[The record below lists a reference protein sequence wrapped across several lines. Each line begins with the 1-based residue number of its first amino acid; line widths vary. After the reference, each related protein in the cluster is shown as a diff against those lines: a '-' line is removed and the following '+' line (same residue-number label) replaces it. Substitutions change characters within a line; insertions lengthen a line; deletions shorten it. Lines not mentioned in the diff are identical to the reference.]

1 MSMNEA
7 VKEVDKHLPA
17 SEHDKLWEE
26 MRPTPCGFEVLPSA
40 GTLAPGQ
47 QCHVQVRFSP
57 TEEKCYRG
65 ELQIQICQSSQ
76 RLRVPVLGCGLQ
88 PRLELSP
95 AELELGPL
103 LPQSHGEEG
112 TVVGSLVSLDQDQL
126 SFGAVVRQS
135 YTCRRV
141 VMRNAGNTGVRFLVV
156 IDMLKP
162 ENLESS
168 SVLQGCSYIDV
179 TFLNETTGEYLFH
192 MVTFKVMALGPIGT
206 VEMSTAVRQRVS
218 STVKVDNPLPVPV
231 TFAINCKGPFL
242 IPAGGTTSISFRNVF
257 PRATA
262 FQYAVKHPAFSVRAP
277 EMLRA
282 KSSTTITVSFTG
294 GPAPVTSRLT
304 TRQRLASPREM
315 RRPRA
320 TQLRDMGEVSHQ
332 KFSAVGLDQRLFQ
345 PFPSEVVFENYVPR
359 QFYIAALA
367 LRNIDRVP
375 RLLNVIL
382 GNSPYFEL
390 ISPSNEDYKVAPG
403 MSSTYRILFRPDE
416 DKDYFDELIIITERE
431 KFFVPI
437 RAIGARASLDFPE
450 QLNFSECPVRF
461 STQKTL
467 LVRNVGKREACYSIT
482 TLSPFS
488 VDPSIGTLGIGEA
501 MEVTVEFHPPKTGV
515 YTSPMIVHY
524 DTGEDVHKSL
534 CGTAVNVN
542 IRLDKSSLTVEKTSV
557 TLSKLRSLV
566 IHNQSAITAHFQWK
580 RFVDQEEEERE
591 GDVLPNSS
599 LEISVIFQ
607 PKEARVY
614 QETVYCDISGCET
627 RLPLCISGEGVGPQV
642 QLSCDQLSIGEVTV
656 GSSHSYRVFLLNRGV
671 TETPFSVVSPERALG
686 SCFTFGP
693 REGMLLPF
701 DHQAI
706 WISFNASVVGQFTE
720 EFQFNVK
727 GSPEPLT
734 LTVTGPAFHFNVSS
748 LRFGEVSFGFPRTLC
763 CRLTNTSSV
772 PFNFNL
778 RIPGDGS
785 GAPSVTSIAQV
796 SDSTGPSWR
805 KRAPGA
811 KKPAEFTI
819 RPSTGIICAKGHLDI
834 QVTLCSNTVK
844 RYKLALVVDV
854 DGVGRE
860 VLSLPVRARCII
872 PPLRVLH
879 PALTFGRCS
888 LKVPYQQMLTLV
900 NDSNL
905 PGCYWALPQENKDAA
920 AVWYSSPEPRGI
932 IQPHSSVEIPFT
944 LEVQVT
950 GKQDTVAHVA
960 VFGSKE
966 SPLEIHL
973 LSTGEGPVVHVHPSE
988 INFGSIQVL
997 QDASR
1002 TLHLSNQSVI
1012 PASFSAKMAGAD
1024 SCWTV
1029 GPSQGVI
1036 PAKAEVSLAVTANLD
1051 DTEQFKDEVVLFI
1064 ENSRAYVIPVQA
1076 VGVGT
1081 TIVIDKPFGPELNL
1095 APCFSLDPCCY
1106 RFKMTN
1112 KGRRTHLLY
1121 WTTEGGTTLKQRKRL
1136 PRISKSKGKVSS
1148 CGPVLKLQPLRTELM
1163 PGQTAEVVL
1172 KGSCSTPQVVKEKLL
1187 CHAIVGKEGVKNLI
1201 VQVDVTCEFIAPAL
1215 QISSREITFRV
1226 EKHPGDVLAVM
1237 YKPLSVKNMCSLP
1250 LSVVLALE
1258 QPFSICTADQQPL
1271 PTDAQPM
1278 KLRTGEE
1285 LQLCIG
1291 FNPAYEE
1298 DLLIRAVEKA
1308 LKIKFLEHPHE
1319 EQVTV
1324 RGEVYFPNLQI
1335 QTTAVDL
1342 GCILNDTKDVR
1353 YMEMTNCS
1361 PLVVQYHWAFLKDS
1375 QVNPVCSF
1383 SRFMETEPLALG
1395 VEEVFDILPLHGEL
1409 QPGQSQRV
1417 CFSFFGHA
1425 NTVSQVTA
1433 LCRVEGGPS
1442 YEVALRGEASRI
1454 SYLLDTTEIDCGL
1467 QVFNKVT
1474 EAAVTLQNSGKL
1486 GFAFAVLSP
1495 GTGTAASPLPGVP
1508 LVVPSRGYVEPGK
1521 QQVLKVYYLPGVPG
1535 VFCRAFQI
1543 QLGHLEPEKISLKGE
1558 GTFPRIHLD
1567 LPRNIKGNAKY
1578 EKILLKAK
1586 EKLDK
1591 GSQREEA
1598 IALGEAVAAE
1608 PRVDDSGTVWD
1619 AQLQMQMEE
1628 MLIEE
1633 HALEQQKAL
1642 ASRPPEDTAFHQ
1654 RVHRRLLKLVGTPVA
1669 CLQGPRGAEGV
1680 QTSKPLQTA
1689 QAPPLLTSCE
1699 RGISKPVSL
1708 CREADPTKQ
1717 EEQGMVQIPYVLFQ
1731 VRGGPTFQVRL
1742 RAIVAEPSLCL
1753 SRDRLEFSS
1762 VQCGQWQEETI
1773 QLHNTSQV
1781 PCKWSMSMNEAVKE
1795 VDKHLPASEHDKLWE
1810 EMRPAPCGFEV
1821 LPSAGTLAPG
1831 QQCHV
1836 QVRFSPTEEKCYRG
1850 ELQIQICQSSQRLRV
1865 PVLGCGLQPRL
1876 ELSPA
1881 ELELGPLL
1889 PQSHGEEGTVVVDVV
1904 HPPGKVVKLGN
1915 ICIGQTV
1922 TFSPKR
1928 RMQPFS
1934 GEVLLECRG
1943 LVRSLFAVRG
1953 SCQGSLVSLDQDQ
1966 LSFGAVVR
1974 QSYTCRRIVMRN
1986 AGNTGVRFLWDVES
2000 FQPDFSISP
2009 TKGYIRPGV
2018 DVPFVVTF
2026 RPSKL
2031 SQAVQYEGLRC
2042 FIPGSEALR
2051 LTLSGS
2057 TLTFICNVREK
2068 QSQTILLS
2076 NPSSDSWTLKPIVE
2090 GKYWKG
2096 PEFIHLEARF
2106 LVVIDML
2113 KPENLESS
2121 SVLQGCSY
2129 IDVPSSA
2136 KKDYQLTFFSYKEGV
2151 YRAKVTFLNET
2162 TGEYLFHMVTFKVMA
2177 SGPIG
2182 TVEMSTAVRQRVSS
2196 TVKVDNPL
2204 PVPVTFAINCKVP
2217 GVSVPQCE
2225 WLQDK
2230 PDPAT
2235 DCADFQTAKSIS
2247 AAPASAGGSELNVEG
2262 PFLIPAGGTTSI
2274 SFRNVFPRA
2283 TAFQY
2288 AVKHPAFSV
2297 RAPEMLRAKS
2307 STTIT
2312 VSFTGGPAPVTS
2324 SPFSVDPSIGTLGV
2338 GEAMEVTVEFHPPK
2352 TGVYTSPMI
2361 VHYDTVPYQQ
2371 MLTLVNDSNLPGCYW
2386 ALPQENKDAAAVW
2399 YSSPEPRGIIQPHS
2413 SVEIPFTL
2421 EVQVTGKQDTVAR
2434 VAVFGSK
2441 ESPLAGADSCWT
2453 VGPSQ
2458 GVIPAKAEVSLA
2470 VTANLDDTEQFK
2482 DEVVLFIEN
2491 SRAYVIPVQAV
2502 GVGTT
2507 IVIDKPFG
2515 PELNL
2520 APCFSLD
2527 PCCYRFKM
2535 TNKGRRTHLLYWT
2548 TEGGTTLKQRK
2559 RLPRISKSKGKV
2571 SSCGPVLK
2579 LQPLRTELMPGQTAE
2594 VVLKGS
2600 CSTPQVVKEK
2610 LLCHAIVGKEGVKNL
2625 IVQVDVTCEFIAPAL
2640 QISSREITFRV
2651 EKHPSDVLAVM
2662 YKPLS
2667 VKNMCSLPLSVVLAL
2682 EQPFSICTADQQP
2695 LPADAQPMKLRTGE
2709 ELQLCIGFNPAY
2721 EEDLLIR
2728 AAEKALKI
2736 KFLEHP
2742 HEEQVT
2748 VRGEVYFPNLQ
2759 IQTTAVDFGC
2769 ILNDT
2774 KDVRYMEMTNC
2785 SPLVVQ
2791 YHWAFLKDSQVNPV
2805 RFMETEP
2812 LALGVEEVFDILP
2825 LHGELQP
2832 GQSQRVCFSFFG
2844 HANTVSQVT
2853 ALCGVEGGPSYEVA
2867 LRGEASRISY
2877 LLDTTEIDC
2886 GLQVFN
2892 KVTEAAVTL
2901 QNSGKLGFAFAVLS
2915 PGTGTAA
2922 SPLPG
2927 VPLVVPSRG
2936 YVEPGKQQVL
2946 KVYYLPGV
2954 PGVFC
2959 RAFQIQLGHLEPE
2972 KISLKGEGTFPRIHL
2987 DLPRNI
2993 KGNAKYEKILL
3004 KAKEK
3009 LDKGSQREEAI
3020 ALGEAVAAE
3029 PRVDDSGTVWDA
3041 QLQMQ
3046 MEEMLIEEHA
3056 LEQQKALA
3064 SRPPED
3070 TAFHQR
3076 VHRRLLKLV
3085 GTPVACLQGP
3095 RG

>member
-1 MSMNEA
+1 
-7 VKEVDKHLPA
+7 
-17 SEHDKLWEE
+17 
-26 MRPTPCGFEVLPSA
+26 
-40 GTLAPGQ
+40 
-47 QCHVQVRFSP
+47 
-57 TEEKCYRG
+57 
-65 ELQIQICQSSQ
+65 
-76 RLRVPVLGCGLQ
+76 
-88 PRLELSP
+88 
-95 AELELGPL
+95 
-103 LPQSHGEEG
+103 
-112 TVVGSLVSLDQDQL
+112 
-126 SFGAVVRQS
+126 
-135 YTCRRV
+135 
-141 VMRNAGNTGVRFLVV
+141 
-156 IDMLKP
+156 
-162 ENLESS
+162 
-168 SVLQGCSYIDV
+168 
-179 TFLNETTGEYLFH
+179 
-192 MVTFKVMALGPIGT
+192 
-206 VEMSTAVRQRVS
+206 
-218 STVKVDNPLPVPV
+218 
-231 TFAINCKGPFL
+231 
-242 IPAGGTTSISFRNVF
+242 
-257 PRATA
+257 
-262 FQYAVKHPAFSVRAP
+262 
-277 EMLRA
+277 
-282 KSSTTITVSFTG
+282 
-294 GPAPVTSRLT
+294 T

-488 VDPSIGTLGIGEA
+488 VDPSIGTLGVGEA

-580 RFVDQEEEERE
+580 RFVDQEEEERQE

-599 LEISVIFQ
+599 LEINVIFK

-614 QETVYCDISGCET
+614 QETVYCDIAGCET

-671 TETPFSVVSPERALG
+671 TETPFSVVPPERVLG

-785 GAPSVTSIAQV
+785 GAPSVTSFAQV

-819 RPSTGIICAKGHLDI
+819 RPCTGTICAKGHLDI

-860 VLSLPVRARCII
+860 VLSLPVRARCVI

-932 IQPHSSVEIPFT
+932 IQPQSSVEIPFT

-950 GKQDTVAHVA
+950 GKQDTVARVA

-1250 LSVVLALE
+1250 LSVVLAL
-1258 QPFSICTADQQPL
+1258 D
-1271 PTDAQPM
+1271 
-1278 KLRTGEE
+1278 
-1285 LQLCIG
+1285 
-1291 FNPAYEE
+1291 
-1298 DLLIRAVEKA
+1298 
-1308 LKIKFLEHPHE
+1308 
-1319 EQVTV
+1319 
-1324 RGEVYFPNLQI
+1324 
-1335 QTTAVDL
+1335 
-1342 GCILNDTKDVR
+1342 
-1353 YMEMTNCS
+1353 
-1361 PLVVQYHWAFLKDS
+1361 
-1375 QVNPVCSF
+1375 
-1383 SRFMETEPLALG
+1383 
-1395 VEEVFDILPLHGEL
+1395 
-1409 QPGQSQRV
+1409 
-1417 CFSFFGHA
+1417 
-1425 NTVSQVTA
+1425 
-1433 LCRVEGGPS
+1433 
-1442 YEVALRGEASRI
+1442 
-1454 SYLLDTTEIDCGL
+1454 
-1467 QVFNKVT
+1467 
-1474 EAAVTLQNSGKL
+1474 
-1486 GFAFAVLSP
+1486 
-1495 GTGTAASPLPGVP
+1495 
-1508 LVVPSRGYVEPGK
+1508 
-1521 QQVLKVYYLPGVPG
+1521 
-1535 VFCRAFQI
+1535 
-1543 QLGHLEPEKISLKGE
+1543 
-1558 GTFPRIHLD
+1558 
-1567 LPRNIKGNAKY
+1567 
-1578 EKILLKAK
+1578 
-1586 EKLDK
+1586 
-1591 GSQREEA
+1591 
-1598 IALGEAVAAE
+1598 
-1608 PRVDDSGTVWD
+1608 
-1619 AQLQMQMEE
+1619 
-1628 MLIEE
+1628 
-1633 HALEQQKAL
+1633 
-1642 ASRPPEDTAFHQ
+1642 
-1654 RVHRRLLKLVGTPVA
+1654 
-1669 CLQGPRGAEGV
+1669 
-1680 QTSKPLQTA
+1680 
-1689 QAPPLLTSCE
+1689 
-1699 RGISKPVSL
+1699 
-1708 CREADPTKQ
+1708 
-1717 EEQGMVQIPYVLFQ
+1717 
-1731 VRGGPTFQVRL
+1731 
-1742 RAIVAEPSLCL
+1742 
-1753 SRDRLEFSS
+1753 
-1762 VQCGQWQEETI
+1762 
-1773 QLHNTSQV
+1773 
-1781 PCKWSMSMNEAVKE
+1781 
-1795 VDKHLPASEHDKLWE
+1795 
-1810 EMRPAPCGFEV
+1810 
-1821 LPSAGTLAPG
+1821 
-1831 QQCHV
+1831 
-1836 QVRFSPTEEKCYRG
+1836 
-1850 ELQIQICQSSQRLRV
+1850 
-1865 PVLGCGLQPRL
+1865 
-1876 ELSPA
+1876 
-1881 ELELGPLL
+1881 
-1889 PQSHGEEGTVVVDVV
+1889 
-1904 HPPGKVVKLGN
+1904 
-1915 ICIGQTV
+1915 
-1922 TFSPKR
+1922 
-1928 RMQPFS
+1928 
-1934 GEVLLECRG
+1934 
-1943 LVRSLFAVRG
+1943 
-1953 SCQGSLVSLDQDQ
+1953 
-1966 LSFGAVVR
+1966 
-1974 QSYTCRRIVMRN
+1974 
-1986 AGNTGVRFLWDVES
+1986 
-2000 FQPDFSISP
+2000 
-2009 TKGYIRPGV
+2009 
-2018 DVPFVVTF
+2018 
-2026 RPSKL
+2026 
-2031 SQAVQYEGLRC
+2031 
-2042 FIPGSEALR
+2042 
-2051 LTLSGS
+2051 
-2057 TLTFICNVREK
+2057 
-2068 QSQTILLS
+2068 
-2076 NPSSDSWTLKPIVE
+2076 
-2090 GKYWKG
+2090 
-2096 PEFIHLEARF
+2096 
-2106 LVVIDML
+2106 
-2113 KPENLESS
+2113 
-2121 SVLQGCSY
+2121 
-2129 IDVPSSA
+2129 
-2136 KKDYQLTFFSYKEGV
+2136 
-2151 YRAKVTFLNET
+2151 
-2162 TGEYLFHMVTFKVMA
+2162 
-2177 SGPIG
+2177 
-2182 TVEMSTAVRQRVSS
+2182 
-2196 TVKVDNPL
+2196 
-2204 PVPVTFAINCKVP
+2204 
-2217 GVSVPQCE
+2217 
-2225 WLQDK
+2225 
-2230 PDPAT
+2230 
-2235 DCADFQTAKSIS
+2235 
-2247 AAPASAGGSELNVEG
+2247 
-2262 PFLIPAGGTTSI
+2262 
-2274 SFRNVFPRA
+2274 
-2283 TAFQY
+2283 
-2288 AVKHPAFSV
+2288 
-2297 RAPEMLRAKS
+2297 
-2307 STTIT
+2307 
-2312 VSFTGGPAPVTS
+2312 
-2324 SPFSVDPSIGTLGV
+2324 
-2338 GEAMEVTVEFHPPK
+2338 
-2352 TGVYTSPMI
+2352 
-2361 VHYDTVPYQQ
+2361 
-2371 MLTLVNDSNLPGCYW
+2371 
-2386 ALPQENKDAAAVW
+2386 
-2399 YSSPEPRGIIQPHS
+2399 
-2413 SVEIPFTL
+2413 
-2421 EVQVTGKQDTVAR
+2421 
-2434 VAVFGSK
+2434 
-2441 ESPLAGADSCWT
+2441 
-2453 VGPSQ
+2453 
-2458 GVIPAKAEVSLA
+2458 
-2470 VTANLDDTEQFK
+2470 
-2482 DEVVLFIEN
+2482 
-2491 SRAYVIPVQAV
+2491 
-2502 GVGTT
+2502 
-2507 IVIDKPFG
+2507 
-2515 PELNL
+2515 
-2520 APCFSLD
+2520 
-2527 PCCYRFKM
+2527 
-2535 TNKGRRTHLLYWT
+2535 
-2548 TEGGTTLKQRK
+2548 
-2559 RLPRISKSKGKV
+2559 
-2571 SSCGPVLK
+2571 
-2579 LQPLRTELMPGQTAE
+2579 
-2594 VVLKGS
+2594 
-2600 CSTPQVVKEK
+2600 
-2610 LLCHAIVGKEGVKNL
+2610 
-2625 IVQVDVTCEFIAPAL
+2625 
-2640 QISSREITFRV
+2640 
-2651 EKHPSDVLAVM
+2651 
-2662 YKPLS
+2662 
-2667 VKNMCSLPLSVVLAL
+2667 
-2682 EQPFSICTADQQP
+2682 QPFSICTADQQP

-2844 HANTVSQVT
+2844 HANTVSQVM
-2853 ALCGVEGGPSYEVA
+2853 ALCRVEGGPSYEVA

-2892 KVTEAAVTL
+2892 KVTEAALTL

-3009 LDKGSQREEAI
+3009 LDKGSQREEAF

-3095 RG
+3095 RGAELPEYVLDLGYVVPGDIHTHMVKLTNTGHFPASFKADGYVLYNTGFSVCLDLVKRLPCCETKTFEVCFDPQSASVPLGKVDVLLPIKVRGGPTFQVRLRAIVAEPSLCLSRDRLEFSSVQCGQWQEETIQLHNTSQVPCKWSMSMNEAVKEVDKHLPASERDKLREEMRPAPCGFEVLPSAGTLAPGQQCHVQVRFSPTEEKCYRGELQIQICQSSQRLRVPVLGCGLEPRLELSPAELELGPLLPQSHGEEGTVVVTFSPKRRMQPFSGEVLLECRGLVRSLFAVRGSCQGSLVSLDQDQLSFGAVVRQSYTCRRVVMRNAGDAGVRFLWDVESFQPDFSISPTKGYIRPGVDVPFVVTFRPSKLSQAVQYEGLRCFIPGSEALRLTLSGSCNVREKQSQTILLSNPSSEAWTLQPIVEGKYWKGPEFIHLEARQKEKAYQVTYRPLTMSCGNKKHQGSIFFPLPDGTGLRYQLEGTAEAPRCSGAISRQVPCRNSHTELIPVSNWLQRPQRFLVVIDMLKPENLESSSVLQGCSYIDVPSSAKKDYQLTFFSYKEGVYRAKVTFLNETTGEYLFHMVTFKVMASGPIGTVEMSTAVRQRVSSTVKVDNPLPVPVTFAINCKVPDVSVPQHFTVPAQSKVRVAAGQA

>member
-1 MSMNEA
+1 MA
-7 VKEVDKHLPA
+7 VCPR
-17 SEHDKLWEE
+17 SFG
-26 MRPTPCGFEVLPSA
+26 R
-40 GTLAPGQ
+40 
-47 QCHVQVRFSP
+47 
-57 TEEKCYRG
+57 KCYRG

-112 TVVGSLVSLDQDQL
+112 TVVVDVVHPPGKVVKLGNICIGQTGSLVSLDQDQL

-192 MVTFKVMALGPIGT
+192 MVTFKVMASGPIGTVEMSTAVRQRVSSTVKVDNPLPVPVTFAINCKVPDGPFLIPAGGTTSISFRNVFPRATAFQYAVKHPAFSVRAPEMLRAKSSTTITVSFTGGPAPVTSSPFSVDPSIGTLGIGEAMEVTVEFHPPKTGVYTSPMIVHYDTGTICAKGHLDIQKCYRGELQIQICQSSQRLRVPVLGCGLQPRLELSPAELELGPLLPQSHGEEGTVVVDVVHPPGKVVKLGNICIGQTGSLVSLDQDQLSFGAVVRQSYTCRRVVMRNAGNTGLSQAVQYEGLRCFIPGSEALRLTLSGSCVEAPGTRETVTFSCNVREKQSQTILLSNPSSEAWTLKPIVEGKYWKGPEFIHLEARFLVVIDMLKPENLESSSVLQGCSYIDVTFLNETTGEYLFHMVTFKVMASGPIGT

-294 GPAPVTSRLT
+294 GPAPVTSSPFSVDPSIGTLGVGEAMEVTVEFHPPKTGVYTSPMIVHYDTGPGDEDDTTLGASPACRRPWKCYRGELQIQICQSSQRLRVPVLGCGLQPRLELSPAELELGPLLPQSHGEEGTVVGSLVSLDQDQLSFGAVVRQSYTCRRVVMRNAGNTGLSQAVQYEGLRCFIPGSEALRLTLSGSCVEAPGTRETLTFSCNVREKQSQTILLSNPSSEAWTLKPIVEGKYWKGPEFIHLEARFLVVIDMLKPENLESSSVLQGCSYIDVTFLNETTGEYLFHMVTFKVMASGPIGTVEMSTAVRQRVSSTVKVDNPLPVPVTFAINCKVPDGPFLIPAGGTTSISFRNVFPRATAFQYAVKHPAFSVRAPEMLRAKSSTTITVSFTGGPAPVTSRLLVREAEESLT

-315 RRPRA
+315 RRPQA

-332 KFSAVGLDQRLFQ
+332 KFSAVGLEQRLFQ

-488 VDPSIGTLGIGEA
+488 VDPSIGTLGVGEA

-557 TLSKLRSLV
+557 TLSKLSSLV

-785 GAPSVTSIAQV
+785 GAPSVTSFAQV

-819 RPSTGIICAKGHLDI
+819 RPCTGTICAKGHLDI

-860 VLSLPVRARCII
+860 VLSLPVRARC
-872 PPLRVLH
+872 
-879 PALTFGRCS
+879 
-888 LKVPYQQMLTLV
+888 
-900 NDSNL
+900 
-905 PGCYWALPQENKDAA
+905 ENKDAA

-1095 APCFSLDPCCY
+1095 APCFSSLDPCCY

-1226 EKHPGDVLAVM
+1226 EKHPG
-1237 YKPLSVKNMCSLP
+1237 
-1250 LSVVLALE
+1250 
-1258 QPFSICTADQQPL
+1258 
-1271 PTDAQPM
+1271 
-1278 KLRTGEE
+1278 
-1285 LQLCIG
+1285 
-1291 FNPAYEE
+1291 
-1298 DLLIRAVEKA
+1298 
-1308 LKIKFLEHPHE
+1308 
-1319 EQVTV
+1319 
-1324 RGEVYFPNLQI
+1324 
-1335 QTTAVDL
+1335 
-1342 GCILNDTKDVR
+1342 
-1353 YMEMTNCS
+1353 
-1361 PLVVQYHWAFLKDS
+1361 
-1375 QVNPVCSF
+1375 
-1383 SRFMETEPLALG
+1383 
-1395 VEEVFDILPLHGEL
+1395 
-1409 QPGQSQRV
+1409 
-1417 CFSFFGHA
+1417 
-1425 NTVSQVTA
+1425 
-1433 LCRVEGGPS
+1433 
-1442 YEVALRGEASRI
+1442 
-1454 SYLLDTTEIDCGL
+1454 
-1467 QVFNKVT
+1467 
-1474 EAAVTLQNSGKL
+1474 
-1486 GFAFAVLSP
+1486 
-1495 GTGTAASPLPGVP
+1495 
-1508 LVVPSRGYVEPGK
+1508 
-1521 QQVLKVYYLPGVPG
+1521 
-1535 VFCRAFQI
+1535 
-1543 QLGHLEPEKISLKGE
+1543 
-1558 GTFPRIHLD
+1558 
-1567 LPRNIKGNAKY
+1567 
-1578 EKILLKAK
+1578 
-1586 EKLDK
+1586 
-1591 GSQREEA
+1591 
-1598 IALGEAVAAE
+1598 
-1608 PRVDDSGTVWD
+1608 
-1619 AQLQMQMEE
+1619 
-1628 MLIEE
+1628 
-1633 HALEQQKAL
+1633 
-1642 ASRPPEDTAFHQ
+1642 
-1654 RVHRRLLKLVGTPVA
+1654 
-1669 CLQGPRGAEGV
+1669 
-1680 QTSKPLQTA
+1680 
-1689 QAPPLLTSCE
+1689 
-1699 RGISKPVSL
+1699 
-1708 CREADPTKQ
+1708 
-1717 EEQGMVQIPYVLFQ
+1717 
-1731 VRGGPTFQVRL
+1731 
-1742 RAIVAEPSLCL
+1742 
-1753 SRDRLEFSS
+1753 
-1762 VQCGQWQEETI
+1762 
-1773 QLHNTSQV
+1773 
-1781 PCKWSMSMNEAVKE
+1781 
-1795 VDKHLPASEHDKLWE
+1795 
-1810 EMRPAPCGFEV
+1810 
-1821 LPSAGTLAPG
+1821 
-1831 QQCHV
+1831 
-1836 QVRFSPTEEKCYRG
+1836 
-1850 ELQIQICQSSQRLRV
+1850 
-1865 PVLGCGLQPRL
+1865 
-1876 ELSPA
+1876 
-1881 ELELGPLL
+1881 
-1889 PQSHGEEGTVVVDVV
+1889 
-1904 HPPGKVVKLGN
+1904 
-1915 ICIGQTV
+1915 
-1922 TFSPKR
+1922 
-1928 RMQPFS
+1928 
-1934 GEVLLECRG
+1934 
-1943 LVRSLFAVRG
+1943 
-1953 SCQGSLVSLDQDQ
+1953 
-1966 LSFGAVVR
+1966 
-1974 QSYTCRRIVMRN
+1974 
-1986 AGNTGVRFLWDVES
+1986 
-2000 FQPDFSISP
+2000 
-2009 TKGYIRPGV
+2009 
-2018 DVPFVVTF
+2018 
-2026 RPSKL
+2026 
-2031 SQAVQYEGLRC
+2031 
-2042 FIPGSEALR
+2042 
-2051 LTLSGS
+2051 
-2057 TLTFICNVREK
+2057 
-2068 QSQTILLS
+2068 
-2076 NPSSDSWTLKPIVE
+2076 
-2090 GKYWKG
+2090 
-2096 PEFIHLEARF
+2096 
-2106 LVVIDML
+2106 
-2113 KPENLESS
+2113 
-2121 SVLQGCSY
+2121 
-2129 IDVPSSA
+2129 
-2136 KKDYQLTFFSYKEGV
+2136 
-2151 YRAKVTFLNET
+2151 
-2162 TGEYLFHMVTFKVMA
+2162 
-2177 SGPIG
+2177 
-2182 TVEMSTAVRQRVSS
+2182 
-2196 TVKVDNPL
+2196 
-2204 PVPVTFAINCKVP
+2204 
-2217 GVSVPQCE
+2217 
-2225 WLQDK
+2225 
-2230 PDPAT
+2230 
-2235 DCADFQTAKSIS
+2235 
-2247 AAPASAGGSELNVEG
+2247 
-2262 PFLIPAGGTTSI
+2262 
-2274 SFRNVFPRA
+2274 
-2283 TAFQY
+2283 
-2288 AVKHPAFSV
+2288 
-2297 RAPEMLRAKS
+2297 
-2307 STTIT
+2307 
-2312 VSFTGGPAPVTS
+2312 
-2324 SPFSVDPSIGTLGV
+2324 
-2338 GEAMEVTVEFHPPK
+2338 
-2352 TGVYTSPMI
+2352 
-2361 VHYDTVPYQQ
+2361 
-2371 MLTLVNDSNLPGCYW
+2371 
-2386 ALPQENKDAAAVW
+2386 
-2399 YSSPEPRGIIQPHS
+2399 
-2413 SVEIPFTL
+2413 
-2421 EVQVTGKQDTVAR
+2421 
-2434 VAVFGSK
+2434 
-2441 ESPLAGADSCWT
+2441 
-2453 VGPSQ
+2453 
-2458 GVIPAKAEVSLA
+2458 
-2470 VTANLDDTEQFK
+2470 
-2482 DEVVLFIEN
+2482 
-2491 SRAYVIPVQAV
+2491 
-2502 GVGTT
+2502 
-2507 IVIDKPFG
+2507 
-2515 PELNL
+2515 
-2520 APCFSLD
+2520 
-2527 PCCYRFKM
+2527 
-2535 TNKGRRTHLLYWT
+2535 
-2548 TEGGTTLKQRK
+2548 
-2559 RLPRISKSKGKV
+2559 
-2571 SSCGPVLK
+2571 
-2579 LQPLRTELMPGQTAE
+2579 
-2594 VVLKGS
+2594 
-2600 CSTPQVVKEK
+2600 
-2610 LLCHAIVGKEGVKNL
+2610 
-2625 IVQVDVTCEFIAPAL
+2625 
-2640 QISSREITFRV
+2640 
-2651 EKHPSDVLAVM
+2651 DVLAVM

-3076 VHRRLLKLV
+3076 VHRRLLKAELPEYVLDLGYVFPGDIHTHMVRGGPTFQVHLRAIVAEPSLCLSRDRLEFSSVQCGQWQEGTIQLHNTSQVPCKWSMSMNEAVKEVDKHLPASEHDKLWEEMRPAPCGFEVLPSGGTLAPGQQCHVQVRFSPTEEKCYRGELQIQICQSSQRLRVPVLGCGLQPRLELSPAELELGPLLPQSHGEEGTVVVDVVHPPGKVVKLGNICIGQTVTFSPKRRMQPFSGEVLLECRGLV
-3085 GTPVACLQGP
+3085 RSLFAVRGSCQGSLVSLDQDQLSFGAVVRQSYTCRRVVMRNAGNTGVRFLWDVESFQPDFSISPTKGYIRPGVDVPFVVTFRPSKLSQAVQYEGLRCFIPGSEALRLTLSGSTLTFSCNVREKQSQTILLSNPSSEAWTLKPIVEGKYWKGPEFIHLEARQKEKAYQGSIFFPLPDGTGLRYQLEGTAEAPRCSGAISWQVPCRNSHTELIPVYNWLQRPQRFLVVIDMLKPENLESSSVLQGCSYIDVPSSAKKDYQLTFFSYKEGVYRAKVTFLNETTGEYLFHMVTFKVMASGPIGTIEMSTAVRQRVSSTVKVDNPLPVPVTFAINCKVPDGPFLIPAGGTTSISFRNVFPRATAFQYAVKHPAFSVRAPEMLRAKSSTTITVSFTGGPAPVTSRLATSATWPVARPPGP
-3095 RG
+3095 

>member
-1 MSMNEA
+1 MCSCPSRGGPTFQVHLRAIVAEPSLCLSRDRLEFSSVQCGQWQEETIQLHNTSQVPCKWSMSMNEA

-26 MRPTPCGFEVLPSA
+26 MRPAPCGFEVLPSG

-192 MVTFKVMALGPIGT
+192 MVTFKVMASGPIGT

-231 TFAINCKGPFL
+231 TFAINCKVPDTDCADFQTAKSISAAPASAGGSELNVEGPFL

-320 TQLRDMGEVSHQ
+320 TQLRDMGEVSLQ

-488 VDPSIGTLGIGEA
+488 VDPSIGTLGVGEA

-542 IRLDKSSLTVEKTSV
+542 IKLDKSSLTVEKTSV
-557 TLSKLRSLV
+557 TLSNLRSLV

-580 RFVDQEEEERE
+580 RLVDQEEEER
-591 GDVLPNSS
+591 
-599 LEISVIFQ
+599 Q
-607 PKEARVY
+607 K
-614 QETVYCDISGCET
+614 
-627 RLPLCISGEGVGPQV
+627 
-642 QLSCDQLSIGEVTV
+642 
-656 GSSHSYRVFLLNRGV
+656 
-671 TETPFSVVSPERALG
+671 
-686 SCFTFGP
+686 
-693 REGMLLPF
+693 
-701 DHQAI
+701 
-706 WISFNASVVGQFTE
+706 
-720 EFQFNVK
+720 
-727 GSPEPLT
+727 
-734 LTVTGPAFHFNVSS
+734 
-748 LRFGEVSFGFPRTLC
+748 LRF
-763 CRLTNTSSV
+763 
-772 PFNFNL
+772 
-778 RIPGDGS
+778 
-785 GAPSVTSIAQV
+785 
-796 SDSTGPSWR
+796 
-805 KRAPGA
+805 
-811 KKPAEFTI
+811 
-819 RPSTGIICAKGHLDI
+819 
-834 QVTLCSNTVK
+834 VTLCSNTVK

-860 VLSLPVRARCII
+860 VLSLP
-872 PPLRVLH
+872 
-879 PALTFGRCS
+879 
-888 LKVPYQQMLTLV
+888 
-900 NDSNL
+900 
-905 PGCYWALPQENKDAA
+905 ENKDAA

-950 GKQDTVAHVA
+950 GKQDTVARVA

-1095 APCFSLDPCCY
+1095 APCFSSLDPCCY

-1271 PTDAQPM
+1271 PADAQPM

-1298 DLLIRAVEKA
+1298 DLLIRAAEKA

-1335 QTTAVDL
+1335 QTTAVDF

-1375 QVNPVCSF
+1375 QVNPV
-1383 SRFMETEPLALG
+1383 RFMETEPLALG

-1654 RVHRRLLKLVGTPVA
+1654 RVHRRLLKAELPEYVLDLGYVVPGDIHTHMVKLTNTGHFPASFKADGYVLYNTGFSVCLDLVKRLP
-1669 CLQGPRGAEGV
+1669 
-1680 QTSKPLQTA
+1680 
-1689 QAPPLLTSCE
+1689 SCE
-1699 RGISKPVSL
+1699 TKTFEV
-1708 CREADPTKQ
+1708 CFDPQSANVPLGK
-1717 EEQGMVQIPYVLFQ
+1717 VDVLLPIK

-1795 VDKHLPASEHDKLWE
+1795 VDKHLPASEHDKLRE

-1821 LPSAGTLAPG
+1821 LPSGGTLAPG

-1889 PQSHGEEGTVVVDVV
+1889 PQSHGEEGTVV
-1904 HPPGKVVKLGN
+1904 
-1915 ICIGQTV
+1915 
-1922 TFSPKR
+1922 
-1928 RMQPFS
+1928 
-1934 GEVLLECRG
+1934 
-1943 LVRSLFAVRG
+1943 
-1953 SCQGSLVSLDQDQ
+1953 GSLVSLDQDQ

-1974 QSYTCRRIVMRN
+1974 QSYTCRRVVMRN
-1986 AGNTGVRFLWDVES
+1986 AGNTGVS
-2000 FQPDFSISP
+2000 
-2009 TKGYIRPGV
+2009 
-2018 DVPFVVTF
+2018 
-2026 RPSKL
+2026 
-2031 SQAVQYEGLRC
+2031 
-2042 FIPGSEALR
+2042 
-2051 LTLSGS
+2051 
-2057 TLTFICNVREK
+2057 CNVREK

-2076 NPSSDSWTLKPIVE
+2076 NPSSEAWTLKPIVE

-2096 PEFIHLEARF
+2096 PEFIHLEARQKEKAYQVTYRPLTMSCGNKKHQDGYPMGVLPVDLHCVLLTRRF

-2129 IDVPSSA
+2129 ID
-2136 KKDYQLTFFSYKEGV
+2136 
-2151 YRAKVTFLNET
+2151 VTFLNET

-2217 GVSVPQCE
+2217 DVSVPQHFTV
-2225 WLQDK
+2225 
-2230 PDPAT
+2230 PA
-2235 DCADFQTAKSIS
+2235 QSK
-2247 AAPASAGGSELNVEG
+2247 GS
-2262 PFLIPAGGTTSI
+2262 FLIPAGGTTSI

-2361 VHYDTVPYQQ
+2361 VHYDTDQLRLSQ
-2371 MLTLVNDSNLPGCYW
+2371 WLPLW
-2386 ALPQENKDAAAVW
+2386 KA
-2399 YSSPEPRGIIQPHS
+2399 S
-2413 SVEIPFTL
+2413 T
-2421 EVQVTGKQDTVAR
+2421 
-2434 VAVFGSK
+2434 
-2441 ESPLAGADSCWT
+2441 
-2453 VGPSQ
+2453 
-2458 GVIPAKAEVSLA
+2458 KAEAMSA
-2470 VTANLDDTEQFK
+2470 F
-2482 DEVVLFIEN
+2482 
-2491 SRAYVIPVQAV
+2491 V
-2502 GVGTT
+2502 G
-2507 IVIDKPFG
+2507 
-2515 PELNL
+2515 
-2520 APCFSLD
+2520 
-2527 PCCYRFKM
+2527 
-2535 TNKGRRTHLLYWT
+2535 
-2548 TEGGTTLKQRK
+2548 
-2559 RLPRISKSKGKV
+2559 
-2571 SSCGPVLK
+2571 
-2579 LQPLRTELMPGQTAE
+2579 
-2594 VVLKGS
+2594 
-2600 CSTPQVVKEK
+2600 
-2610 LLCHAIVGKEGVKNL
+2610 
-2625 IVQVDVTCEFIAPAL
+2625 
-2640 QISSREITFRV
+2640 
-2651 EKHPSDVLAVM
+2651 
-2662 YKPLS
+2662 
-2667 VKNMCSLPLSVVLAL
+2667 
-2682 EQPFSICTADQQP
+2682 
-2695 LPADAQPMKLRTGE
+2695 
-2709 ELQLCIGFNPAY
+2709 
-2721 EEDLLIR
+2721 
-2728 AAEKALKI
+2728 
-2736 KFLEHP
+2736 
-2742 HEEQVT
+2742 
-2748 VRGEVYFPNLQ
+2748 
-2759 IQTTAVDFGC
+2759 
-2769 ILNDT
+2769 
-2774 KDVRYMEMTNC
+2774 
-2785 SPLVVQ
+2785 
-2791 YHWAFLKDSQVNPV
+2791 
-2805 RFMETEP
+2805 
-2812 LALGVEEVFDILP
+2812 
-2825 LHGELQP
+2825 
-2832 GQSQRVCFSFFG
+2832 
-2844 HANTVSQVT
+2844 
-2853 ALCGVEGGPSYEVA
+2853 
-2867 LRGEASRISY
+2867 
-2877 LLDTTEIDC
+2877 
-2886 GLQVFN
+2886 
-2892 KVTEAAVTL
+2892 
-2901 QNSGKLGFAFAVLS
+2901 
-2915 PGTGTAA
+2915 
-2922 SPLPG
+2922 
-2927 VPLVVPSRG
+2927 
-2936 YVEPGKQQVL
+2936 
-2946 KVYYLPGV
+2946 
-2954 PGVFC
+2954 
-2959 RAFQIQLGHLEPE
+2959 
-2972 KISLKGEGTFPRIHL
+2972 
-2987 DLPRNI
+2987 
-2993 KGNAKYEKILL
+2993 
-3004 KAKEK
+3004 
-3009 LDKGSQREEAI
+3009 
-3020 ALGEAVAAE
+3020 
-3029 PRVDDSGTVWDA
+3029 
-3041 QLQMQ
+3041 
-3046 MEEMLIEEHA
+3046 
-3056 LEQQKALA
+3056 
-3064 SRPPED
+3064 
-3070 TAFHQR
+3070 
-3076 VHRRLLKLV
+3076 
-3085 GTPVACLQGP
+3085 
-3095 RG
+3095 

>member
-1 MSMNEA
+1 
-7 VKEVDKHLPA
+7 
-17 SEHDKLWEE
+17 
-26 MRPTPCGFEVLPSA
+26 
-40 GTLAPGQ
+40 
-47 QCHVQVRFSP
+47 
-57 TEEKCYRG
+57 
-65 ELQIQICQSSQ
+65 
-76 RLRVPVLGCGLQ
+76 
-88 PRLELSP
+88 
-95 AELELGPL
+95 
-103 LPQSHGEEG
+103 
-112 TVVGSLVSLDQDQL
+112 
-126 SFGAVVRQS
+126 
-135 YTCRRV
+135 
-141 VMRNAGNTGVRFLVV
+141 
-156 IDMLKP
+156 
-162 ENLESS
+162 
-168 SVLQGCSYIDV
+168 
-179 TFLNETTGEYLFH
+179 
-192 MVTFKVMALGPIGT
+192 
-206 VEMSTAVRQRVS
+206 
-218 STVKVDNPLPVPV
+218 
-231 TFAINCKGPFL
+231 
-242 IPAGGTTSISFRNVF
+242 
-257 PRATA
+257 
-262 FQYAVKHPAFSVRAP
+262 
-277 EMLRA
+277 
-282 KSSTTITVSFTG
+282 
-294 GPAPVTSRLT
+294 T

-488 VDPSIGTLGIGEA
+488 VDPSIGTLGVGEA

-580 RFVDQEEEERE
+580 RFVDLEEEER
-591 GDVLPNSS
+591 
-599 LEISVIFQ
+599 Q
-607 PKEARVY
+607 
-614 QETVYCDISGCET
+614 
-627 RLPLCISGEGVGPQV
+627 
-642 QLSCDQLSIGEVTV
+642 
-656 GSSHSYRVFLLNRGV
+656 
-671 TETPFSVVSPERALG
+671 
-686 SCFTFGP
+686 
-693 REGMLLPF
+693 
-701 DHQAI
+701 
-706 WISFNASVVGQFTE
+706 
-720 EFQFNVK
+720 
-727 GSPEPLT
+727 
-734 LTVTGPAFHFNVSS
+734 
-748 LRFGEVSFGFPRTLC
+748 
-763 CRLTNTSSV
+763 
-772 PFNFNL
+772 
-778 RIPGDGS
+778 IPGDGS
-785 GAPSVTSIAQV
+785 GAPSVTSFAQV

-819 RPSTGIICAKGHLDI
+819 RPCTGTICAKGHLDI

-844 RYKLALVVDV
+844 RYKLALVADV

-860 VLSLPVRARCII
+860 VLSLPVRARCVI

-905 PGCYWALPQENKDAA
+905 PGCYWALPQENKDTA

-932 IQPHSSVEIPFT
+932 IQPQSSVEIPFT

-950 GKQDTVAHVA
+950 GKQDTVARVA

-1172 KGSCSTPQVVKEKLL
+1172 KGSCSTPHVVKEKLL

-1271 PTDAQPM
+1271 PADAQPM

-1298 DLLIRAVEKA
+1298 DLLIRAAEKA

-1335 QTTAVDL
+1335 QTTAVDF
-1342 GCILNDTKDVR
+1342 GCILNDSKDVR

-1375 QVNPVCSF
+1375 QVNPV
-1383 SRFMETEPLALG
+1383 RFMETEPLALG

-1417 CFSFFGHA
+1417 SFSFFGHA

-1442 YEVALRGEASRI
+1442 YEVALRGEASHI

-1474 EAAVTLQNSGKL
+1474 EAALTLQNSGKL

-1628 MLIEE
+1628 MLVEE

-1654 RVHRRLLKLVGTPVA
+1654 RVHRRLLK
-1669 CLQGPRGAEGV
+1669 AEL
-1680 QTSKPLQTA
+1680 P
-1689 QAPPLLTSCE
+1689 E
-1699 RGISKPVSL
+1699 
-1708 CREADPTKQ
+1708 
-1717 EEQGMVQIPYVLFQ
+1717 YVLDLGYVVPGDIHTHMVKLTNTGHFPASFKADGYVLYNTGFSVCLDLVKRLPCCETKTFEVCFDPQ
-1731 VRGGPTFQVRL
+1731 SANVPLGKVDVLLPIKVRGGPTFQVRL

-1795 VDKHLPASEHDKLWE
+1795 VDKHLPASEHDKLRE

-1865 PVLGCGLQPRL
+1865 PVLGCGLEPRL

-1889 PQSHGEEGTVVVDVV
+1889 PQSHGEEGTVV
-1904 HPPGKVVKLGN
+1904 
-1915 ICIGQTV
+1915 
-1922 TFSPKR
+1922 
-1928 RMQPFS
+1928 
-1934 GEVLLECRG
+1934 
-1943 LVRSLFAVRG
+1943 
-1953 SCQGSLVSLDQDQ
+1953 GSLVSLDQDQ

-1974 QSYTCRRIVMRN
+1974 QSYTCRRVVMRN
-1986 AGNTGVRFLWDVES
+1986 AGDAGVR
-2000 FQPDFSISP
+2000 
-2009 TKGYIRPGV
+2009 
-2018 DVPFVVTF
+2018 
-2026 RPSKL
+2026 
-2031 SQAVQYEGLRC
+2031 
-2042 FIPGSEALR
+2042 
-2051 LTLSGS
+2051 
-2057 TLTFICNVREK
+2057 
-2068 QSQTILLS
+2068 
-2076 NPSSDSWTLKPIVE
+2076 
-2090 GKYWKG
+2090 
-2096 PEFIHLEARF
+2096 
-2106 LVVIDML
+2106 
-2113 KPENLESS
+2113 
-2121 SVLQGCSY
+2121 
-2129 IDVPSSA
+2129 
-2136 KKDYQLTFFSYKEGV
+2136 
-2151 YRAKVTFLNET
+2151 
-2162 TGEYLFHMVTFKVMA
+2162 
-2177 SGPIG
+2177 
-2182 TVEMSTAVRQRVSS
+2182 
-2196 TVKVDNPL
+2196 
-2204 PVPVTFAINCKVP
+2204 
-2217 GVSVPQCE
+2217 
-2225 WLQDK
+2225 
-2230 PDPAT
+2230 
-2235 DCADFQTAKSIS
+2235 
-2247 AAPASAGGSELNVEG
+2247 
-2262 PFLIPAGGTTSI
+2262 
-2274 SFRNVFPRA
+2274 
-2283 TAFQY
+2283 
-2288 AVKHPAFSV
+2288 
-2297 RAPEMLRAKS
+2297 
-2307 STTIT
+2307 
-2312 VSFTGGPAPVTS
+2312 
-2324 SPFSVDPSIGTLGV
+2324 
-2338 GEAMEVTVEFHPPK
+2338 
-2352 TGVYTSPMI
+2352 
-2361 VHYDTVPYQQ
+2361 
-2371 MLTLVNDSNLPGCYW
+2371 
-2386 ALPQENKDAAAVW
+2386 
-2399 YSSPEPRGIIQPHS
+2399 
-2413 SVEIPFTL
+2413 
-2421 EVQVTGKQDTVAR
+2421 
-2434 VAVFGSK
+2434 
-2441 ESPLAGADSCWT
+2441 
-2453 VGPSQ
+2453 
-2458 GVIPAKAEVSLA
+2458 
-2470 VTANLDDTEQFK
+2470 
-2482 DEVVLFIEN
+2482 
-2491 SRAYVIPVQAV
+2491 
-2502 GVGTT
+2502 
-2507 IVIDKPFG
+2507 
-2515 PELNL
+2515 
-2520 APCFSLD
+2520 
-2527 PCCYRFKM
+2527 
-2535 TNKGRRTHLLYWT
+2535 
-2548 TEGGTTLKQRK
+2548 
-2559 RLPRISKSKGKV
+2559 
-2571 SSCGPVLK
+2571 
-2579 LQPLRTELMPGQTAE
+2579 
-2594 VVLKGS
+2594 
-2600 CSTPQVVKEK
+2600 
-2610 LLCHAIVGKEGVKNL
+2610 
-2625 IVQVDVTCEFIAPAL
+2625 
-2640 QISSREITFRV
+2640 
-2651 EKHPSDVLAVM
+2651 
-2662 YKPLS
+2662 
-2667 VKNMCSLPLSVVLAL
+2667 
-2682 EQPFSICTADQQP
+2682 
-2695 LPADAQPMKLRTGE
+2695 
-2709 ELQLCIGFNPAY
+2709 
-2721 EEDLLIR
+2721 
-2728 AAEKALKI
+2728 
-2736 KFLEHP
+2736 
-2742 HEEQVT
+2742 
-2748 VRGEVYFPNLQ
+2748 
-2759 IQTTAVDFGC
+2759 
-2769 ILNDT
+2769 
-2774 KDVRYMEMTNC
+2774 
-2785 SPLVVQ
+2785 
-2791 YHWAFLKDSQVNPV
+2791 
-2805 RFMETEP
+2805 
-2812 LALGVEEVFDILP
+2812 
-2825 LHGELQP
+2825 
-2832 GQSQRVCFSFFG
+2832 
-2844 HANTVSQVT
+2844 
-2853 ALCGVEGGPSYEVA
+2853 
-2867 LRGEASRISY
+2867 
-2877 LLDTTEIDC
+2877 
-2886 GLQVFN
+2886 
-2892 KVTEAAVTL
+2892 
-2901 QNSGKLGFAFAVLS
+2901 
-2915 PGTGTAA
+2915 
-2922 SPLPG
+2922 
-2927 VPLVVPSRG
+2927 
-2936 YVEPGKQQVL
+2936 
-2946 KVYYLPGV
+2946 
-2954 PGVFC
+2954 
-2959 RAFQIQLGHLEPE
+2959 
-2972 KISLKGEGTFPRIHL
+2972 
-2987 DLPRNI
+2987 
-2993 KGNAKYEKILL
+2993 
-3004 KAKEK
+3004 
-3009 LDKGSQREEAI
+3009 
-3020 ALGEAVAAE
+3020 
-3029 PRVDDSGTVWDA
+3029 
-3041 QLQMQ
+3041 
-3046 MEEMLIEEHA
+3046 
-3056 LEQQKALA
+3056 
-3064 SRPPED
+3064 
-3070 TAFHQR
+3070 
-3076 VHRRLLKLV
+3076 
-3085 GTPVACLQGP
+3085 
-3095 RG
+3095 

>member
-1 MSMNEA
+1 CNVREKQSQTILLSNPSSEA
-7 VKEVDKHLPA
+7 
-17 SEHDKLWEE
+17 W
-26 MRPTPCGFEVLPSA
+26 T
-40 GTLAPGQ
+40 
-47 QCHVQVRFSP
+47 
-57 TEEKCYRG
+57 
-65 ELQIQICQSSQ
+65 
-76 RLRVPVLGCGLQ
+76 LQ
-88 PRLELSP
+88 PIVEGKYWKGPEFIHLE
-95 AELELGPL
+95 ARQKEKAYQVTYRPL
-103 LPQSHGEEG
+103 TMSCGNKKHQGSIFFPLPDGTGLRYQLEG
-112 TVVGSLVSLDQDQL
+112 TAEAPRCSGAISRQVACRNSHTELIPVSNWLQRPQ
-126 SFGAVVRQS
+126 
-135 YTCRRV
+135 
-141 VMRNAGNTGVRFLVV
+141 RFLVV

-179 TFLNETTGEYLFH
+179 PSSAKKDYQLTFFSYKEGVYRAKVTFLNETTGEYLFH
-192 MVTFKVMALGPIGT
+192 MVTFKVMASGPIGT
-206 VEMSTAVRQRVS
+206 VEMSTAVRQRAF

-231 TFAINCKGPFL
+231 TFAINCKVPDVSVPHHFTVPAQSKQPLKTGESTGHLVLQSSDLGSLSYNLQLKATSSRPEKPVYFRTTLGSRQTITTKIRNFAQQETEYLLQTDCADFRTAKSISAAPASAGGSELNVEVTFEPCHLGKAKATLQLSSALGGQYCIPLIGLALPPEPQGPFL

-294 GPAPVTSRLT
+294 GPAPVTSRLLVREAEESLT

-488 VDPSIGTLGIGEA
+488 VDPSIGTLGVGEA

-580 RFVDQEEEERE
+580 RFVDQEEEERQKLRFE

-599 LEISVIFQ
+599 LEINVIFK

-671 TETPFSVVSPERALG
+671 TETPFSVVPPERALG

-785 GAPSVTSIAQV
+785 GAPSVTSFAQV

-819 RPSTGIICAKGHLDI
+819 RPCTGTICAKGHLDI

-860 VLSLPVRARCII
+860 VLSLPVRARCVI

-932 IQPHSSVEIPFT
+932 IQPQSLVEIPFT

-950 GKQDTVAHVA
+950 GKQDTVARVA

-1051 DTEQFKDEVVLFI
+1051 DTEQLKDEVVLFI

-1271 PTDAQPM
+1271 PADAQPV

-1298 DLLIRAVEKA
+1298 DLLIRAAEKA

-1335 QTTAVDL
+1335 QSTAVDF

-1375 QVNPVCSF
+1375 QVNPV
-1383 SRFMETEPLALG
+1383 RFMETEPLALG

-1417 CFSFFGHA
+1417 SFSFFGHA

-1474 EAAVTLQNSGKL
+1474 EAALTLQNSGKL

-1495 GTGTAASPLPGVP
+1495 GTGSAASPLPGVP

-1567 LPRNIKGNAKY
+1567 LPRNI
-1578 EKILLKAK
+1578 K

-1669 CLQGPRGAEGV
+1669 CLQGPRGAEL
-1680 QTSKPLQTA
+1680 P
-1689 QAPPLLTSCE
+1689 E
-1699 RGISKPVSL
+1699 
-1708 CREADPTKQ
+1708 
-1717 EEQGMVQIPYVLFQ
+1717 YVLDLGYVVPGDIHTHMVKLTNTGHFPASFKADGYVLYNTGFSVCLDLVKRLPCCETKTFEVCFDPQ
-1731 VRGGPTFQVRL
+1731 SANVPLGKVDVLLPIKVRGGPTFQVRL

-1795 VDKHLPASEHDKLWE
+1795 VDKHLPASEHDKLRE

-1865 PVLGCGLQPRL
+1865 PVLGCGLEPRL

-1889 PQSHGEEGTVVVDVV
+1889 PQSHGEEGTVV
-1904 HPPGKVVKLGN
+1904 
-1915 ICIGQTV
+1915 V

-1974 QSYTCRRIVMRN
+1974 QSYTCRRVVMRN
-1986 AGNTGVRFLWDVES
+1986 AGDAGVRFLWDVES

-2057 TLTFICNVREK
+2057 
-2068 QSQTILLS
+2068 
-2076 NPSSDSWTLKPIVE
+2076 P
-2090 GKYWKG
+2090 
-2096 PEFIHLEARF
+2096 AF

-2217 GVSVPQCE
+2217 DVSVPQH
-2225 WLQDK
+2225 
-2230 PDPAT
+2230 
-2235 DCADFQTAKSIS
+2235 F
-2247 AAPASAGGSELNVEG
+2247 
-2262 PFLIPAGGTTSI
+2262 
-2274 SFRNVFPRA
+2274 
-2283 TAFQY
+2283 
-2288 AVKHPAFSV
+2288 
-2297 RAPEMLRAKS
+2297 
-2307 STTIT
+2307 
-2312 VSFTGGPAPVTS
+2312 
-2324 SPFSVDPSIGTLGV
+2324 
-2338 GEAMEVTVEFHPPK
+2338 
-2352 TGVYTSPMI
+2352 
-2361 VHYDTVPYQQ
+2361 TVPAQSKVGAKLLR
-2371 MLTLVNDSNLPGCYW
+2371 LTLLSL
-2386 ALPQENKDAAAVW
+2386 L
-2399 YSSPEPRGIIQPHS
+2399 
-2413 SVEIPFTL
+2413 
-2421 EVQVTGKQDTVAR
+2421 VAR
-2434 VAVFGSK
+2434 
-2441 ESPLAGADSCWT
+2441 
-2453 VGPSQ
+2453 
-2458 GVIPAKAEVSLA
+2458 
-2470 VTANLDDTEQFK
+2470 
-2482 DEVVLFIEN
+2482 
-2491 SRAYVIPVQAV
+2491 
-2502 GVGTT
+2502 
-2507 IVIDKPFG
+2507 
-2515 PELNL
+2515 
-2520 APCFSLD
+2520 
-2527 PCCYRFKM
+2527 
-2535 TNKGRRTHLLYWT
+2535 
-2548 TEGGTTLKQRK
+2548 GG
-2559 RLPRISKSKGKV
+2559 
-2571 SSCGPVLK
+2571 
-2579 LQPLRTELMPGQTAE
+2579 
-2594 VVLKGS
+2594 
-2600 CSTPQVVKEK
+2600 
-2610 LLCHAIVGKEGVKNL
+2610 
-2625 IVQVDVTCEFIAPAL
+2625 
-2640 QISSREITFRV
+2640 
-2651 EKHPSDVLAVM
+2651 
-2662 YKPLS
+2662 
-2667 VKNMCSLPLSVVLAL
+2667 
-2682 EQPFSICTADQQP
+2682 
-2695 LPADAQPMKLRTGE
+2695 
-2709 ELQLCIGFNPAY
+2709 
-2721 EEDLLIR
+2721 
-2728 AAEKALKI
+2728 
-2736 KFLEHP
+2736 
-2742 HEEQVT
+2742 
-2748 VRGEVYFPNLQ
+2748 
-2759 IQTTAVDFGC
+2759 
-2769 ILNDT
+2769 
-2774 KDVRYMEMTNC
+2774 
-2785 SPLVVQ
+2785 
-2791 YHWAFLKDSQVNPV
+2791 
-2805 RFMETEP
+2805 
-2812 LALGVEEVFDILP
+2812 ALG
-2825 LHGELQP
+2825 G
-2832 GQSQRVCFSFFG
+2832 
-2844 HANTVSQVT
+2844 
-2853 ALCGVEGGPSYEVA
+2853 
-2867 LRGEASRISY
+2867 
-2877 LLDTTEIDC
+2877 
-2886 GLQVFN
+2886 
-2892 KVTEAAVTL
+2892 
-2901 QNSGKLGFAFAVLS
+2901 
-2915 PGTGTAA
+2915 
-2922 SPLPG
+2922 
-2927 VPLVVPSRG
+2927 
-2936 YVEPGKQQVL
+2936 
-2946 KVYYLPGV
+2946 
-2954 PGVFC
+2954 
-2959 RAFQIQLGHLEPE
+2959 
-2972 KISLKGEGTFPRIHL
+2972 
-2987 DLPRNI
+2987 
-2993 KGNAKYEKILL
+2993 
-3004 KAKEK
+3004 
-3009 LDKGSQREEAI
+3009 
-3020 ALGEAVAAE
+3020 
-3029 PRVDDSGTVWDA
+3029 
-3041 QLQMQ
+3041 
-3046 MEEMLIEEHA
+3046 
-3056 LEQQKALA
+3056 
-3064 SRPPED
+3064 
-3070 TAFHQR
+3070 
-3076 VHRRLLKLV
+3076 
-3085 GTPVACLQGP
+3085 
-3095 RG
+3095 

>member
-1 MSMNEA
+1 
-7 VKEVDKHLPA
+7 
-17 SEHDKLWEE
+17 
-26 MRPTPCGFEVLPSA
+26 
-40 GTLAPGQ
+40 
-47 QCHVQVRFSP
+47 
-57 TEEKCYRG
+57 
-65 ELQIQICQSSQ
+65 
-76 RLRVPVLGCGLQ
+76 
-88 PRLELSP
+88 
-95 AELELGPL
+95 
-103 LPQSHGEEG
+103 
-112 TVVGSLVSLDQDQL
+112 
-126 SFGAVVRQS
+126 
-135 YTCRRV
+135 
-141 VMRNAGNTGVRFLVV
+141 
-156 IDMLKP
+156 
-162 ENLESS
+162 
-168 SVLQGCSYIDV
+168 
-179 TFLNETTGEYLFH
+179 
-192 MVTFKVMALGPIGT
+192 
-206 VEMSTAVRQRVS
+206 
-218 STVKVDNPLPVPV
+218 
-231 TFAINCKGPFL
+231 
-242 IPAGGTTSISFRNVF
+242 
-257 PRATA
+257 
-262 FQYAVKHPAFSVRAP
+262 
-277 EMLRA
+277 
-282 KSSTTITVSFTG
+282 
-294 GPAPVTSRLT
+294 T

-488 VDPSIGTLGIGEA
+488 VDPSIGTLGVGEA

-566 IHNQSAITAHFQWK
+566 IQNQSAITAHFQWK
-580 RFVDQEEEERE
+580 RFVDQEEEERQKLSWVMIVHTALPRFAARGAFPWSPSAVTRWFFMARGLEREGGTAE

-599 LEISVIFQ
+599 LEINVIFK
-607 PKEARVY
+607 PEEARVY

-671 TETPFSVVSPERALG
+671 TETPFSVVPPERALG

-706 WISFNASVVGQFTE
+706 WISFNASVMGQFTE

-785 GAPSVTSIAQV
+785 GAPSVTSFAQV

-819 RPSTGIICAKGHLDI
+819 RPCTGTICAKGHLDI

-844 RYKLALVVDV
+844 RYKLALVADV

-860 VLSLPVRARCII
+860 VLSLPVRARCVI

-950 GKQDTVAHVA
+950 GKQDTVARVA

-1271 PTDAQPM
+1271 PADAQPM

-1298 DLLIRAVEKA
+1298 DLLIRAAEKA

-1335 QTTAVDL
+1335 QTTAVDF
-1342 GCILNDTKDVR
+1342 GCILNDSKDVR

-1375 QVNPVCSF
+1375 QVNPV
-1383 SRFMETEPLALG
+1383 RFMETEPLALG

-1417 CFSFFGHA
+1417 SFSFFGHA

-1474 EAAVTLQNSGKL
+1474 EAALTLQNSGKL
-1486 GFAFAVLSP
+1486 GFAFVVLSP

-1669 CLQGPRGAEGV
+1669 CLQGPRGAEL
-1680 QTSKPLQTA
+1680 P
-1689 QAPPLLTSCE
+1689 E
-1699 RGISKPVSL
+1699 
-1708 CREADPTKQ
+1708 
-1717 EEQGMVQIPYVLFQ
+1717 YVLDLGYVVPGDIHTHMVKLTNTGHFPASFKADGYVLYNTGFSVCLDLVKRLPCCETKTFEVCFDPQ
-1731 VRGGPTFQVRL
+1731 SANVPLGKVDVLLPIKVRGGPTFQVRL

-1795 VDKHLPASEHDKLWE
+1795 VDKHLPASERDKLRE

-1865 PVLGCGLQPRL
+1865 PVLGCGLEPRL

-1889 PQSHGEEGTVVVDVV
+1889 PQSHGEEGTVV
-1904 HPPGKVVKLGN
+1904 
-1915 ICIGQTV
+1915 V

-1974 QSYTCRRIVMRN
+1974 QSYTCRRVVMRN
-1986 AGNTGVRFLWDVES
+1986 AGDAGVRFLWDVES
-2000 FQPDFSISP
+2000 FQPDFAISP

-2057 TLTFICNVREK
+2057 CNVREK

-2076 NPSSDSWTLKPIVE
+2076 NPSSESWTLQPIVE

-2096 PEFIHLEARF
+2096 PEFIHLEARQKEKAYQVTYRPLTTSCGNKKHQGSIFFPLPDGTGLRYQLEGTAEAPRCSGAISRQVPCRNSHTELIPVSNWLQRPQRF

-2217 GVSVPQCE
+2217 DVSV
-2225 WLQDK
+2225 
-2230 PDPAT
+2230 
-2235 DCADFQTAKSIS
+2235 
-2247 AAPASAGGSELNVEG
+2247 
-2262 PFLIPAGGTTSI
+2262 
-2274 SFRNVFPRA
+2274 
-2283 TAFQY
+2283 
-2288 AVKHPAFSV
+2288 
-2297 RAPEMLRAKS
+2297 
-2307 STTIT
+2307 
-2312 VSFTGGPAPVTS
+2312 
-2324 SPFSVDPSIGTLGV
+2324 
-2338 GEAMEVTVEFHPPK
+2338 
-2352 TGVYTSPMI
+2352 
-2361 VHYDTVPYQQ
+2361 
-2371 MLTLVNDSNLPGCYW
+2371 
-2386 ALPQENKDAAAVW
+2386 
-2399 YSSPEPRGIIQPHS
+2399 
-2413 SVEIPFTL
+2413 
-2421 EVQVTGKQDTVAR
+2421 R
-2434 VAVFGSK
+2434 VA
-2441 ESPLAGADSCWT
+2441 AG
-2453 VGPSQ
+2453 
-2458 GVIPAKAEVSLA
+2458 
-2470 VTANLDDTEQFK
+2470 
-2482 DEVVLFIEN
+2482 
-2491 SRAYVIPVQAV
+2491 QA
-2502 GVGTT
+2502 
-2507 IVIDKPFG
+2507 
-2515 PELNL
+2515 
-2520 APCFSLD
+2520 
-2527 PCCYRFKM
+2527 
-2535 TNKGRRTHLLYWT
+2535 
-2548 TEGGTTLKQRK
+2548 
-2559 RLPRISKSKGKV
+2559 
-2571 SSCGPVLK
+2571 
-2579 LQPLRTELMPGQTAE
+2579 
-2594 VVLKGS
+2594 
-2600 CSTPQVVKEK
+2600 
-2610 LLCHAIVGKEGVKNL
+2610 
-2625 IVQVDVTCEFIAPAL
+2625 
-2640 QISSREITFRV
+2640 
-2651 EKHPSDVLAVM
+2651 
-2662 YKPLS
+2662 
-2667 VKNMCSLPLSVVLAL
+2667 
-2682 EQPFSICTADQQP
+2682 
-2695 LPADAQPMKLRTGE
+2695 
-2709 ELQLCIGFNPAY
+2709 
-2721 EEDLLIR
+2721 
-2728 AAEKALKI
+2728 
-2736 KFLEHP
+2736 
-2742 HEEQVT
+2742 
-2748 VRGEVYFPNLQ
+2748 
-2759 IQTTAVDFGC
+2759 
-2769 ILNDT
+2769 
-2774 KDVRYMEMTNC
+2774 
-2785 SPLVVQ
+2785 
-2791 YHWAFLKDSQVNPV
+2791 
-2805 RFMETEP
+2805 
-2812 LALGVEEVFDILP
+2812 
-2825 LHGELQP
+2825 
-2832 GQSQRVCFSFFG
+2832 
-2844 HANTVSQVT
+2844 
-2853 ALCGVEGGPSYEVA
+2853 
-2867 LRGEASRISY
+2867 
-2877 LLDTTEIDC
+2877 
-2886 GLQVFN
+2886 
-2892 KVTEAAVTL
+2892 
-2901 QNSGKLGFAFAVLS
+2901 
-2915 PGTGTAA
+2915 
-2922 SPLPG
+2922 
-2927 VPLVVPSRG
+2927 
-2936 YVEPGKQQVL
+2936 
-2946 KVYYLPGV
+2946 
-2954 PGVFC
+2954 
-2959 RAFQIQLGHLEPE
+2959 
-2972 KISLKGEGTFPRIHL
+2972 
-2987 DLPRNI
+2987 
-2993 KGNAKYEKILL
+2993 
-3004 KAKEK
+3004 
-3009 LDKGSQREEAI
+3009 
-3020 ALGEAVAAE
+3020 
-3029 PRVDDSGTVWDA
+3029 
-3041 QLQMQ
+3041 
-3046 MEEMLIEEHA
+3046 
-3056 LEQQKALA
+3056 
-3064 SRPPED
+3064 
-3070 TAFHQR
+3070 
-3076 VHRRLLKLV
+3076 
-3085 GTPVACLQGP
+3085 
-3095 RG
+3095 

>member
-1 MSMNEA
+1 
-7 VKEVDKHLPA
+7 
-17 SEHDKLWEE
+17 
-26 MRPTPCGFEVLPSA
+26 
-40 GTLAPGQ
+40 
-47 QCHVQVRFSP
+47 
-57 TEEKCYRG
+57 
-65 ELQIQICQSSQ
+65 
-76 RLRVPVLGCGLQ
+76 
-88 PRLELSP
+88 
-95 AELELGPL
+95 
-103 LPQSHGEEG
+103 
-112 TVVGSLVSLDQDQL
+112 
-126 SFGAVVRQS
+126 
-135 YTCRRV
+135 
-141 VMRNAGNTGVRFLVV
+141 
-156 IDMLKP
+156 
-162 ENLESS
+162 
-168 SVLQGCSYIDV
+168 
-179 TFLNETTGEYLFH
+179 
-192 MVTFKVMALGPIGT
+192 
-206 VEMSTAVRQRVS
+206 
-218 STVKVDNPLPVPV
+218 
-231 TFAINCKGPFL
+231 
-242 IPAGGTTSISFRNVF
+242 
-257 PRATA
+257 
-262 FQYAVKHPAFSVRAP
+262 
-277 EMLRA
+277 
-282 KSSTTITVSFTG
+282 
-294 GPAPVTSRLT
+294 T

-488 VDPSIGTLGIGEA
+488 VDPSIGTLGVGEA

-580 RFVDQEEEERE
+580 RFVDLEEEER
-591 GDVLPNSS
+591 
-599 LEISVIFQ
+599 
-607 PKEARVY
+607 
-614 QETVYCDISGCET
+614 
-627 RLPLCISGEGVGPQV
+627 
-642 QLSCDQLSIGEVTV
+642 
-656 GSSHSYRVFLLNRGV
+656 
-671 TETPFSVVSPERALG
+671 
-686 SCFTFGP
+686 
-693 REGMLLPF
+693 
-701 DHQAI
+701 
-706 WISFNASVVGQFTE
+706 
-720 EFQFNVK
+720 
-727 GSPEPLT
+727 
-734 LTVTGPAFHFNVSS
+734 
-748 LRFGEVSFGFPRTLC
+748 
-763 CRLTNTSSV
+763 
-772 PFNFNL
+772 
-778 RIPGDGS
+778 
-785 GAPSVTSIAQV
+785 
-796 SDSTGPSWR
+796 
-805 KRAPGA
+805 
-811 KKPAEFTI
+811 
-819 RPSTGIICAKGHLDI
+819 
-834 QVTLCSNTVK
+834 VTLCSNTVK

-860 VLSLPVRARCII
+860 VLSLP
-872 PPLRVLH
+872 
-879 PALTFGRCS
+879 
-888 LKVPYQQMLTLV
+888 
-900 NDSNL
+900 
-905 PGCYWALPQENKDAA
+905 ENKDAA

-932 IQPHSSVEIPFT
+932 IQPQSSVEIPFT

-950 GKQDTVAHVA
+950 GKQDTVARVA

-1271 PTDAQPM
+1271 PADAQPM

-1298 DLLIRAVEKA
+1298 DLLIRAAEKA

-1335 QTTAVDL
+1335 QSTAVDF

-1375 QVNPVCSF
+1375 QVNPV
-1383 SRFMETEPLALG
+1383 RFMETEPLALG

-1417 CFSFFGHA
+1417 SFSFFGHA

-1474 EAAVTLQNSGKL
+1474 EAALTLQNSGKL

-1495 GTGTAASPLPGVP
+1495 GTGTAANPLPGVP

-1567 LPRNIKGNAKY
+1567 LPRNI
-1578 EKILLKAK
+1578 K

-1654 RVHRRLLKLVGTPVA
+1654 RVHRRLLK
-1669 CLQGPRGAEGV
+1669 AEL
-1680 QTSKPLQTA
+1680 P
-1689 QAPPLLTSCE
+1689 E
-1699 RGISKPVSL
+1699 
-1708 CREADPTKQ
+1708 
-1717 EEQGMVQIPYVLFQ
+1717 YVLDLGYVVPGDIHTHMVKLTNTGHFPASFKADGYVLYNTGFSVCLDLVKRLPCCETKTFEVCFDPQ
-1731 VRGGPTFQVRL
+1731 SASVPLGNVDVLLPIKVRGGPTFQVRL

-1795 VDKHLPASEHDKLWE
+1795 VDKHLPASEHDKLRE

-1836 QVRFSPTEEKCYRG
+1836 QLRFSPTEEKCYRG

-1865 PVLGCGLQPRL
+1865 PVLGCGLEPRL

-1889 PQSHGEEGTVVVDVV
+1889 PQSHGEEGTVV
-1904 HPPGKVVKLGN
+1904 
-1915 ICIGQTV
+1915 
-1922 TFSPKR
+1922 
-1928 RMQPFS
+1928 
-1934 GEVLLECRG
+1934 
-1943 LVRSLFAVRG
+1943 
-1953 SCQGSLVSLDQDQ
+1953 GSLVSLDQDQ

-1974 QSYTCRRIVMRN
+1974 QSYTCRRVVMRN
-1986 AGNTGVRFLWDVES
+1986 AGDAGV
-2000 FQPDFSISP
+2000 
-2009 TKGYIRPGV
+2009 
-2018 DVPFVVTF
+2018 
-2026 RPSKL
+2026 
-2031 SQAVQYEGLRC
+2031 
-2042 FIPGSEALR
+2042 
-2051 LTLSGS
+2051 
-2057 TLTFICNVREK
+2057 
-2068 QSQTILLS
+2068 
-2076 NPSSDSWTLKPIVE
+2076 
-2090 GKYWKG
+2090 
-2096 PEFIHLEARF
+2096 RF

-2129 IDVPSSA
+2129 ID
-2136 KKDYQLTFFSYKEGV
+2136 
-2151 YRAKVTFLNET
+2151 VTFLNET

-2217 GVSVPQCE
+2217 GVSVPQHFTV
-2225 WLQDK
+2225 
-2230 PDPAT
+2230 PAQSKT

-2312 VSFTGGPAPVTS
+2312 VSFTGGPAPV
-2324 SPFSVDPSIGTLGV
+2324 
-2338 GEAMEVTVEFHPPK
+2338 A
-2352 TGVYTSPMI
+2352 
-2361 VHYDTVPYQQ
+2361 
-2371 MLTLVNDSNLPGCYW
+2371 
-2386 ALPQENKDAAAVW
+2386 
-2399 YSSPEPRGIIQPHS
+2399 
-2413 SVEIPFTL
+2413 
-2421 EVQVTGKQDTVAR
+2421 
-2434 VAVFGSK
+2434 
-2441 ESPLAGADSCWT
+2441 
-2453 VGPSQ
+2453 
-2458 GVIPAKAEVSLA
+2458 
-2470 VTANLDDTEQFK
+2470 
-2482 DEVVLFIEN
+2482 
-2491 SRAYVIPVQAV
+2491 SR
-2502 GVGTT
+2502 
-2507 IVIDKPFG
+2507 
-2515 PELNL
+2515 
-2520 APCFSLD
+2520 
-2527 PCCYRFKM
+2527 
-2535 TNKGRRTHLLYWT
+2535 
-2548 TEGGTTLKQRK
+2548 
-2559 RLPRISKSKGKV
+2559 
-2571 SSCGPVLK
+2571 
-2579 LQPLRTELMPGQTAE
+2579 
-2594 VVLKGS
+2594 
-2600 CSTPQVVKEK
+2600 
-2610 LLCHAIVGKEGVKNL
+2610 
-2625 IVQVDVTCEFIAPAL
+2625 
-2640 QISSREITFRV
+2640 
-2651 EKHPSDVLAVM
+2651 
-2662 YKPLS
+2662 
-2667 VKNMCSLPLSVVLAL
+2667 
-2682 EQPFSICTADQQP
+2682 
-2695 LPADAQPMKLRTGE
+2695 
-2709 ELQLCIGFNPAY
+2709 
-2721 EEDLLIR
+2721 
-2728 AAEKALKI
+2728 
-2736 KFLEHP
+2736 
-2742 HEEQVT
+2742 
-2748 VRGEVYFPNLQ
+2748 
-2759 IQTTAVDFGC
+2759 
-2769 ILNDT
+2769 
-2774 KDVRYMEMTNC
+2774 
-2785 SPLVVQ
+2785 LVVSCPGGSWI
-2791 YHWAFLKDSQVNPV
+2791 YH
-2805 RFMETEP
+2805 
-2812 LALGVEEVFDILP
+2812 
-2825 LHGELQP
+2825 
-2832 GQSQRVCFSFFG
+2832 
-2844 HANTVSQVT
+2844 
-2853 ALCGVEGGPSYEVA
+2853 
-2867 LRGEASRISY
+2867 LRG
-2877 LLDTTEIDC
+2877 
-2886 GLQVFN
+2886 
-2892 KVTEAAVTL
+2892 
-2901 QNSGKLGFAFAVLS
+2901 
-2915 PGTGTAA
+2915 
-2922 SPLPG
+2922 LP
-2927 VPLVVPSRG
+2927 STR
-2936 YVEPGKQQVL
+2936 K
-2946 KVYYLPGV
+2946 
-2954 PGVFC
+2954 
-2959 RAFQIQLGHLEPE
+2959 
-2972 KISLKGEGTFPRIHL
+2972 
-2987 DLPRNI
+2987 
-2993 KGNAKYEKILL
+2993 
-3004 KAKEK
+3004 
-3009 LDKGSQREEAI
+3009 
-3020 ALGEAVAAE
+3020 
-3029 PRVDDSGTVWDA
+3029 
-3041 QLQMQ
+3041 
-3046 MEEMLIEEHA
+3046 
-3056 LEQQKALA
+3056 
-3064 SRPPED
+3064 
-3070 TAFHQR
+3070 
-3076 VHRRLLKLV
+3076 
-3085 GTPVACLQGP
+3085 
-3095 RG
+3095 

>member
-1 MSMNEA
+1 
-7 VKEVDKHLPA
+7 
-17 SEHDKLWEE
+17 
-26 MRPTPCGFEVLPSA
+26 
-40 GTLAPGQ
+40 
-47 QCHVQVRFSP
+47 
-57 TEEKCYRG
+57 
-65 ELQIQICQSSQ
+65 
-76 RLRVPVLGCGLQ
+76 
-88 PRLELSP
+88 
-95 AELELGPL
+95 
-103 LPQSHGEEG
+103 
-112 TVVGSLVSLDQDQL
+112 
-126 SFGAVVRQS
+126 
-135 YTCRRV
+135 
-141 VMRNAGNTGVRFLVV
+141 
-156 IDMLKP
+156 
-162 ENLESS
+162 
-168 SVLQGCSYIDV
+168 
-179 TFLNETTGEYLFH
+179 
-192 MVTFKVMALGPIGT
+192 
-206 VEMSTAVRQRVS
+206 
-218 STVKVDNPLPVPV
+218 
-231 TFAINCKGPFL
+231 
-242 IPAGGTTSISFRNVF
+242 
-257 PRATA
+257 
-262 FQYAVKHPAFSVRAP
+262 
-277 EMLRA
+277 
-282 KSSTTITVSFTG
+282 
-294 GPAPVTSRLT
+294 T

-488 VDPSIGTLGIGEA
+488 VDPSIGTLGVGEA

-566 IHNQSAITAHFQWK
+566 IQNQSAITAHFQWK
-580 RFVDQEEEERE
+580 RFVDLEEEERQKLSW
-591 GDVLPNSS
+591 VMIVHTALPRFAARGAFPWSPS
-599 LEISVIFQ
+599 AVTRWFFMARGLE
-607 PKEARVY
+607 
-614 QETVYCDISGCET
+614 
-627 RLPLCISGEGVGPQV
+627 
-642 QLSCDQLSIGEVTV
+642 
-656 GSSHSYRVFLLNRGV
+656 
-671 TETPFSVVSPERALG
+671 
-686 SCFTFGP
+686 
-693 REGMLLPF
+693 REGGT
-701 DHQAI
+701 A
-706 WISFNASVVGQFTE
+706 
-720 EFQFNVK
+720 
-727 GSPEPLT
+727 
-734 LTVTGPAFHFNVSS
+734 
-748 LRFGEVSFGFPRTLC
+748 
-763 CRLTNTSSV
+763 
-772 PFNFNL
+772 
-778 RIPGDGS
+778 
-785 GAPSVTSIAQV
+785 
-796 SDSTGPSWR
+796 
-805 KRAPGA
+805 
-811 KKPAEFTI
+811 
-819 RPSTGIICAKGHLDI
+819 
-834 QVTLCSNTVK
+834 VTLCSNTVK

-860 VLSLPVRARCII
+860 VLSLP
-872 PPLRVLH
+872 
-879 PALTFGRCS
+879 
-888 LKVPYQQMLTLV
+888 
-900 NDSNL
+900 
-905 PGCYWALPQENKDAA
+905 ENKDAA

-932 IQPHSSVEIPFT
+932 IQPQSSVEIPFT

-950 GKQDTVAHVA
+950 GKQDTVARVA

-1012 PASFSAKMAGAD
+1012 PTSFSAKMAGAD

-1271 PTDAQPM
+1271 PADAQPM

-1298 DLLIRAVEKA
+1298 DLLIRAAEKA

-1324 RGEVYFPNLQI
+1324 RGEVCFPNLQI
-1335 QTTAVDL
+1335 QSTAVDF
-1342 GCILNDTKDVR
+1342 GCILNDSKDVR

-1361 PLVVQYHWAFLKDS
+1361 ALVVQYHWAFLKDS
-1375 QVNPVCSF
+1375 QVNPV
-1383 SRFMETEPLALG
+1383 RFMETEPLALG

-1417 CFSFFGHA
+1417 SFSFFGHA

-1474 EAAVTLQNSGKL
+1474 EAALTLQNSGKL

-1495 GTGTAASPLPGVP
+1495 GTGTAANPLPGVP

-1567 LPRNIKGNAKY
+1567 LPRNI
-1578 EKILLKAK
+1578 K

-1669 CLQGPRGAEGV
+1669 CLQGPRGAEL
-1680 QTSKPLQTA
+1680 P
-1689 QAPPLLTSCE
+1689 E
-1699 RGISKPVSL
+1699 
-1708 CREADPTKQ
+1708 
-1717 EEQGMVQIPYVLFQ
+1717 YVLDLGYVIPGDIHTHMVKLTNTGHFPASFKADGYVLYNTGFSVCLDLVKRLPCCETKTFEVCFDPQ
-1731 VRGGPTFQVRL
+1731 SANVPLGKVDVLLPIKVRGGPTFQVRL

-1795 VDKHLPASEHDKLWE
+1795 VDKHLPASERDKLRE

-1865 PVLGCGLQPRL
+1865 PVLGCGLEPRL

-1889 PQSHGEEGTVVVDVV
+1889 PQSHGEEGTVV
-1904 HPPGKVVKLGN
+1904 
-1915 ICIGQTV
+1915 
-1922 TFSPKR
+1922 
-1928 RMQPFS
+1928 
-1934 GEVLLECRG
+1934 
-1943 LVRSLFAVRG
+1943 
-1953 SCQGSLVSLDQDQ
+1953 GSLVSLDQDQ

-1974 QSYTCRRIVMRN
+1974 QSYTCRRVVMRN
-1986 AGNTGVRFLWDVES
+1986 AGDAGVR
-2000 FQPDFSISP
+2000 P
-2009 TKGYIRPGV
+2009 
-2018 DVPFVVTF
+2018 
-2026 RPSKL
+2026 
-2031 SQAVQYEGLRC
+2031 
-2042 FIPGSEALR
+2042 
-2051 LTLSGS
+2051 
-2057 TLTFICNVREK
+2057 
-2068 QSQTILLS
+2068 
-2076 NPSSDSWTLKPIVE
+2076 
-2090 GKYWKG
+2090 
-2096 PEFIHLEARF
+2096 
-2106 LVVIDML
+2106 
-2113 KPENLESS
+2113 
-2121 SVLQGCSY
+2121 
-2129 IDVPSSA
+2129 
-2136 KKDYQLTFFSYKEGV
+2136 
-2151 YRAKVTFLNET
+2151 
-2162 TGEYLFHMVTFKVMA
+2162 
-2177 SGPIG
+2177 
-2182 TVEMSTAVRQRVSS
+2182 
-2196 TVKVDNPL
+2196 
-2204 PVPVTFAINCKVP
+2204 
-2217 GVSVPQCE
+2217 
-2225 WLQDK
+2225 
-2230 PDPAT
+2230 
-2235 DCADFQTAKSIS
+2235 
-2247 AAPASAGGSELNVEG
+2247 
-2262 PFLIPAGGTTSI
+2262 
-2274 SFRNVFPRA
+2274 
-2283 TAFQY
+2283 
-2288 AVKHPAFSV
+2288 
-2297 RAPEMLRAKS
+2297 
-2307 STTIT
+2307 
-2312 VSFTGGPAPVTS
+2312 
-2324 SPFSVDPSIGTLGV
+2324 
-2338 GEAMEVTVEFHPPK
+2338 
-2352 TGVYTSPMI
+2352 
-2361 VHYDTVPYQQ
+2361 
-2371 MLTLVNDSNLPGCYW
+2371 
-2386 ALPQENKDAAAVW
+2386 
-2399 YSSPEPRGIIQPHS
+2399 
-2413 SVEIPFTL
+2413 
-2421 EVQVTGKQDTVAR
+2421 
-2434 VAVFGSK
+2434 
-2441 ESPLAGADSCWT
+2441 
-2453 VGPSQ
+2453 
-2458 GVIPAKAEVSLA
+2458 
-2470 VTANLDDTEQFK
+2470 
-2482 DEVVLFIEN
+2482 
-2491 SRAYVIPVQAV
+2491 
-2502 GVGTT
+2502 
-2507 IVIDKPFG
+2507 
-2515 PELNL
+2515 
-2520 APCFSLD
+2520 
-2527 PCCYRFKM
+2527 
-2535 TNKGRRTHLLYWT
+2535 
-2548 TEGGTTLKQRK
+2548 
-2559 RLPRISKSKGKV
+2559 
-2571 SSCGPVLK
+2571 
-2579 LQPLRTELMPGQTAE
+2579 
-2594 VVLKGS
+2594 
-2600 CSTPQVVKEK
+2600 
-2610 LLCHAIVGKEGVKNL
+2610 
-2625 IVQVDVTCEFIAPAL
+2625 
-2640 QISSREITFRV
+2640 
-2651 EKHPSDVLAVM
+2651 
-2662 YKPLS
+2662 
-2667 VKNMCSLPLSVVLAL
+2667 
-2682 EQPFSICTADQQP
+2682 
-2695 LPADAQPMKLRTGE
+2695 
-2709 ELQLCIGFNPAY
+2709 
-2721 EEDLLIR
+2721 
-2728 AAEKALKI
+2728 
-2736 KFLEHP
+2736 
-2742 HEEQVT
+2742 
-2748 VRGEVYFPNLQ
+2748 
-2759 IQTTAVDFGC
+2759 
-2769 ILNDT
+2769 
-2774 KDVRYMEMTNC
+2774 
-2785 SPLVVQ
+2785 
-2791 YHWAFLKDSQVNPV
+2791 
-2805 RFMETEP
+2805 
-2812 LALGVEEVFDILP
+2812 
-2825 LHGELQP
+2825 
-2832 GQSQRVCFSFFG
+2832 
-2844 HANTVSQVT
+2844 
-2853 ALCGVEGGPSYEVA
+2853 
-2867 LRGEASRISY
+2867 
-2877 LLDTTEIDC
+2877 
-2886 GLQVFN
+2886 
-2892 KVTEAAVTL
+2892 
-2901 QNSGKLGFAFAVLS
+2901 
-2915 PGTGTAA
+2915 
-2922 SPLPG
+2922 
-2927 VPLVVPSRG
+2927 
-2936 YVEPGKQQVL
+2936 
-2946 KVYYLPGV
+2946 
-2954 PGVFC
+2954 
-2959 RAFQIQLGHLEPE
+2959 
-2972 KISLKGEGTFPRIHL
+2972 
-2987 DLPRNI
+2987 
-2993 KGNAKYEKILL
+2993 
-3004 KAKEK
+3004 
-3009 LDKGSQREEAI
+3009 
-3020 ALGEAVAAE
+3020 
-3029 PRVDDSGTVWDA
+3029 
-3041 QLQMQ
+3041 
-3046 MEEMLIEEHA
+3046 
-3056 LEQQKALA
+3056 
-3064 SRPPED
+3064 
-3070 TAFHQR
+3070 
-3076 VHRRLLKLV
+3076 
-3085 GTPVACLQGP
+3085 
-3095 RG
+3095 

>member
-1 MSMNEA
+1 
-7 VKEVDKHLPA
+7 
-17 SEHDKLWEE
+17 
-26 MRPTPCGFEVLPSA
+26 
-40 GTLAPGQ
+40 
-47 QCHVQVRFSP
+47 
-57 TEEKCYRG
+57 
-65 ELQIQICQSSQ
+65 
-76 RLRVPVLGCGLQ
+76 
-88 PRLELSP
+88 
-95 AELELGPL
+95 
-103 LPQSHGEEG
+103 
-112 TVVGSLVSLDQDQL
+112 
-126 SFGAVVRQS
+126 
-135 YTCRRV
+135 
-141 VMRNAGNTGVRFLVV
+141 
-156 IDMLKP
+156 
-162 ENLESS
+162 
-168 SVLQGCSYIDV
+168 
-179 TFLNETTGEYLFH
+179 
-192 MVTFKVMALGPIGT
+192 
-206 VEMSTAVRQRVS
+206 
-218 STVKVDNPLPVPV
+218 
-231 TFAINCKGPFL
+231 
-242 IPAGGTTSISFRNVF
+242 
-257 PRATA
+257 
-262 FQYAVKHPAFSVRAP
+262 
-277 EMLRA
+277 
-282 KSSTTITVSFTG
+282 
-294 GPAPVTSRLT
+294 T

-488 VDPSIGTLGIGEA
+488 VDPSIGTLGVGEA

-580 RFVDQEEEERE
+580 RFVDQEEEERQE

-599 LEISVIFQ
+599 LEINVIFK
-607 PKEARVY
+607 PEEARVY

-671 TETPFSVVSPERALG
+671 TETPFSVVPPERALG

-785 GAPSVTSIAQV
+785 GAPSVTSFAQV

-819 RPSTGIICAKGHLDI
+819 RPCTGTICAKGHLDI

-860 VLSLPVRARCII
+860 VLSLPVRARCVI

-950 GKQDTVAHVA
+950 GKQDTVARVA

-1271 PTDAQPM
+1271 P
-1278 KLRTGEE
+1278 
-1285 LQLCIG
+1285 
-1291 FNPAYEE
+1291 
-1298 DLLIRAVEKA
+1298 
-1308 LKIKFLEHPHE
+1308 
-1319 EQVTV
+1319 
-1324 RGEVYFPNLQI
+1324 
-1335 QTTAVDL
+1335 
-1342 GCILNDTKDVR
+1342 
-1353 YMEMTNCS
+1353 
-1361 PLVVQYHWAFLKDS
+1361 
-1375 QVNPVCSF
+1375 
-1383 SRFMETEPLALG
+1383 
-1395 VEEVFDILPLHGEL
+1395 
-1409 QPGQSQRV
+1409 
-1417 CFSFFGHA
+1417 
-1425 NTVSQVTA
+1425 
-1433 LCRVEGGPS
+1433 
-1442 YEVALRGEASRI
+1442 
-1454 SYLLDTTEIDCGL
+1454 
-1467 QVFNKVT
+1467 
-1474 EAAVTLQNSGKL
+1474 
-1486 GFAFAVLSP
+1486 
-1495 GTGTAASPLPGVP
+1495 
-1508 LVVPSRGYVEPGK
+1508 
-1521 QQVLKVYYLPGVPG
+1521 
-1535 VFCRAFQI
+1535 
-1543 QLGHLEPEKISLKGE
+1543 
-1558 GTFPRIHLD
+1558 
-1567 LPRNIKGNAKY
+1567 
-1578 EKILLKAK
+1578 
-1586 EKLDK
+1586 
-1591 GSQREEA
+1591 
-1598 IALGEAVAAE
+1598 
-1608 PRVDDSGTVWD
+1608 
-1619 AQLQMQMEE
+1619 
-1628 MLIEE
+1628 
-1633 HALEQQKAL
+1633 
-1642 ASRPPEDTAFHQ
+1642 
-1654 RVHRRLLKLVGTPVA
+1654 
-1669 CLQGPRGAEGV
+1669 
-1680 QTSKPLQTA
+1680 
-1689 QAPPLLTSCE
+1689 
-1699 RGISKPVSL
+1699 
-1708 CREADPTKQ
+1708 
-1717 EEQGMVQIPYVLFQ
+1717 
-1731 VRGGPTFQVRL
+1731 
-1742 RAIVAEPSLCL
+1742 
-1753 SRDRLEFSS
+1753 
-1762 VQCGQWQEETI
+1762 
-1773 QLHNTSQV
+1773 
-1781 PCKWSMSMNEAVKE
+1781 
-1795 VDKHLPASEHDKLWE
+1795 
-1810 EMRPAPCGFEV
+1810 
-1821 LPSAGTLAPG
+1821 
-1831 QQCHV
+1831 
-1836 QVRFSPTEEKCYRG
+1836 
-1850 ELQIQICQSSQRLRV
+1850 
-1865 PVLGCGLQPRL
+1865 
-1876 ELSPA
+1876 
-1881 ELELGPLL
+1881 
-1889 PQSHGEEGTVVVDVV
+1889 
-1904 HPPGKVVKLGN
+1904 
-1915 ICIGQTV
+1915 
-1922 TFSPKR
+1922 
-1928 RMQPFS
+1928 
-1934 GEVLLECRG
+1934 
-1943 LVRSLFAVRG
+1943 
-1953 SCQGSLVSLDQDQ
+1953 
-1966 LSFGAVVR
+1966 
-1974 QSYTCRRIVMRN
+1974 
-1986 AGNTGVRFLWDVES
+1986 
-2000 FQPDFSISP
+2000 
-2009 TKGYIRPGV
+2009 
-2018 DVPFVVTF
+2018 
-2026 RPSKL
+2026 
-2031 SQAVQYEGLRC
+2031 
-2042 FIPGSEALR
+2042 
-2051 LTLSGS
+2051 
-2057 TLTFICNVREK
+2057 
-2068 QSQTILLS
+2068 
-2076 NPSSDSWTLKPIVE
+2076 
-2090 GKYWKG
+2090 
-2096 PEFIHLEARF
+2096 
-2106 LVVIDML
+2106 
-2113 KPENLESS
+2113 
-2121 SVLQGCSY
+2121 
-2129 IDVPSSA
+2129 
-2136 KKDYQLTFFSYKEGV
+2136 
-2151 YRAKVTFLNET
+2151 
-2162 TGEYLFHMVTFKVMA
+2162 
-2177 SGPIG
+2177 
-2182 TVEMSTAVRQRVSS
+2182 
-2196 TVKVDNPL
+2196 
-2204 PVPVTFAINCKVP
+2204 
-2217 GVSVPQCE
+2217 
-2225 WLQDK
+2225 
-2230 PDPAT
+2230 
-2235 DCADFQTAKSIS
+2235 
-2247 AAPASAGGSELNVEG
+2247 
-2262 PFLIPAGGTTSI
+2262 
-2274 SFRNVFPRA
+2274 
-2283 TAFQY
+2283 
-2288 AVKHPAFSV
+2288 
-2297 RAPEMLRAKS
+2297 
-2307 STTIT
+2307 
-2312 VSFTGGPAPVTS
+2312 
-2324 SPFSVDPSIGTLGV
+2324 
-2338 GEAMEVTVEFHPPK
+2338 
-2352 TGVYTSPMI
+2352 
-2361 VHYDTVPYQQ
+2361 
-2371 MLTLVNDSNLPGCYW
+2371 
-2386 ALPQENKDAAAVW
+2386 
-2399 YSSPEPRGIIQPHS
+2399 
-2413 SVEIPFTL
+2413 
-2421 EVQVTGKQDTVAR
+2421 
-2434 VAVFGSK
+2434 
-2441 ESPLAGADSCWT
+2441 
-2453 VGPSQ
+2453 
-2458 GVIPAKAEVSLA
+2458 
-2470 VTANLDDTEQFK
+2470 
-2482 DEVVLFIEN
+2482 
-2491 SRAYVIPVQAV
+2491 
-2502 GVGTT
+2502 
-2507 IVIDKPFG
+2507 
-2515 PELNL
+2515 
-2520 APCFSLD
+2520 
-2527 PCCYRFKM
+2527 
-2535 TNKGRRTHLLYWT
+2535 
-2548 TEGGTTLKQRK
+2548 
-2559 RLPRISKSKGKV
+2559 
-2571 SSCGPVLK
+2571 
-2579 LQPLRTELMPGQTAE
+2579 
-2594 VVLKGS
+2594 
-2600 CSTPQVVKEK
+2600 
-2610 LLCHAIVGKEGVKNL
+2610 
-2625 IVQVDVTCEFIAPAL
+2625 
-2640 QISSREITFRV
+2640 
-2651 EKHPSDVLAVM
+2651 
-2662 YKPLS
+2662 
-2667 VKNMCSLPLSVVLAL
+2667 
-2682 EQPFSICTADQQP
+2682 
-2695 LPADAQPMKLRTGE
+2695 ADAQPMKLRTGE

-2832 GQSQRVCFSFFG
+2832 GQSQRVSFSFFG

-2853 ALCGVEGGPSYEVA
+2853 ALCRVEGGPSYEVA

-2892 KVTEAAVTL
+2892 KVTEAALTL
-2901 QNSGKLGFAFAVLS
+2901 QNSGKLGFAFVVLS

-3046 MEEMLIEEHA
+3046 MEEMLVEEHA

-3095 RG
+3095 RGAELPEYVLDLGYVVPGDIHTHMVKLTNTGHFPASFKADGYVLYNTGFSVCLDLVKRLPCCETKTFEVCFDPQSANVPLGKVDVLLPIKVRGGPTFQVRLRAIVAEPSLCLSRDRLEFSSVQCGQWQEETIQLHNTSQVPCKWSMSMNEAVKEVDKHLPASEHDKLREEMRPAPCDFEVLPSAGTLAPGQQCHVQVRFSPTEEKCYRGELQIQICQSSQRLRVPVLGCGLEPRLELSPAELELGPLLPQSHGEEGTVVVTFSPKRRMQPFSGEVLLECRGLVRSLFAVRGSCQGSLVSLDQDQLSFGAVVRQSYTCRRVVMRNAGDAGVRFLWDVESFQPDFAISPTKGYIRPGVDVPFVVTFRPSKLSQAVQYEGLRCFIPGSEALRLTLSGSTLTFSCNVREKQSQTILLSNPSSEAWTLQPIVEGKYWKGPEFIHLEARQKEKAYQVTYRPLTMSCGNKKHQGSIFFPLPDGTGLRYQLEGTAEAPRCSGAISRQVPCRNSHTELIPVSNWLQRPQRFLVVIDMLKPENLESSSVLQGCSYIDVPSSAKKDYQLTFFSYKEGVYRAKVTFLNETTGEYLFHMVTFKVMASGPIGTVEMSTAVRQRVSSTVKVDNPLPVPVTFAINCKVPDVSVRVAAGQA

>member
-1 MSMNEA
+1 
-7 VKEVDKHLPA
+7 
-17 SEHDKLWEE
+17 
-26 MRPTPCGFEVLPSA
+26 
-40 GTLAPGQ
+40 
-47 QCHVQVRFSP
+47 
-57 TEEKCYRG
+57 
-65 ELQIQICQSSQ
+65 
-76 RLRVPVLGCGLQ
+76 
-88 PRLELSP
+88 
-95 AELELGPL
+95 
-103 LPQSHGEEG
+103 
-112 TVVGSLVSLDQDQL
+112 
-126 SFGAVVRQS
+126 
-135 YTCRRV
+135 
-141 VMRNAGNTGVRFLVV
+141 
-156 IDMLKP
+156 
-162 ENLESS
+162 
-168 SVLQGCSYIDV
+168 
-179 TFLNETTGEYLFH
+179 
-192 MVTFKVMALGPIGT
+192 
-206 VEMSTAVRQRVS
+206 
-218 STVKVDNPLPVPV
+218 
-231 TFAINCKGPFL
+231 
-242 IPAGGTTSISFRNVF
+242 
-257 PRATA
+257 
-262 FQYAVKHPAFSVRAP
+262 
-277 EMLRA
+277 
-282 KSSTTITVSFTG
+282 
-294 GPAPVTSRLT
+294 T

-488 VDPSIGTLGIGEA
+488 VDPSIGTLGVGEA

-599 LEISVIFQ
+599 LEINVIFK
-607 PKEARVY
+607 PEEARVY

-671 TETPFSVVSPERALG
+671 TETPFSVVPPERALG

-785 GAPSVTSIAQV
+785 GAPSVTSFAQV

-819 RPSTGIICAKGHLDI
+819 RPCTGTICAKGHLDI

-860 VLSLPVRARCII
+860 VLSLPVRARCVI

-905 PGCYWALPQENKDAA
+905 PGCYWALPQENKDTA

-932 IQPHSSVEIPFT
+932 IQPQRSVEIPFT

-950 GKQDTVAHVA
+950 GKQDTVARVA

-1258 QPFSICTADQQPL
+1258 QPFSICTADQQRL
-1271 PTDAQPM
+1271 PANAQPV

-1298 DLLIRAVEKA
+1298 DLLIRAAEKA

-1335 QTTAVDL
+1335 QSTAVDF
-1342 GCILNDTKDVR
+1342 GCILNDSKDVR

-1375 QVNPVCSF
+1375 QVNPV
-1383 SRFMETEPLALG
+1383 RFMETEPLALG

-1474 EAAVTLQNSGKL
+1474 EAALTLQNSGKL

-1654 RVHRRLLKLVGTPVA
+1654 RVHRRLLK
-1669 CLQGPRGAEGV
+1669 AEL
-1680 QTSKPLQTA
+1680 P
-1689 QAPPLLTSCE
+1689 E
-1699 RGISKPVSL
+1699 
-1708 CREADPTKQ
+1708 
-1717 EEQGMVQIPYVLFQ
+1717 YVLDLGYVVPGDIHTHMVKLTNTGHFPASFKADGYVLYNTGFSVCLDLVKRLPCCETKTFEVCFDPQ
-1731 VRGGPTFQVRL
+1731 SANVPLGKVDVLLPIKVRGGPTFQVRL

-1781 PCKWSMSMNEAVKE
+1781 PCKWSISMNEAVKE
-1795 VDKHLPASEHDKLWE
+1795 VDKHLPASERDKLRE

-1865 PVLGCGLQPRL
+1865 PVLGCGLEPRL

-1889 PQSHGEEGTVVVDVV
+1889 PQSHGEEGTVV
-1904 HPPGKVVKLGN
+1904 
-1915 ICIGQTV
+1915 V

-1966 LSFGAVVR
+1966 LSFGAVVW
-1974 QSYTCRRIVMRN
+1974 QSYTCRRVVMRN
-1986 AGNTGVRFLWDVES
+1986 AGDAGVRFLWDVES

-2057 TLTFICNVREK
+2057 CNVREK

-2076 NPSSDSWTLKPIVE
+2076 NPSSEAWTLQPIVE

-2096 PEFIHLEARF
+2096 PEFIHLEARQKEKAYQVTYRPLTMSCGNKKHQGSIFFPLPDGTGLRYQLEGTAEAPRCSGAISRQVPCRNSHTELIPVSNWLQRPQRF

-2217 GVSVPQCE
+2217 DVSVPQH
-2225 WLQDK
+2225 
-2230 PDPAT
+2230 
-2235 DCADFQTAKSIS
+2235 F
-2247 AAPASAGGSELNVEG
+2247 
-2262 PFLIPAGGTTSI
+2262 
-2274 SFRNVFPRA
+2274 
-2283 TAFQY
+2283 
-2288 AVKHPAFSV
+2288 
-2297 RAPEMLRAKS
+2297 
-2307 STTIT
+2307 
-2312 VSFTGGPAPVTS
+2312 
-2324 SPFSVDPSIGTLGV
+2324 
-2338 GEAMEVTVEFHPPK
+2338 
-2352 TGVYTSPMI
+2352 
-2361 VHYDTVPYQQ
+2361 TVP
-2371 MLTLVNDSNLPGCYW
+2371 
-2386 ALPQENKDAAAVW
+2386 A
-2399 YSSPEPRGIIQPHS
+2399 
-2413 SVEIPFTL
+2413 
-2421 EVQVTGKQDTVAR
+2421 QVR
-2434 VAVFGSK
+2434 VA
-2441 ESPLAGADSCWT
+2441 AG
-2453 VGPSQ
+2453 
-2458 GVIPAKAEVSLA
+2458 
-2470 VTANLDDTEQFK
+2470 
-2482 DEVVLFIEN
+2482 
-2491 SRAYVIPVQAV
+2491 QA
-2502 GVGTT
+2502 
-2507 IVIDKPFG
+2507 
-2515 PELNL
+2515 
-2520 APCFSLD
+2520 
-2527 PCCYRFKM
+2527 
-2535 TNKGRRTHLLYWT
+2535 
-2548 TEGGTTLKQRK
+2548 
-2559 RLPRISKSKGKV
+2559 
-2571 SSCGPVLK
+2571 
-2579 LQPLRTELMPGQTAE
+2579 
-2594 VVLKGS
+2594 
-2600 CSTPQVVKEK
+2600 
-2610 LLCHAIVGKEGVKNL
+2610 
-2625 IVQVDVTCEFIAPAL
+2625 
-2640 QISSREITFRV
+2640 
-2651 EKHPSDVLAVM
+2651 
-2662 YKPLS
+2662 
-2667 VKNMCSLPLSVVLAL
+2667 
-2682 EQPFSICTADQQP
+2682 
-2695 LPADAQPMKLRTGE
+2695 
-2709 ELQLCIGFNPAY
+2709 
-2721 EEDLLIR
+2721 
-2728 AAEKALKI
+2728 
-2736 KFLEHP
+2736 
-2742 HEEQVT
+2742 
-2748 VRGEVYFPNLQ
+2748 
-2759 IQTTAVDFGC
+2759 
-2769 ILNDT
+2769 
-2774 KDVRYMEMTNC
+2774 
-2785 SPLVVQ
+2785 
-2791 YHWAFLKDSQVNPV
+2791 
-2805 RFMETEP
+2805 
-2812 LALGVEEVFDILP
+2812 
-2825 LHGELQP
+2825 
-2832 GQSQRVCFSFFG
+2832 
-2844 HANTVSQVT
+2844 
-2853 ALCGVEGGPSYEVA
+2853 
-2867 LRGEASRISY
+2867 
-2877 LLDTTEIDC
+2877 
-2886 GLQVFN
+2886 
-2892 KVTEAAVTL
+2892 
-2901 QNSGKLGFAFAVLS
+2901 
-2915 PGTGTAA
+2915 
-2922 SPLPG
+2922 
-2927 VPLVVPSRG
+2927 
-2936 YVEPGKQQVL
+2936 
-2946 KVYYLPGV
+2946 
-2954 PGVFC
+2954 
-2959 RAFQIQLGHLEPE
+2959 
-2972 KISLKGEGTFPRIHL
+2972 
-2987 DLPRNI
+2987 
-2993 KGNAKYEKILL
+2993 
-3004 KAKEK
+3004 
-3009 LDKGSQREEAI
+3009 
-3020 ALGEAVAAE
+3020 
-3029 PRVDDSGTVWDA
+3029 
-3041 QLQMQ
+3041 
-3046 MEEMLIEEHA
+3046 
-3056 LEQQKALA
+3056 
-3064 SRPPED
+3064 
-3070 TAFHQR
+3070 
-3076 VHRRLLKLV
+3076 
-3085 GTPVACLQGP
+3085 
-3095 RG
+3095 

>member
-1 MSMNEA
+1 
-7 VKEVDKHLPA
+7 
-17 SEHDKLWEE
+17 
-26 MRPTPCGFEVLPSA
+26 
-40 GTLAPGQ
+40 
-47 QCHVQVRFSP
+47 
-57 TEEKCYRG
+57 
-65 ELQIQICQSSQ
+65 
-76 RLRVPVLGCGLQ
+76 
-88 PRLELSP
+88 
-95 AELELGPL
+95 
-103 LPQSHGEEG
+103 
-112 TVVGSLVSLDQDQL
+112 
-126 SFGAVVRQS
+126 
-135 YTCRRV
+135 
-141 VMRNAGNTGVRFLVV
+141 
-156 IDMLKP
+156 
-162 ENLESS
+162 
-168 SVLQGCSYIDV
+168 
-179 TFLNETTGEYLFH
+179 
-192 MVTFKVMALGPIGT
+192 
-206 VEMSTAVRQRVS
+206 
-218 STVKVDNPLPVPV
+218 
-231 TFAINCKGPFL
+231 
-242 IPAGGTTSISFRNVF
+242 
-257 PRATA
+257 
-262 FQYAVKHPAFSVRAP
+262 
-277 EMLRA
+277 
-282 KSSTTITVSFTG
+282 
-294 GPAPVTSRLT
+294 T

-488 VDPSIGTLGIGEA
+488 VDPSIGTLGVGEA

-524 DTGEDVHKSL
+524 DTGPGDEDD
-534 CGTAVNVN
+534 T
-542 IRLDKSSLTVEKTSV
+542 
-557 TLSKLRSLV
+557 TLGASPACRRP
-566 IHNQSAITAHFQWK
+566 W
-580 RFVDQEEEERE
+580 E

-599 LEISVIFQ
+599 LEINVIFK

-671 TETPFSVVSPERALG
+671 TETPFSVVPPERALG

-785 GAPSVTSIAQV
+785 GAPSVTSFAQV

-819 RPSTGIICAKGHLDI
+819 RPCTGTICAKGHLDI

-860 VLSLPVRARCII
+860 VLSLPVRARC
-872 PPLRVLH
+872 
-879 PALTFGRCS
+879 
-888 LKVPYQQMLTLV
+888 
-900 NDSNL
+900 
-905 PGCYWALPQENKDAA
+905 ENKDAA

-932 IQPHSSVEIPFT
+932 IQPQSSVEIPFT

-950 GKQDTVAHVA
+950 GKQDTVARVA

-966 SPLEIHL
+966 SPL
-973 LSTGEGPVVHVHPSE
+973 
-988 INFGSIQVL
+988 
-997 QDASR
+997 
-1002 TLHLSNQSVI
+1002 
-1012 PASFSAKMAGAD
+1012 
-1024 SCWTV
+1024 
-1029 GPSQGVI
+1029 
-1036 PAKAEVSLAVTANLD
+1036 
-1051 DTEQFKDEVVLFI
+1051 DEVVLFI

-1215 QISSREITFRV
+1215 QISSREITFWV

-1271 PTDAQPM
+1271 PADAQPM

-1298 DLLIRAVEKA
+1298 DLLIRAAEKA

-1335 QTTAVDL
+1335 QSTAVDF
-1342 GCILNDTKDVR
+1342 GCILNDSKDVR

-1375 QVNPVCSF
+1375 QVNPV
-1383 SRFMETEPLALG
+1383 RFMETEPLALG

-1474 EAAVTLQNSGKL
+1474 EAALTLQNSGKL

-1567 LPRNIKGNAKY
+1567 LPRNIK
-1578 EKILLKAK
+1578 

-1642 ASRPPEDTAFHQ
+1642 ASRPAEDTAFHQ

-1669 CLQGPRGAEGV
+1669 CLQGPRGAEL
-1680 QTSKPLQTA
+1680 P
-1689 QAPPLLTSCE
+1689 E
-1699 RGISKPVSL
+1699 
-1708 CREADPTKQ
+1708 
-1717 EEQGMVQIPYVLFQ
+1717 YVLDLGYVVPGDIHTHMVKLTNTGHFPASFKADGYVLYNTGFSVCLDLVKRLPCCETKTFEVCFDPQ
-1731 VRGGPTFQVRL
+1731 SANVPLGKVDVLLPIKVRGGPTFQVRL

-1865 PVLGCGLQPRL
+1865 PVLGCGLEPRL

-1889 PQSHGEEGTVVVDVV
+1889 PQSHGEEGTVV
-1904 HPPGKVVKLGN
+1904 
-1915 ICIGQTV
+1915 V

-1974 QSYTCRRIVMRN
+1974 QSYTCRRVVMRN
-1986 AGNTGVRFLWDVES
+1986 AGDAGVRFLWDVES

-2042 FIPGSEALR
+2042 FIPGSEALH

-2057 TLTFICNVREK
+2057 CNVREK

-2076 NPSSDSWTLKPIVE
+2076 NPSSEAWTLQPIVE

-2096 PEFIHLEARF
+2096 PKFIHLEARQKEKAYQVTYRPLTMSCGNKKHQGSIFFPLPDGTGLRYQLEGTAEAPRCSGAISRQVPCRNSHTELIPVSNWLQRPQRF

-2217 GVSVPQCE
+2217 DVSVPQH
-2225 WLQDK
+2225 
-2230 PDPAT
+2230 
-2235 DCADFQTAKSIS
+2235 F
-2247 AAPASAGGSELNVEG
+2247 
-2262 PFLIPAGGTTSI
+2262 
-2274 SFRNVFPRA
+2274 
-2283 TAFQY
+2283 
-2288 AVKHPAFSV
+2288 
-2297 RAPEMLRAKS
+2297 
-2307 STTIT
+2307 
-2312 VSFTGGPAPVTS
+2312 
-2324 SPFSVDPSIGTLGV
+2324 
-2338 GEAMEVTVEFHPPK
+2338 
-2352 TGVYTSPMI
+2352 
-2361 VHYDTVPYQQ
+2361 TVP
-2371 MLTLVNDSNLPGCYW
+2371 
-2386 ALPQENKDAAAVW
+2386 A
-2399 YSSPEPRGIIQPHS
+2399 
-2413 SVEIPFTL
+2413 
-2421 EVQVTGKQDTVAR
+2421 QVR
-2434 VAVFGSK
+2434 VA
-2441 ESPLAGADSCWT
+2441 AG
-2453 VGPSQ
+2453 
-2458 GVIPAKAEVSLA
+2458 
-2470 VTANLDDTEQFK
+2470 
-2482 DEVVLFIEN
+2482 
-2491 SRAYVIPVQAV
+2491 QA
-2502 GVGTT
+2502 
-2507 IVIDKPFG
+2507 
-2515 PELNL
+2515 
-2520 APCFSLD
+2520 
-2527 PCCYRFKM
+2527 
-2535 TNKGRRTHLLYWT
+2535 
-2548 TEGGTTLKQRK
+2548 
-2559 RLPRISKSKGKV
+2559 
-2571 SSCGPVLK
+2571 
-2579 LQPLRTELMPGQTAE
+2579 
-2594 VVLKGS
+2594 
-2600 CSTPQVVKEK
+2600 
-2610 LLCHAIVGKEGVKNL
+2610 
-2625 IVQVDVTCEFIAPAL
+2625 
-2640 QISSREITFRV
+2640 
-2651 EKHPSDVLAVM
+2651 
-2662 YKPLS
+2662 
-2667 VKNMCSLPLSVVLAL
+2667 
-2682 EQPFSICTADQQP
+2682 
-2695 LPADAQPMKLRTGE
+2695 
-2709 ELQLCIGFNPAY
+2709 
-2721 EEDLLIR
+2721 
-2728 AAEKALKI
+2728 
-2736 KFLEHP
+2736 
-2742 HEEQVT
+2742 
-2748 VRGEVYFPNLQ
+2748 
-2759 IQTTAVDFGC
+2759 
-2769 ILNDT
+2769 
-2774 KDVRYMEMTNC
+2774 
-2785 SPLVVQ
+2785 
-2791 YHWAFLKDSQVNPV
+2791 
-2805 RFMETEP
+2805 
-2812 LALGVEEVFDILP
+2812 
-2825 LHGELQP
+2825 
-2832 GQSQRVCFSFFG
+2832 
-2844 HANTVSQVT
+2844 
-2853 ALCGVEGGPSYEVA
+2853 
-2867 LRGEASRISY
+2867 
-2877 LLDTTEIDC
+2877 
-2886 GLQVFN
+2886 
-2892 KVTEAAVTL
+2892 
-2901 QNSGKLGFAFAVLS
+2901 
-2915 PGTGTAA
+2915 
-2922 SPLPG
+2922 
-2927 VPLVVPSRG
+2927 
-2936 YVEPGKQQVL
+2936 
-2946 KVYYLPGV
+2946 
-2954 PGVFC
+2954 
-2959 RAFQIQLGHLEPE
+2959 
-2972 KISLKGEGTFPRIHL
+2972 
-2987 DLPRNI
+2987 
-2993 KGNAKYEKILL
+2993 
-3004 KAKEK
+3004 
-3009 LDKGSQREEAI
+3009 
-3020 ALGEAVAAE
+3020 
-3029 PRVDDSGTVWDA
+3029 
-3041 QLQMQ
+3041 
-3046 MEEMLIEEHA
+3046 
-3056 LEQQKALA
+3056 
-3064 SRPPED
+3064 
-3070 TAFHQR
+3070 
-3076 VHRRLLKLV
+3076 
-3085 GTPVACLQGP
+3085 
-3095 RG
+3095 

>member
-1 MSMNEA
+1 
-7 VKEVDKHLPA
+7 
-17 SEHDKLWEE
+17 
-26 MRPTPCGFEVLPSA
+26 
-40 GTLAPGQ
+40 
-47 QCHVQVRFSP
+47 
-57 TEEKCYRG
+57 
-65 ELQIQICQSSQ
+65 
-76 RLRVPVLGCGLQ
+76 
-88 PRLELSP
+88 
-95 AELELGPL
+95 
-103 LPQSHGEEG
+103 
-112 TVVGSLVSLDQDQL
+112 
-126 SFGAVVRQS
+126 
-135 YTCRRV
+135 
-141 VMRNAGNTGVRFLVV
+141 
-156 IDMLKP
+156 
-162 ENLESS
+162 
-168 SVLQGCSYIDV
+168 
-179 TFLNETTGEYLFH
+179 
-192 MVTFKVMALGPIGT
+192 
-206 VEMSTAVRQRVS
+206 
-218 STVKVDNPLPVPV
+218 
-231 TFAINCKGPFL
+231 
-242 IPAGGTTSISFRNVF
+242 
-257 PRATA
+257 
-262 FQYAVKHPAFSVRAP
+262 
-277 EMLRA
+277 
-282 KSSTTITVSFTG
+282 
-294 GPAPVTSRLT
+294 T

-488 VDPSIGTLGIGEA
+488 VDASIGTLGVGEA

-580 RFVDQEEEERE
+580 RFVDQEEEER
-591 GDVLPNSS
+591 
-599 LEISVIFQ
+599 
-607 PKEARVY
+607 
-614 QETVYCDISGCET
+614 
-627 RLPLCISGEGVGPQV
+627 
-642 QLSCDQLSIGEVTV
+642 
-656 GSSHSYRVFLLNRGV
+656 
-671 TETPFSVVSPERALG
+671 
-686 SCFTFGP
+686 
-693 REGMLLPF
+693 
-701 DHQAI
+701 
-706 WISFNASVVGQFTE
+706 
-720 EFQFNVK
+720 
-727 GSPEPLT
+727 
-734 LTVTGPAFHFNVSS
+734 
-748 LRFGEVSFGFPRTLC
+748 
-763 CRLTNTSSV
+763 
-772 PFNFNL
+772 
-778 RIPGDGS
+778 
-785 GAPSVTSIAQV
+785 
-796 SDSTGPSWR
+796 
-805 KRAPGA
+805 
-811 KKPAEFTI
+811 
-819 RPSTGIICAKGHLDI
+819 
-834 QVTLCSNTVK
+834 VTLCSNTVK

-860 VLSLPVRARCII
+860 VLSLP
-872 PPLRVLH
+872 
-879 PALTFGRCS
+879 
-888 LKVPYQQMLTLV
+888 
-900 NDSNL
+900 
-905 PGCYWALPQENKDAA
+905 ENKDAA

-932 IQPHSSVEIPFT
+932 IQPQSSVEIPFT

-950 GKQDTVAHVA
+950 GKQDTVARVA

-1271 PTDAQPM
+1271 PADAQPV

-1298 DLLIRAVEKA
+1298 DLLIRAAEKA

-1324 RGEVYFPNLQI
+1324 RGEVCFPNLQI
-1335 QTTAVDL
+1335 QSTAVDF
-1342 GCILNDTKDVR
+1342 GCILNDSKDVR

-1375 QVNPVCSF
+1375 QVNPV
-1383 SRFMETEPLALG
+1383 RFMETEPLALG

-1417 CFSFFGHA
+1417 SFSFFGHA

-1442 YEVALRGEASRI
+1442 YEVALRGEASCI

-1474 EAAVTLQNSGKL
+1474 EAALTLQNSGKL

-1495 GTGTAASPLPGVP
+1495 GTGTAANPLPGVP

-1567 LPRNIKGNAKY
+1567 LPRNI
-1578 EKILLKAK
+1578 K

-1654 RVHRRLLKLVGTPVA
+1654 RVHRRLLKLVGAPVA
-1669 CLQGPRGAEGV
+1669 CLQGPRGAEL
-1680 QTSKPLQTA
+1680 P
-1689 QAPPLLTSCE
+1689 E
-1699 RGISKPVSL
+1699 
-1708 CREADPTKQ
+1708 
-1717 EEQGMVQIPYVLFQ
+1717 YVLDLGYVIPGDIHTHMVKLTNTGHFPASFKADGYVLYNTGFSVCLDLVKRLPCCETKTFEVCFDPQ
-1731 VRGGPTFQVRL
+1731 SANVPLGKVDVLLPIKVRGGPTFQVRL

-1795 VDKHLPASEHDKLWE
+1795 VDKHLPASEHDKLRE

-1865 PVLGCGLQPRL
+1865 PVLGCGLEPRL

-1889 PQSHGEEGTVVVDVV
+1889 PQSHGEEGTVV
-1904 HPPGKVVKLGN
+1904 
-1915 ICIGQTV
+1915 
-1922 TFSPKR
+1922 
-1928 RMQPFS
+1928 
-1934 GEVLLECRG
+1934 
-1943 LVRSLFAVRG
+1943 
-1953 SCQGSLVSLDQDQ
+1953 GSLVSLDQDQ

-1974 QSYTCRRIVMRN
+1974 QSYTCRRVVMRN
-1986 AGNTGVRFLWDVES
+1986 AGDAGVR
-2000 FQPDFSISP
+2000 
-2009 TKGYIRPGV
+2009 
-2018 DVPFVVTF
+2018 
-2026 RPSKL
+2026 
-2031 SQAVQYEGLRC
+2031 
-2042 FIPGSEALR
+2042 
-2051 LTLSGS
+2051 
-2057 TLTFICNVREK
+2057 
-2068 QSQTILLS
+2068 
-2076 NPSSDSWTLKPIVE
+2076 
-2090 GKYWKG
+2090 
-2096 PEFIHLEARF
+2096 
-2106 LVVIDML
+2106 
-2113 KPENLESS
+2113 
-2121 SVLQGCSY
+2121 
-2129 IDVPSSA
+2129 
-2136 KKDYQLTFFSYKEGV
+2136 
-2151 YRAKVTFLNET
+2151 
-2162 TGEYLFHMVTFKVMA
+2162 
-2177 SGPIG
+2177 
-2182 TVEMSTAVRQRVSS
+2182 
-2196 TVKVDNPL
+2196 
-2204 PVPVTFAINCKVP
+2204 
-2217 GVSVPQCE
+2217 
-2225 WLQDK
+2225 
-2230 PDPAT
+2230 
-2235 DCADFQTAKSIS
+2235 
-2247 AAPASAGGSELNVEG
+2247 
-2262 PFLIPAGGTTSI
+2262 
-2274 SFRNVFPRA
+2274 
-2283 TAFQY
+2283 
-2288 AVKHPAFSV
+2288 
-2297 RAPEMLRAKS
+2297 
-2307 STTIT
+2307 
-2312 VSFTGGPAPVTS
+2312 
-2324 SPFSVDPSIGTLGV
+2324 
-2338 GEAMEVTVEFHPPK
+2338 
-2352 TGVYTSPMI
+2352 
-2361 VHYDTVPYQQ
+2361 
-2371 MLTLVNDSNLPGCYW
+2371 
-2386 ALPQENKDAAAVW
+2386 
-2399 YSSPEPRGIIQPHS
+2399 
-2413 SVEIPFTL
+2413 
-2421 EVQVTGKQDTVAR
+2421 
-2434 VAVFGSK
+2434 
-2441 ESPLAGADSCWT
+2441 
-2453 VGPSQ
+2453 
-2458 GVIPAKAEVSLA
+2458 
-2470 VTANLDDTEQFK
+2470 
-2482 DEVVLFIEN
+2482 
-2491 SRAYVIPVQAV
+2491 
-2502 GVGTT
+2502 
-2507 IVIDKPFG
+2507 
-2515 PELNL
+2515 
-2520 APCFSLD
+2520 
-2527 PCCYRFKM
+2527 
-2535 TNKGRRTHLLYWT
+2535 
-2548 TEGGTTLKQRK
+2548 
-2559 RLPRISKSKGKV
+2559 
-2571 SSCGPVLK
+2571 
-2579 LQPLRTELMPGQTAE
+2579 
-2594 VVLKGS
+2594 
-2600 CSTPQVVKEK
+2600 
-2610 LLCHAIVGKEGVKNL
+2610 
-2625 IVQVDVTCEFIAPAL
+2625 
-2640 QISSREITFRV
+2640 
-2651 EKHPSDVLAVM
+2651 
-2662 YKPLS
+2662 
-2667 VKNMCSLPLSVVLAL
+2667 
-2682 EQPFSICTADQQP
+2682 
-2695 LPADAQPMKLRTGE
+2695 
-2709 ELQLCIGFNPAY
+2709 
-2721 EEDLLIR
+2721 
-2728 AAEKALKI
+2728 
-2736 KFLEHP
+2736 
-2742 HEEQVT
+2742 
-2748 VRGEVYFPNLQ
+2748 
-2759 IQTTAVDFGC
+2759 
-2769 ILNDT
+2769 
-2774 KDVRYMEMTNC
+2774 
-2785 SPLVVQ
+2785 
-2791 YHWAFLKDSQVNPV
+2791 
-2805 RFMETEP
+2805 
-2812 LALGVEEVFDILP
+2812 
-2825 LHGELQP
+2825 
-2832 GQSQRVCFSFFG
+2832 
-2844 HANTVSQVT
+2844 
-2853 ALCGVEGGPSYEVA
+2853 
-2867 LRGEASRISY
+2867 
-2877 LLDTTEIDC
+2877 
-2886 GLQVFN
+2886 
-2892 KVTEAAVTL
+2892 
-2901 QNSGKLGFAFAVLS
+2901 
-2915 PGTGTAA
+2915 
-2922 SPLPG
+2922 
-2927 VPLVVPSRG
+2927 
-2936 YVEPGKQQVL
+2936 
-2946 KVYYLPGV
+2946 
-2954 PGVFC
+2954 
-2959 RAFQIQLGHLEPE
+2959 
-2972 KISLKGEGTFPRIHL
+2972 
-2987 DLPRNI
+2987 
-2993 KGNAKYEKILL
+2993 
-3004 KAKEK
+3004 
-3009 LDKGSQREEAI
+3009 
-3020 ALGEAVAAE
+3020 
-3029 PRVDDSGTVWDA
+3029 
-3041 QLQMQ
+3041 
-3046 MEEMLIEEHA
+3046 
-3056 LEQQKALA
+3056 
-3064 SRPPED
+3064 
-3070 TAFHQR
+3070 
-3076 VHRRLLKLV
+3076 
-3085 GTPVACLQGP
+3085 
-3095 RG
+3095 

>member
-1 MSMNEA
+1 
-7 VKEVDKHLPA
+7 
-17 SEHDKLWEE
+17 
-26 MRPTPCGFEVLPSA
+26 
-40 GTLAPGQ
+40 
-47 QCHVQVRFSP
+47 
-57 TEEKCYRG
+57 
-65 ELQIQICQSSQ
+65 
-76 RLRVPVLGCGLQ
+76 
-88 PRLELSP
+88 
-95 AELELGPL
+95 
-103 LPQSHGEEG
+103 
-112 TVVGSLVSLDQDQL
+112 
-126 SFGAVVRQS
+126 
-135 YTCRRV
+135 
-141 VMRNAGNTGVRFLVV
+141 
-156 IDMLKP
+156 
-162 ENLESS
+162 
-168 SVLQGCSYIDV
+168 
-179 TFLNETTGEYLFH
+179 
-192 MVTFKVMALGPIGT
+192 
-206 VEMSTAVRQRVS
+206 
-218 STVKVDNPLPVPV
+218 
-231 TFAINCKGPFL
+231 
-242 IPAGGTTSISFRNVF
+242 
-257 PRATA
+257 
-262 FQYAVKHPAFSVRAP
+262 
-277 EMLRA
+277 
-282 KSSTTITVSFTG
+282 
-294 GPAPVTSRLT
+294 T

-488 VDPSIGTLGIGEA
+488 VDPSIGTLGVGEA

-580 RFVDQEEEERE
+580 RFVDQEEEERQE

-599 LEISVIFQ
+599 LEINVIFK

-614 QETVYCDISGCET
+614 QETVYCDI
-627 RLPLCISGEGVGPQV
+627 
-642 QLSCDQLSIGEVTV
+642 
-656 GSSHSYRVFLLNRGV
+656 
-671 TETPFSVVSPERALG
+671 A
-686 SCFTFGP
+686 
-693 REGMLLPF
+693 
-701 DHQAI
+701 
-706 WISFNASVVGQFTE
+706 
-720 EFQFNVK
+720 
-727 GSPEPLT
+727 
-734 LTVTGPAFHFNVSS
+734 
-748 LRFGEVSFGFPRTLC
+748 GFPRTLC

-778 RIPGDGS
+778 RIPGDSS
-785 GAPSVTSIAQV
+785 GAPSVTSFAQV

-819 RPSTGIICAKGHLDI
+819 RPCTGTICAKGHLDI

-860 VLSLPVRARCII
+860 VLSLPVRARCVI

-932 IQPHSSVEIPFT
+932 IQPQSSVEIPFT

-950 GKQDTVAHVA
+950 GKQDTVARVA

-1271 PTDAQPM
+1271 PADAQPM

-1298 DLLIRAVEKA
+1298 DLLIRAAEKA

-1335 QTTAVDL
+1335 QTTAVDF

-1375 QVNPVCSF
+1375 QVNPV
-1383 SRFMETEPLALG
+1383 RFMETEPLALG

-1417 CFSFFGHA
+1417 SFSFFGHA

-1474 EAAVTLQNSGKL
+1474 EAALTLQNSGKL

-1654 RVHRRLLKLVGTPVA
+1654 RVHRRLLK
-1669 CLQGPRGAEGV
+1669 AEL
-1680 QTSKPLQTA
+1680 P
-1689 QAPPLLTSCE
+1689 E
-1699 RGISKPVSL
+1699 
-1708 CREADPTKQ
+1708 
-1717 EEQGMVQIPYVLFQ
+1717 YVLDLGYVVPGDIHTHMVKLTNTGHFPASFKADGYVLYNTGFSVCLDLVKRLPCCETKTFEVCFDPQ
-1731 VRGGPTFQVRL
+1731 SASVPLGKVDVLLPIKVRGGPTFQVRL

-1795 VDKHLPASEHDKLWE
+1795 VDKHLPASERDKLRE

-1865 PVLGCGLQPRL
+1865 PVLGCGLEPRL

-1889 PQSHGEEGTVVVDVV
+1889 PQSHGEEGTVV
-1904 HPPGKVVKLGN
+1904 
-1915 ICIGQTV
+1915 
-1922 TFSPKR
+1922 
-1928 RMQPFS
+1928 
-1934 GEVLLECRG
+1934 
-1943 LVRSLFAVRG
+1943 
-1953 SCQGSLVSLDQDQ
+1953 GSLVSLDQDQ

-1974 QSYTCRRIVMRN
+1974 QSYTCRRVVMRN
-1986 AGNTGVRFLWDVES
+1986 AGDAGVR
-2000 FQPDFSISP
+2000 
-2009 TKGYIRPGV
+2009 
-2018 DVPFVVTF
+2018 
-2026 RPSKL
+2026 
-2031 SQAVQYEGLRC
+2031 
-2042 FIPGSEALR
+2042 
-2051 LTLSGS
+2051 
-2057 TLTFICNVREK
+2057 
-2068 QSQTILLS
+2068 
-2076 NPSSDSWTLKPIVE
+2076 
-2090 GKYWKG
+2090 
-2096 PEFIHLEARF
+2096 
-2106 LVVIDML
+2106 
-2113 KPENLESS
+2113 
-2121 SVLQGCSY
+2121 
-2129 IDVPSSA
+2129 
-2136 KKDYQLTFFSYKEGV
+2136 
-2151 YRAKVTFLNET
+2151 
-2162 TGEYLFHMVTFKVMA
+2162 
-2177 SGPIG
+2177 
-2182 TVEMSTAVRQRVSS
+2182 
-2196 TVKVDNPL
+2196 
-2204 PVPVTFAINCKVP
+2204 
-2217 GVSVPQCE
+2217 
-2225 WLQDK
+2225 
-2230 PDPAT
+2230 
-2235 DCADFQTAKSIS
+2235 
-2247 AAPASAGGSELNVEG
+2247 
-2262 PFLIPAGGTTSI
+2262 
-2274 SFRNVFPRA
+2274 
-2283 TAFQY
+2283 
-2288 AVKHPAFSV
+2288 
-2297 RAPEMLRAKS
+2297 
-2307 STTIT
+2307 
-2312 VSFTGGPAPVTS
+2312 
-2324 SPFSVDPSIGTLGV
+2324 
-2338 GEAMEVTVEFHPPK
+2338 
-2352 TGVYTSPMI
+2352 
-2361 VHYDTVPYQQ
+2361 
-2371 MLTLVNDSNLPGCYW
+2371 
-2386 ALPQENKDAAAVW
+2386 
-2399 YSSPEPRGIIQPHS
+2399 
-2413 SVEIPFTL
+2413 
-2421 EVQVTGKQDTVAR
+2421 
-2434 VAVFGSK
+2434 
-2441 ESPLAGADSCWT
+2441 
-2453 VGPSQ
+2453 
-2458 GVIPAKAEVSLA
+2458 
-2470 VTANLDDTEQFK
+2470 
-2482 DEVVLFIEN
+2482 
-2491 SRAYVIPVQAV
+2491 
-2502 GVGTT
+2502 
-2507 IVIDKPFG
+2507 
-2515 PELNL
+2515 
-2520 APCFSLD
+2520 
-2527 PCCYRFKM
+2527 
-2535 TNKGRRTHLLYWT
+2535 
-2548 TEGGTTLKQRK
+2548 
-2559 RLPRISKSKGKV
+2559 
-2571 SSCGPVLK
+2571 
-2579 LQPLRTELMPGQTAE
+2579 
-2594 VVLKGS
+2594 
-2600 CSTPQVVKEK
+2600 
-2610 LLCHAIVGKEGVKNL
+2610 
-2625 IVQVDVTCEFIAPAL
+2625 
-2640 QISSREITFRV
+2640 
-2651 EKHPSDVLAVM
+2651 
-2662 YKPLS
+2662 
-2667 VKNMCSLPLSVVLAL
+2667 
-2682 EQPFSICTADQQP
+2682 
-2695 LPADAQPMKLRTGE
+2695 
-2709 ELQLCIGFNPAY
+2709 
-2721 EEDLLIR
+2721 
-2728 AAEKALKI
+2728 
-2736 KFLEHP
+2736 
-2742 HEEQVT
+2742 
-2748 VRGEVYFPNLQ
+2748 
-2759 IQTTAVDFGC
+2759 
-2769 ILNDT
+2769 
-2774 KDVRYMEMTNC
+2774 
-2785 SPLVVQ
+2785 
-2791 YHWAFLKDSQVNPV
+2791 
-2805 RFMETEP
+2805 
-2812 LALGVEEVFDILP
+2812 
-2825 LHGELQP
+2825 
-2832 GQSQRVCFSFFG
+2832 
-2844 HANTVSQVT
+2844 
-2853 ALCGVEGGPSYEVA
+2853 
-2867 LRGEASRISY
+2867 
-2877 LLDTTEIDC
+2877 
-2886 GLQVFN
+2886 
-2892 KVTEAAVTL
+2892 
-2901 QNSGKLGFAFAVLS
+2901 
-2915 PGTGTAA
+2915 
-2922 SPLPG
+2922 
-2927 VPLVVPSRG
+2927 
-2936 YVEPGKQQVL
+2936 
-2946 KVYYLPGV
+2946 
-2954 PGVFC
+2954 
-2959 RAFQIQLGHLEPE
+2959 
-2972 KISLKGEGTFPRIHL
+2972 
-2987 DLPRNI
+2987 
-2993 KGNAKYEKILL
+2993 
-3004 KAKEK
+3004 
-3009 LDKGSQREEAI
+3009 
-3020 ALGEAVAAE
+3020 
-3029 PRVDDSGTVWDA
+3029 
-3041 QLQMQ
+3041 
-3046 MEEMLIEEHA
+3046 
-3056 LEQQKALA
+3056 
-3064 SRPPED
+3064 
-3070 TAFHQR
+3070 
-3076 VHRRLLKLV
+3076 
-3085 GTPVACLQGP
+3085 
-3095 RG
+3095 

>member
-1 MSMNEA
+1 MTPEKPVYFRTTLGSRQTITTKIRNFAQQETEYLLQTDCADFQMA
-7 VKEVDKHLPA
+7 KSISAAPA
-17 SEHDKLWEE
+17 S
-26 MRPTPCGFEVLPSA
+26 A
-40 GTLAPGQ
+40 GG
-47 QCHVQVRFSP
+47 S
-57 TEEKCYRG
+57 
-65 ELQIQICQSSQ
+65 EL
-76 RLRVPVLGCGLQ
+76 
-88 PRLELSP
+88 
-95 AELELGPL
+95 
-103 LPQSHGEEG
+103 
-112 TVVGSLVSLDQDQL
+112 
-126 SFGAVVRQS
+126 
-135 YTCRRV
+135 
-141 VMRNAGNTGVRFLVV
+141 N
-156 IDMLKP
+156 
-162 ENLESS
+162 
-168 SVLQGCSYIDV
+168 
-179 TFLNETTGEYLFH
+179 
-192 MVTFKVMALGPIGT
+192 
-206 VEMSTAVRQRVS
+206 VE
-218 STVKVDNPLPVPV
+218 
-231 TFAINCKGPFL
+231 GPFL

-262 FQYAVKHPAFSVRAP
+262 FQYAVKHPAFSIRAP

-294 GPAPVTSRLT
+294 SPAPVTSRLT

-320 TQLRDMGEVSHQ
+320 TQLRDVGEVSHQ

-403 MSSTYRILFRPDE
+403 LSSTYRILFRPDE
-416 DKDYFDELIIITERE
+416 DKDYFDELIIITEKE

-467 LVRNVGKREACYSIT
+467 LVHNVGKREACYSIT

-488 VDPSIGTLGIGEA
+488 VDPSIGTLGVGEA

-580 RFVDQEEEERE
+580 RFVDQEEEER
-591 GDVLPNSS
+591 
-599 LEISVIFQ
+599 
-607 PKEARVY
+607 
-614 QETVYCDISGCET
+614 
-627 RLPLCISGEGVGPQV
+627 
-642 QLSCDQLSIGEVTV
+642 
-656 GSSHSYRVFLLNRGV
+656 
-671 TETPFSVVSPERALG
+671 
-686 SCFTFGP
+686 
-693 REGMLLPF
+693 
-701 DHQAI
+701 
-706 WISFNASVVGQFTE
+706 
-720 EFQFNVK
+720 
-727 GSPEPLT
+727 
-734 LTVTGPAFHFNVSS
+734 
-748 LRFGEVSFGFPRTLC
+748 
-763 CRLTNTSSV
+763 
-772 PFNFNL
+772 
-778 RIPGDGS
+778 
-785 GAPSVTSIAQV
+785 
-796 SDSTGPSWR
+796 
-805 KRAPGA
+805 
-811 KKPAEFTI
+811 
-819 RPSTGIICAKGHLDI
+819 
-834 QVTLCSNTVK
+834 VTLCSNTVK

-860 VLSLPVRARCII
+860 VLSLP
-872 PPLRVLH
+872 
-879 PALTFGRCS
+879 
-888 LKVPYQQMLTLV
+888 
-900 NDSNL
+900 
-905 PGCYWALPQENKDAA
+905 ENKDAA

-932 IQPHSSVEIPFT
+932 IQPQSSVEIPFT

-950 GKQDTVAHVA
+950 GKQDTVARVA

-1112 KGRRTHLLY
+1112 KGRRTRLLY

-1271 PTDAQPM
+1271 PADAQPM

-1298 DLLIRAVEKA
+1298 DLLIRAAEKA

-1335 QTTAVDL
+1335 QSTAVDF
-1342 GCILNDTKDVR
+1342 GCILNDSKDVR

-1375 QVNPVCSF
+1375 QVNPV
-1383 SRFMETEPLALG
+1383 RFMETEPLALG

-1417 CFSFFGHA
+1417 SFSFFSHA

-1474 EAAVTLQNSGKL
+1474 ETALTLQNSGKL

-1495 GTGTAASPLPGVP
+1495 GTGTAANPLPGVP

-1567 LPRNIKGNAKY
+1567 LPRNIK
-1578 EKILLKAK
+1578 

-1642 ASRPPEDTAFHQ
+1642 ASRPLEDTAFHQ
-1654 RVHRRLLKLVGTPVA
+1654 RVHRRLLK
-1669 CLQGPRGAEGV
+1669 AEL
-1680 QTSKPLQTA
+1680 P
-1689 QAPPLLTSCE
+1689 E
-1699 RGISKPVSL
+1699 
-1708 CREADPTKQ
+1708 
-1717 EEQGMVQIPYVLFQ
+1717 YVLDLGYVIPGDIHTHMVKLTNTGHFPASFKADGYVLYNTGFSVCLDLVKRLPCCETKTFEVCFDPQ
-1731 VRGGPTFQVRL
+1731 SANVPLGKVDVLLPIKVRGGPTFQVRL

-1795 VDKHLPASEHDKLWE
+1795 VDKHLPASERDKLRE

-1865 PVLGCGLQPRL
+1865 PVLGCGLEPRL

-1881 ELELGPLL
+1881 ELKLGPLL
-1889 PQSHGEEGTVVVDVV
+1889 PQSHGEEGTVV
-1904 HPPGKVVKLGN
+1904 
-1915 ICIGQTV
+1915 
-1922 TFSPKR
+1922 R

-1974 QSYTCRRIVMRN
+1974 QSYTCRRVVMRN
-1986 AGNTGVRFLWDVES
+1986 AGDAGVR
-2000 FQPDFSISP
+2000 
-2009 TKGYIRPGV
+2009 
-2018 DVPFVVTF
+2018 
-2026 RPSKL
+2026 
-2031 SQAVQYEGLRC
+2031 
-2042 FIPGSEALR
+2042 
-2051 LTLSGS
+2051 
-2057 TLTFICNVREK
+2057 
-2068 QSQTILLS
+2068 
-2076 NPSSDSWTLKPIVE
+2076 
-2090 GKYWKG
+2090 
-2096 PEFIHLEARF
+2096 
-2106 LVVIDML
+2106 
-2113 KPENLESS
+2113 
-2121 SVLQGCSY
+2121 
-2129 IDVPSSA
+2129 
-2136 KKDYQLTFFSYKEGV
+2136 
-2151 YRAKVTFLNET
+2151 
-2162 TGEYLFHMVTFKVMA
+2162 
-2177 SGPIG
+2177 
-2182 TVEMSTAVRQRVSS
+2182 
-2196 TVKVDNPL
+2196 
-2204 PVPVTFAINCKVP
+2204 
-2217 GVSVPQCE
+2217 
-2225 WLQDK
+2225 
-2230 PDPAT
+2230 
-2235 DCADFQTAKSIS
+2235 
-2247 AAPASAGGSELNVEG
+2247 
-2262 PFLIPAGGTTSI
+2262 
-2274 SFRNVFPRA
+2274 
-2283 TAFQY
+2283 
-2288 AVKHPAFSV
+2288 
-2297 RAPEMLRAKS
+2297 
-2307 STTIT
+2307 
-2312 VSFTGGPAPVTS
+2312 
-2324 SPFSVDPSIGTLGV
+2324 
-2338 GEAMEVTVEFHPPK
+2338 
-2352 TGVYTSPMI
+2352 
-2361 VHYDTVPYQQ
+2361 
-2371 MLTLVNDSNLPGCYW
+2371 
-2386 ALPQENKDAAAVW
+2386 
-2399 YSSPEPRGIIQPHS
+2399 
-2413 SVEIPFTL
+2413 
-2421 EVQVTGKQDTVAR
+2421 
-2434 VAVFGSK
+2434 
-2441 ESPLAGADSCWT
+2441 
-2453 VGPSQ
+2453 
-2458 GVIPAKAEVSLA
+2458 
-2470 VTANLDDTEQFK
+2470 
-2482 DEVVLFIEN
+2482 
-2491 SRAYVIPVQAV
+2491 
-2502 GVGTT
+2502 
-2507 IVIDKPFG
+2507 
-2515 PELNL
+2515 
-2520 APCFSLD
+2520 
-2527 PCCYRFKM
+2527 
-2535 TNKGRRTHLLYWT
+2535 
-2548 TEGGTTLKQRK
+2548 
-2559 RLPRISKSKGKV
+2559 
-2571 SSCGPVLK
+2571 
-2579 LQPLRTELMPGQTAE
+2579 
-2594 VVLKGS
+2594 
-2600 CSTPQVVKEK
+2600 
-2610 LLCHAIVGKEGVKNL
+2610 
-2625 IVQVDVTCEFIAPAL
+2625 
-2640 QISSREITFRV
+2640 
-2651 EKHPSDVLAVM
+2651 
-2662 YKPLS
+2662 
-2667 VKNMCSLPLSVVLAL
+2667 
-2682 EQPFSICTADQQP
+2682 
-2695 LPADAQPMKLRTGE
+2695 
-2709 ELQLCIGFNPAY
+2709 
-2721 EEDLLIR
+2721 
-2728 AAEKALKI
+2728 
-2736 KFLEHP
+2736 
-2742 HEEQVT
+2742 
-2748 VRGEVYFPNLQ
+2748 
-2759 IQTTAVDFGC
+2759 
-2769 ILNDT
+2769 
-2774 KDVRYMEMTNC
+2774 
-2785 SPLVVQ
+2785 
-2791 YHWAFLKDSQVNPV
+2791 
-2805 RFMETEP
+2805 
-2812 LALGVEEVFDILP
+2812 
-2825 LHGELQP
+2825 
-2832 GQSQRVCFSFFG
+2832 
-2844 HANTVSQVT
+2844 
-2853 ALCGVEGGPSYEVA
+2853 
-2867 LRGEASRISY
+2867 
-2877 LLDTTEIDC
+2877 
-2886 GLQVFN
+2886 
-2892 KVTEAAVTL
+2892 
-2901 QNSGKLGFAFAVLS
+2901 
-2915 PGTGTAA
+2915 
-2922 SPLPG
+2922 
-2927 VPLVVPSRG
+2927 
-2936 YVEPGKQQVL
+2936 
-2946 KVYYLPGV
+2946 
-2954 PGVFC
+2954 
-2959 RAFQIQLGHLEPE
+2959 
-2972 KISLKGEGTFPRIHL
+2972 
-2987 DLPRNI
+2987 
-2993 KGNAKYEKILL
+2993 
-3004 KAKEK
+3004 
-3009 LDKGSQREEAI
+3009 
-3020 ALGEAVAAE
+3020 
-3029 PRVDDSGTVWDA
+3029 
-3041 QLQMQ
+3041 
-3046 MEEMLIEEHA
+3046 
-3056 LEQQKALA
+3056 
-3064 SRPPED
+3064 
-3070 TAFHQR
+3070 
-3076 VHRRLLKLV
+3076 
-3085 GTPVACLQGP
+3085 
-3095 RG
+3095 

>member
-1 MSMNEA
+1 
-7 VKEVDKHLPA
+7 
-17 SEHDKLWEE
+17 
-26 MRPTPCGFEVLPSA
+26 
-40 GTLAPGQ
+40 
-47 QCHVQVRFSP
+47 
-57 TEEKCYRG
+57 
-65 ELQIQICQSSQ
+65 
-76 RLRVPVLGCGLQ
+76 
-88 PRLELSP
+88 
-95 AELELGPL
+95 
-103 LPQSHGEEG
+103 
-112 TVVGSLVSLDQDQL
+112 
-126 SFGAVVRQS
+126 
-135 YTCRRV
+135 
-141 VMRNAGNTGVRFLVV
+141 
-156 IDMLKP
+156 
-162 ENLESS
+162 
-168 SVLQGCSYIDV
+168 
-179 TFLNETTGEYLFH
+179 
-192 MVTFKVMALGPIGT
+192 
-206 VEMSTAVRQRVS
+206 
-218 STVKVDNPLPVPV
+218 
-231 TFAINCKGPFL
+231 
-242 IPAGGTTSISFRNVF
+242 
-257 PRATA
+257 
-262 FQYAVKHPAFSVRAP
+262 
-277 EMLRA
+277 
-282 KSSTTITVSFTG
+282 
-294 GPAPVTSRLT
+294 T

-488 VDPSIGTLGIGEA
+488 VDPSIGTLGVGEA

-580 RFVDQEEEERE
+580 RFVDQEEEERQE

-599 LEISVIFQ
+599 LEINVIFK
-607 PKEARVY
+607 PEEARVY

-671 TETPFSVVSPERALG
+671 TETPFSVVPPERALG

-785 GAPSVTSIAQV
+785 GAPSVTSFAQV

-819 RPSTGIICAKGHLDI
+819 RPCTGTICAKGHLDI

-860 VLSLPVRARCII
+860 VLSLPVRARCVI

-905 PGCYWALPQENKDAA
+905 PGCYWALPQENKDTA

-932 IQPHSSVEIPFT
+932 IQPQSSVEIPFT
-944 LEVQVT
+944 LEVQVM
-950 GKQDTVAHVA
+950 GKQDTVARVA

-1271 PTDAQPM
+1271 PADAQPM

-1298 DLLIRAVEKA
+1298 DLLIRAAEKA

-1335 QTTAVDL
+1335 QTTAVDF

-1375 QVNPVCSF
+1375 QVNPV
-1383 SRFMETEPLALG
+1383 RFMETEPLALG

-1417 CFSFFGHA
+1417 SFSFFGHA

-1474 EAAVTLQNSGKL
+1474 EAALTLQNSGKL

-1654 RVHRRLLKLVGTPVA
+1654 RVHRRLLK
-1669 CLQGPRGAEGV
+1669 AEL
-1680 QTSKPLQTA
+1680 P
-1689 QAPPLLTSCE
+1689 E
-1699 RGISKPVSL
+1699 
-1708 CREADPTKQ
+1708 
-1717 EEQGMVQIPYVLFQ
+1717 YVLDLGYVVPGDIHTHMVKLTNTGHFPASFKADGYVLYNTGFSVCLDLVKRLPCCETKTFEVCFDPQ
-1731 VRGGPTFQVRL
+1731 SASVPLGKVDVLLPIKVRGGPTFQVRL

-1795 VDKHLPASEHDKLWE
+1795 VDKHLPASERDKLRE

-1865 PVLGCGLQPRL
+1865 PVLGCGLEPRL

-1889 PQSHGEEGTVVVDVV
+1889 PQSHGEEGTVV
-1904 HPPGKVVKLGN
+1904 
-1915 ICIGQTV
+1915 V

-1974 QSYTCRRIVMRN
+1974 QSYTCRRVVMRN
-1986 AGNTGVRFLWDVES
+1986 AGDAGVRFLWDVES

-2057 TLTFICNVREK
+2057 CNVREK

-2076 NPSSDSWTLKPIVE
+2076 NPSSEAWTLQPIVE

-2096 PEFIHLEARF
+2096 PEFIHLEARQKEKAYQVTYRPLTMSCGNKKHQGSIFFPLPDGTGLRYQLEGTAEAPRCSGAISRQVPCRNSHTELIPVSNWLQRPQRF

-2217 GVSVPQCE
+2217 DVSVPQH
-2225 WLQDK
+2225 
-2230 PDPAT
+2230 
-2235 DCADFQTAKSIS
+2235 F
-2247 AAPASAGGSELNVEG
+2247 
-2262 PFLIPAGGTTSI
+2262 
-2274 SFRNVFPRA
+2274 
-2283 TAFQY
+2283 
-2288 AVKHPAFSV
+2288 
-2297 RAPEMLRAKS
+2297 
-2307 STTIT
+2307 
-2312 VSFTGGPAPVTS
+2312 
-2324 SPFSVDPSIGTLGV
+2324 
-2338 GEAMEVTVEFHPPK
+2338 
-2352 TGVYTSPMI
+2352 
-2361 VHYDTVPYQQ
+2361 TVP
-2371 MLTLVNDSNLPGCYW
+2371 
-2386 ALPQENKDAAAVW
+2386 
-2399 YSSPEPRGIIQPHS
+2399 
-2413 SVEIPFTL
+2413 
-2421 EVQVTGKQDTVAR
+2421 
-2434 VAVFGSK
+2434 
-2441 ESPLAGADSCWT
+2441 
-2453 VGPSQ
+2453 
-2458 GVIPAKAEVSLA
+2458 
-2470 VTANLDDTEQFK
+2470 
-2482 DEVVLFIEN
+2482 
-2491 SRAYVIPVQAV
+2491 
-2502 GVGTT
+2502 
-2507 IVIDKPFG
+2507 
-2515 PELNL
+2515 
-2520 APCFSLD
+2520 
-2527 PCCYRFKM
+2527 
-2535 TNKGRRTHLLYWT
+2535 
-2548 TEGGTTLKQRK
+2548 
-2559 RLPRISKSKGKV
+2559 
-2571 SSCGPVLK
+2571 
-2579 LQPLRTELMPGQTAE
+2579 
-2594 VVLKGS
+2594 
-2600 CSTPQVVKEK
+2600 
-2610 LLCHAIVGKEGVKNL
+2610 
-2625 IVQVDVTCEFIAPAL
+2625 
-2640 QISSREITFRV
+2640 
-2651 EKHPSDVLAVM
+2651 
-2662 YKPLS
+2662 
-2667 VKNMCSLPLSVVLAL
+2667 
-2682 EQPFSICTADQQP
+2682 
-2695 LPADAQPMKLRTGE
+2695 AQ
-2709 ELQLCIGFNPAY
+2709 
-2721 EEDLLIR
+2721 
-2728 AAEKALKI
+2728 
-2736 KFLEHP
+2736 
-2742 HEEQVT
+2742 
-2748 VRGEVYFPNLQ
+2748 
-2759 IQTTAVDFGC
+2759 
-2769 ILNDT
+2769 
-2774 KDVRYMEMTNC
+2774 
-2785 SPLVVQ
+2785 
-2791 YHWAFLKDSQVNPV
+2791 
-2805 RFMETEP
+2805 
-2812 LALGVEEVFDILP
+2812 
-2825 LHGELQP
+2825 
-2832 GQSQRVCFSFFG
+2832 
-2844 HANTVSQVT
+2844 
-2853 ALCGVEGGPSYEVA
+2853 
-2867 LRGEASRISY
+2867 
-2877 LLDTTEIDC
+2877 
-2886 GLQVFN
+2886 
-2892 KVTEAAVTL
+2892 
-2901 QNSGKLGFAFAVLS
+2901 
-2915 PGTGTAA
+2915 
-2922 SPLPG
+2922 
-2927 VPLVVPSRG
+2927 
-2936 YVEPGKQQVL
+2936 
-2946 KVYYLPGV
+2946 
-2954 PGVFC
+2954 
-2959 RAFQIQLGHLEPE
+2959 
-2972 KISLKGEGTFPRIHL
+2972 
-2987 DLPRNI
+2987 
-2993 KGNAKYEKILL
+2993 
-3004 KAKEK
+3004 
-3009 LDKGSQREEAI
+3009 
-3020 ALGEAVAAE
+3020 
-3029 PRVDDSGTVWDA
+3029 
-3041 QLQMQ
+3041 
-3046 MEEMLIEEHA
+3046 
-3056 LEQQKALA
+3056 
-3064 SRPPED
+3064 
-3070 TAFHQR
+3070 
-3076 VHRRLLKLV
+3076 
-3085 GTPVACLQGP
+3085 
-3095 RG
+3095 

>member
-1 MSMNEA
+1 
-7 VKEVDKHLPA
+7 
-17 SEHDKLWEE
+17 
-26 MRPTPCGFEVLPSA
+26 
-40 GTLAPGQ
+40 
-47 QCHVQVRFSP
+47 
-57 TEEKCYRG
+57 
-65 ELQIQICQSSQ
+65 
-76 RLRVPVLGCGLQ
+76 
-88 PRLELSP
+88 
-95 AELELGPL
+95 
-103 LPQSHGEEG
+103 
-112 TVVGSLVSLDQDQL
+112 
-126 SFGAVVRQS
+126 
-135 YTCRRV
+135 
-141 VMRNAGNTGVRFLVV
+141 
-156 IDMLKP
+156 
-162 ENLESS
+162 
-168 SVLQGCSYIDV
+168 
-179 TFLNETTGEYLFH
+179 
-192 MVTFKVMALGPIGT
+192 MALVWRG
-206 VEMSTAVRQRVS
+206 SSWASKLVREAEES
-218 STVKVDNPLPVPV
+218 
-231 TFAINCKGPFL
+231 
-242 IPAGGTTSISFRNVF
+242 
-257 PRATA
+257 
-262 FQYAVKHPAFSVRAP
+262 
-277 EMLRA
+277 
-282 KSSTTITVSFTG
+282 
-294 GPAPVTSRLT
+294 LT

-315 RRPRA
+315 RRPWA

-488 VDPSIGTLGIGEA
+488 VDPSIGTLGVGEA

-580 RFVDQEEEERE
+580 RFVDLEEEER
-591 GDVLPNSS
+591 
-599 LEISVIFQ
+599 Q
-607 PKEARVY
+607 
-614 QETVYCDISGCET
+614 
-627 RLPLCISGEGVGPQV
+627 
-642 QLSCDQLSIGEVTV
+642 
-656 GSSHSYRVFLLNRGV
+656 
-671 TETPFSVVSPERALG
+671 
-686 SCFTFGP
+686 
-693 REGMLLPF
+693 
-701 DHQAI
+701 
-706 WISFNASVVGQFTE
+706 
-720 EFQFNVK
+720 
-727 GSPEPLT
+727 
-734 LTVTGPAFHFNVSS
+734 
-748 LRFGEVSFGFPRTLC
+748 
-763 CRLTNTSSV
+763 
-772 PFNFNL
+772 
-778 RIPGDGS
+778 IPGDGS
-785 GAPSVTSIAQV
+785 GAPSVTSFAQV

-819 RPSTGIICAKGHLDI
+819 RPCTGTICAKGHLDI

-860 VLSLPVRARCII
+860 VLSLPVRARCVI

-932 IQPHSSVEIPFT
+932 IQPQSSVEIPFT
-944 LEVQVT
+944 LEVQVM
-950 GKQDTVAHVA
+950 GKQDTVARVA

-1215 QISSREITFRV
+1215 QISNREITFRV

-1271 PTDAQPM
+1271 PADAQPM

-1298 DLLIRAVEKA
+1298 DLLIRAAEKA

-1335 QTTAVDL
+1335 QTTAVDF
-1342 GCILNDTKDVR
+1342 GCILNDSKDVR

-1375 QVNPVCSF
+1375 QVNPV
-1383 SRFMETEPLALG
+1383 RFMETEPLALG

-1417 CFSFFGHA
+1417 SFSFFGHA

-1474 EAAVTLQNSGKL
+1474 EAALTLQNSGKL

-1628 MLIEE
+1628 MLVEE

-1654 RVHRRLLKLVGTPVA
+1654 RVHRRLLK
-1669 CLQGPRGAEGV
+1669 AEL
-1680 QTSKPLQTA
+1680 P
-1689 QAPPLLTSCE
+1689 E
-1699 RGISKPVSL
+1699 
-1708 CREADPTKQ
+1708 
-1717 EEQGMVQIPYVLFQ
+1717 YVLDLGYVVPGDIHTHMVKLTNTGHFPASFKADGYVLYNTGFSVCLDLVKRLPCCETKTFEVCFDPQ
-1731 VRGGPTFQVRL
+1731 SANVPLGKVDVLLPIKVRGGPTFQVRL

-1795 VDKHLPASEHDKLWE
+1795 VDKHLPASEHDKLRE

-1865 PVLGCGLQPRL
+1865 PVLGCGLEPRL

-1889 PQSHGEEGTVVVDVV
+1889 PQSHGEEGTVV
-1904 HPPGKVVKLGN
+1904 
-1915 ICIGQTV
+1915 
-1922 TFSPKR
+1922 
-1928 RMQPFS
+1928 
-1934 GEVLLECRG
+1934 
-1943 LVRSLFAVRG
+1943 
-1953 SCQGSLVSLDQDQ
+1953 GSLVSLDQDQ

-1974 QSYTCRRIVMRN
+1974 QSYTCRRVVMRN
-1986 AGNTGVRFLWDVES
+1986 AGDAGVR
-2000 FQPDFSISP
+2000 
-2009 TKGYIRPGV
+2009 
-2018 DVPFVVTF
+2018 
-2026 RPSKL
+2026 
-2031 SQAVQYEGLRC
+2031 
-2042 FIPGSEALR
+2042 
-2051 LTLSGS
+2051 
-2057 TLTFICNVREK
+2057 
-2068 QSQTILLS
+2068 
-2076 NPSSDSWTLKPIVE
+2076 
-2090 GKYWKG
+2090 
-2096 PEFIHLEARF
+2096 
-2106 LVVIDML
+2106 
-2113 KPENLESS
+2113 
-2121 SVLQGCSY
+2121 
-2129 IDVPSSA
+2129 
-2136 KKDYQLTFFSYKEGV
+2136 
-2151 YRAKVTFLNET
+2151 
-2162 TGEYLFHMVTFKVMA
+2162 
-2177 SGPIG
+2177 
-2182 TVEMSTAVRQRVSS
+2182 
-2196 TVKVDNPL
+2196 
-2204 PVPVTFAINCKVP
+2204 
-2217 GVSVPQCE
+2217 
-2225 WLQDK
+2225 
-2230 PDPAT
+2230 
-2235 DCADFQTAKSIS
+2235 
-2247 AAPASAGGSELNVEG
+2247 
-2262 PFLIPAGGTTSI
+2262 
-2274 SFRNVFPRA
+2274 
-2283 TAFQY
+2283 
-2288 AVKHPAFSV
+2288 
-2297 RAPEMLRAKS
+2297 
-2307 STTIT
+2307 
-2312 VSFTGGPAPVTS
+2312 
-2324 SPFSVDPSIGTLGV
+2324 
-2338 GEAMEVTVEFHPPK
+2338 
-2352 TGVYTSPMI
+2352 
-2361 VHYDTVPYQQ
+2361 
-2371 MLTLVNDSNLPGCYW
+2371 
-2386 ALPQENKDAAAVW
+2386 
-2399 YSSPEPRGIIQPHS
+2399 
-2413 SVEIPFTL
+2413 
-2421 EVQVTGKQDTVAR
+2421 
-2434 VAVFGSK
+2434 
-2441 ESPLAGADSCWT
+2441 
-2453 VGPSQ
+2453 
-2458 GVIPAKAEVSLA
+2458 
-2470 VTANLDDTEQFK
+2470 
-2482 DEVVLFIEN
+2482 
-2491 SRAYVIPVQAV
+2491 
-2502 GVGTT
+2502 
-2507 IVIDKPFG
+2507 
-2515 PELNL
+2515 
-2520 APCFSLD
+2520 
-2527 PCCYRFKM
+2527 
-2535 TNKGRRTHLLYWT
+2535 
-2548 TEGGTTLKQRK
+2548 
-2559 RLPRISKSKGKV
+2559 
-2571 SSCGPVLK
+2571 
-2579 LQPLRTELMPGQTAE
+2579 
-2594 VVLKGS
+2594 
-2600 CSTPQVVKEK
+2600 
-2610 LLCHAIVGKEGVKNL
+2610 
-2625 IVQVDVTCEFIAPAL
+2625 
-2640 QISSREITFRV
+2640 
-2651 EKHPSDVLAVM
+2651 
-2662 YKPLS
+2662 
-2667 VKNMCSLPLSVVLAL
+2667 
-2682 EQPFSICTADQQP
+2682 
-2695 LPADAQPMKLRTGE
+2695 
-2709 ELQLCIGFNPAY
+2709 
-2721 EEDLLIR
+2721 
-2728 AAEKALKI
+2728 
-2736 KFLEHP
+2736 
-2742 HEEQVT
+2742 
-2748 VRGEVYFPNLQ
+2748 
-2759 IQTTAVDFGC
+2759 
-2769 ILNDT
+2769 
-2774 KDVRYMEMTNC
+2774 
-2785 SPLVVQ
+2785 
-2791 YHWAFLKDSQVNPV
+2791 
-2805 RFMETEP
+2805 
-2812 LALGVEEVFDILP
+2812 
-2825 LHGELQP
+2825 
-2832 GQSQRVCFSFFG
+2832 
-2844 HANTVSQVT
+2844 
-2853 ALCGVEGGPSYEVA
+2853 
-2867 LRGEASRISY
+2867 
-2877 LLDTTEIDC
+2877 
-2886 GLQVFN
+2886 
-2892 KVTEAAVTL
+2892 
-2901 QNSGKLGFAFAVLS
+2901 
-2915 PGTGTAA
+2915 
-2922 SPLPG
+2922 
-2927 VPLVVPSRG
+2927 
-2936 YVEPGKQQVL
+2936 
-2946 KVYYLPGV
+2946 
-2954 PGVFC
+2954 
-2959 RAFQIQLGHLEPE
+2959 
-2972 KISLKGEGTFPRIHL
+2972 
-2987 DLPRNI
+2987 
-2993 KGNAKYEKILL
+2993 
-3004 KAKEK
+3004 
-3009 LDKGSQREEAI
+3009 
-3020 ALGEAVAAE
+3020 
-3029 PRVDDSGTVWDA
+3029 
-3041 QLQMQ
+3041 
-3046 MEEMLIEEHA
+3046 
-3056 LEQQKALA
+3056 
-3064 SRPPED
+3064 
-3070 TAFHQR
+3070 
-3076 VHRRLLKLV
+3076 
-3085 GTPVACLQGP
+3085 
-3095 RG
+3095 

>member
-1 MSMNEA
+1 
-7 VKEVDKHLPA
+7 
-17 SEHDKLWEE
+17 
-26 MRPTPCGFEVLPSA
+26 
-40 GTLAPGQ
+40 
-47 QCHVQVRFSP
+47 
-57 TEEKCYRG
+57 
-65 ELQIQICQSSQ
+65 
-76 RLRVPVLGCGLQ
+76 
-88 PRLELSP
+88 
-95 AELELGPL
+95 
-103 LPQSHGEEG
+103 
-112 TVVGSLVSLDQDQL
+112 
-126 SFGAVVRQS
+126 
-135 YTCRRV
+135 
-141 VMRNAGNTGVRFLVV
+141 
-156 IDMLKP
+156 
-162 ENLESS
+162 
-168 SVLQGCSYIDV
+168 
-179 TFLNETTGEYLFH
+179 
-192 MVTFKVMALGPIGT
+192 
-206 VEMSTAVRQRVS
+206 
-218 STVKVDNPLPVPV
+218 
-231 TFAINCKGPFL
+231 
-242 IPAGGTTSISFRNVF
+242 
-257 PRATA
+257 
-262 FQYAVKHPAFSVRAP
+262 
-277 EMLRA
+277 
-282 KSSTTITVSFTG
+282 
-294 GPAPVTSRLT
+294 T

-382 GNSPYFEL
+382 GNSTYFEL

-488 VDPSIGTLGIGEA
+488 VDPSIGTLGVGEA

-515 YTSPMIVHY
+515 YMSPMIVHY

-599 LEISVIFQ
+599 LEINVIFK

-671 TETPFSVVSPERALG
+671 TETPFSVVPPERALG

-785 GAPSVTSIAQV
+785 GAPSVTSFAQV

-819 RPSTGIICAKGHLDI
+819 RPCTGTICAKGHLDI
-834 QVTLCSNTVK
+834 QVTLCSNTMK

-860 VLSLPVRARCII
+860 VLSLPVRARC
-872 PPLRVLH
+872 
-879 PALTFGRCS
+879 
-888 LKVPYQQMLTLV
+888 
-900 NDSNL
+900 
-905 PGCYWALPQENKDAA
+905 ENKDAA

-932 IQPHSSVEIPFT
+932 IQPQSSVEIPFT

-950 GKQDTVAHVA
+950 GKQDTVARVA

-1271 PTDAQPM
+1271 PADAQPV

-1298 DLLIRAVEKA
+1298 DLLIRAAEKA

-1324 RGEVYFPNLQI
+1324 RGEVCFPNLQI
-1335 QTTAVDL
+1335 QSTAVDF
-1342 GCILNDTKDVR
+1342 GCILNDSKDVR

-1375 QVNPVCSF
+1375 QVNPV
-1383 SRFMETEPLALG
+1383 RFMETEPLALG
-1395 VEEVFDILPLHGEL
+1395 VEEVFNILPLHGEL

-1417 CFSFFGHA
+1417 SFSFFGHA

-1442 YEVALRGEASRI
+1442 YEVALRGEASCI

-1474 EAAVTLQNSGKL
+1474 EAALTLQNSGKL

-1495 GTGTAASPLPGVP
+1495 GTGTAANPLPGVP

-1567 LPRNIKGNAKY
+1567 LPRNIK
-1578 EKILLKAK
+1578 

-1654 RVHRRLLKLVGTPVA
+1654 RVYRRLLKLVGTPVA
-1669 CLQGPRGAEGV
+1669 CLQGPRGAEL
-1680 QTSKPLQTA
+1680 P
-1689 QAPPLLTSCE
+1689 E
-1699 RGISKPVSL
+1699 
-1708 CREADPTKQ
+1708 
-1717 EEQGMVQIPYVLFQ
+1717 YVLDLGYVIPGDIHTHMVKLTNTGHFPASFKADGYVLYNTGFSVCLDLVKRLPCCETKTFEVCFDPQ
-1731 VRGGPTFQVRL
+1731 SANVPLGKVDVLLPIKVRGGPTFQVRL

-1795 VDKHLPASEHDKLWE
+1795 VDKHLPASERDKLRE

-1836 QVRFSPTEEKCYRG
+1836 QVRFSPTEELTFARCCSARTVSEKADFSHKCYRG

-1865 PVLGCGLQPRL
+1865 PVLGCGLEPRL

-1889 PQSHGEEGTVVVDVV
+1889 PQSHGEEGTVVVLCLKPSKELKLKARGDTC
-1904 HPPGKVVKLGN
+1904 KVE
-1915 ICIGQTV
+1915 V

-1928 RMQPFS
+1928 HMQPFS

-1974 QSYTCRRIVMRN
+1974 QSYTCRRVVMRN
-1986 AGNTGVRFLWDVES
+1986 AGDAGVRFLWDVES
-2000 FQPDFSISP
+2000 FQPDFAISP

-2057 TLTFICNVREK
+2057 CNVREK

-2076 NPSSDSWTLKPIVE
+2076 NPSSEAWTLQPIVE

-2096 PEFIHLEARF
+2096 PEFIHLEARQKEKAYQVTYRPLTMSCGNKKHQGSIFFPLPDGTGLRYQLEGTAEAPRCSGAISRQVACRNSHTELIPVSNWLQRPQRF

-2182 TVEMSTAVRQRVSS
+2182 TVEMSTAIRQRVSS

-2217 GVSVPQCE
+2217 DVSV
-2225 WLQDK
+2225 
-2230 PDPAT
+2230 
-2235 DCADFQTAKSIS
+2235 
-2247 AAPASAGGSELNVEG
+2247 
-2262 PFLIPAGGTTSI
+2262 
-2274 SFRNVFPRA
+2274 
-2283 TAFQY
+2283 
-2288 AVKHPAFSV
+2288 
-2297 RAPEMLRAKS
+2297 
-2307 STTIT
+2307 
-2312 VSFTGGPAPVTS
+2312 
-2324 SPFSVDPSIGTLGV
+2324 
-2338 GEAMEVTVEFHPPK
+2338 
-2352 TGVYTSPMI
+2352 
-2361 VHYDTVPYQQ
+2361 
-2371 MLTLVNDSNLPGCYW
+2371 
-2386 ALPQENKDAAAVW
+2386 
-2399 YSSPEPRGIIQPHS
+2399 
-2413 SVEIPFTL
+2413 
-2421 EVQVTGKQDTVAR
+2421 R
-2434 VAVFGSK
+2434 VA
-2441 ESPLAGADSCWT
+2441 AG
-2453 VGPSQ
+2453 
-2458 GVIPAKAEVSLA
+2458 
-2470 VTANLDDTEQFK
+2470 
-2482 DEVVLFIEN
+2482 
-2491 SRAYVIPVQAV
+2491 QA
-2502 GVGTT
+2502 
-2507 IVIDKPFG
+2507 
-2515 PELNL
+2515 
-2520 APCFSLD
+2520 
-2527 PCCYRFKM
+2527 
-2535 TNKGRRTHLLYWT
+2535 
-2548 TEGGTTLKQRK
+2548 
-2559 RLPRISKSKGKV
+2559 
-2571 SSCGPVLK
+2571 
-2579 LQPLRTELMPGQTAE
+2579 
-2594 VVLKGS
+2594 
-2600 CSTPQVVKEK
+2600 
-2610 LLCHAIVGKEGVKNL
+2610 
-2625 IVQVDVTCEFIAPAL
+2625 
-2640 QISSREITFRV
+2640 
-2651 EKHPSDVLAVM
+2651 
-2662 YKPLS
+2662 
-2667 VKNMCSLPLSVVLAL
+2667 
-2682 EQPFSICTADQQP
+2682 
-2695 LPADAQPMKLRTGE
+2695 
-2709 ELQLCIGFNPAY
+2709 
-2721 EEDLLIR
+2721 
-2728 AAEKALKI
+2728 
-2736 KFLEHP
+2736 
-2742 HEEQVT
+2742 
-2748 VRGEVYFPNLQ
+2748 
-2759 IQTTAVDFGC
+2759 
-2769 ILNDT
+2769 
-2774 KDVRYMEMTNC
+2774 
-2785 SPLVVQ
+2785 
-2791 YHWAFLKDSQVNPV
+2791 
-2805 RFMETEP
+2805 
-2812 LALGVEEVFDILP
+2812 
-2825 LHGELQP
+2825 
-2832 GQSQRVCFSFFG
+2832 
-2844 HANTVSQVT
+2844 
-2853 ALCGVEGGPSYEVA
+2853 
-2867 LRGEASRISY
+2867 
-2877 LLDTTEIDC
+2877 
-2886 GLQVFN
+2886 
-2892 KVTEAAVTL
+2892 
-2901 QNSGKLGFAFAVLS
+2901 
-2915 PGTGTAA
+2915 
-2922 SPLPG
+2922 
-2927 VPLVVPSRG
+2927 
-2936 YVEPGKQQVL
+2936 
-2946 KVYYLPGV
+2946 
-2954 PGVFC
+2954 
-2959 RAFQIQLGHLEPE
+2959 
-2972 KISLKGEGTFPRIHL
+2972 
-2987 DLPRNI
+2987 
-2993 KGNAKYEKILL
+2993 
-3004 KAKEK
+3004 
-3009 LDKGSQREEAI
+3009 
-3020 ALGEAVAAE
+3020 
-3029 PRVDDSGTVWDA
+3029 
-3041 QLQMQ
+3041 
-3046 MEEMLIEEHA
+3046 
-3056 LEQQKALA
+3056 
-3064 SRPPED
+3064 
-3070 TAFHQR
+3070 
-3076 VHRRLLKLV
+3076 
-3085 GTPVACLQGP
+3085 
-3095 RG
+3095 

>member
-1 MSMNEA
+1 
-7 VKEVDKHLPA
+7 
-17 SEHDKLWEE
+17 
-26 MRPTPCGFEVLPSA
+26 
-40 GTLAPGQ
+40 
-47 QCHVQVRFSP
+47 
-57 TEEKCYRG
+57 
-65 ELQIQICQSSQ
+65 
-76 RLRVPVLGCGLQ
+76 
-88 PRLELSP
+88 
-95 AELELGPL
+95 
-103 LPQSHGEEG
+103 
-112 TVVGSLVSLDQDQL
+112 
-126 SFGAVVRQS
+126 
-135 YTCRRV
+135 
-141 VMRNAGNTGVRFLVV
+141 
-156 IDMLKP
+156 
-162 ENLESS
+162 
-168 SVLQGCSYIDV
+168 
-179 TFLNETTGEYLFH
+179 
-192 MVTFKVMALGPIGT
+192 
-206 VEMSTAVRQRVS
+206 
-218 STVKVDNPLPVPV
+218 
-231 TFAINCKGPFL
+231 
-242 IPAGGTTSISFRNVF
+242 
-257 PRATA
+257 
-262 FQYAVKHPAFSVRAP
+262 
-277 EMLRA
+277 
-282 KSSTTITVSFTG
+282 
-294 GPAPVTSRLT
+294 T

-488 VDPSIGTLGIGEA
+488 VDPSIGTLGVGEA

-599 LEISVIFQ
+599 LEINVIFK

-671 TETPFSVVSPERALG
+671 TETPFSVVSPERVLG

-785 GAPSVTSIAQV
+785 GAPSVTSFAQV

-819 RPSTGIICAKGHLDI
+819 RPCTGTICAKGHLDI

-860 VLSLPVRARCII
+860 VLSLPVRARC
-872 PPLRVLH
+872 
-879 PALTFGRCS
+879 
-888 LKVPYQQMLTLV
+888 
-900 NDSNL
+900 
-905 PGCYWALPQENKDAA
+905 ENKDAA

-932 IQPHSSVEIPFT
+932 IQPQSSVEIPFT

-950 GKQDTVAHVA
+950 GKQDTVARVA

-1271 PTDAQPM
+1271 PADAQPM

-1298 DLLIRAVEKA
+1298 DLLIRAAEKA

-1324 RGEVYFPNLQI
+1324 RGEVCFPNLQI
-1335 QTTAVDL
+1335 QSTAVDF
-1342 GCILNDTKDVR
+1342 GCILNDSKDVC

-1375 QVNPVCSF
+1375 QVNPV
-1383 SRFMETEPLALG
+1383 RFMETEPLALG

-1474 EAAVTLQNSGKL
+1474 EAALTLQNSGKL

-1567 LPRNIKGNAKY
+1567 LPRNIK
-1578 EKILLKAK
+1578 

-1669 CLQGPRGAEGV
+1669 CLQGPRGAEL
-1680 QTSKPLQTA
+1680 P
-1689 QAPPLLTSCE
+1689 E
-1699 RGISKPVSL
+1699 
-1708 CREADPTKQ
+1708 
-1717 EEQGMVQIPYVLFQ
+1717 YVLDLGYVVPGDIHTHMVKLTNTGHFPASFKADGYVLYNTGFSVCLDLVKRLPCCETKTFEVCFDPQ
-1731 VRGGPTFQVRL
+1731 SANVPLGKVDVLLPIKVRGGPTFQVRL

-1795 VDKHLPASEHDKLWE
+1795 VDKHLPASEHDKLRE

-1865 PVLGCGLQPRL
+1865 PVLGCGLEPRL

-1889 PQSHGEEGTVVVDVV
+1889 PQSHGEEGTVVLLRTPKDDNS
-1904 HPPGKVVKLGN
+1904 HNSLLLPPCAPAEKLTVESQGRG
-1915 ICIGQTV
+1915 IEMKV

-1974 QSYTCRRIVMRN
+1974 QSYTCRRVVMRN
-1986 AGNTGVRFLWDVES
+1986 AGDAGVRFLWDVES
-2000 FQPDFSISP
+2000 FQPDFAISP

-2057 TLTFICNVREK
+2057 CNVREK

-2076 NPSSDSWTLKPIVE
+2076 NPSSEAWTLQPIVE

-2096 PEFIHLEARF
+2096 PEFIHLEARQKEKAYQVTYRPLTMSCGNKKHQGSIFFPLPDGTGLRYQLEGTAEAPRCSGAISRQVPCRNSHTELIPVSNWLQRPQRF

-2217 GVSVPQCE
+2217 DVSVPQH
-2225 WLQDK
+2225 
-2230 PDPAT
+2230 
-2235 DCADFQTAKSIS
+2235 F
-2247 AAPASAGGSELNVEG
+2247 
-2262 PFLIPAGGTTSI
+2262 
-2274 SFRNVFPRA
+2274 
-2283 TAFQY
+2283 
-2288 AVKHPAFSV
+2288 
-2297 RAPEMLRAKS
+2297 
-2307 STTIT
+2307 
-2312 VSFTGGPAPVTS
+2312 
-2324 SPFSVDPSIGTLGV
+2324 
-2338 GEAMEVTVEFHPPK
+2338 
-2352 TGVYTSPMI
+2352 
-2361 VHYDTVPYQQ
+2361 TVP
-2371 MLTLVNDSNLPGCYW
+2371 
-2386 ALPQENKDAAAVW
+2386 A
-2399 YSSPEPRGIIQPHS
+2399 
-2413 SVEIPFTL
+2413 
-2421 EVQVTGKQDTVAR
+2421 QVR
-2434 VAVFGSK
+2434 VA
-2441 ESPLAGADSCWT
+2441 AG
-2453 VGPSQ
+2453 
-2458 GVIPAKAEVSLA
+2458 
-2470 VTANLDDTEQFK
+2470 
-2482 DEVVLFIEN
+2482 
-2491 SRAYVIPVQAV
+2491 QA
-2502 GVGTT
+2502 
-2507 IVIDKPFG
+2507 
-2515 PELNL
+2515 
-2520 APCFSLD
+2520 
-2527 PCCYRFKM
+2527 
-2535 TNKGRRTHLLYWT
+2535 
-2548 TEGGTTLKQRK
+2548 
-2559 RLPRISKSKGKV
+2559 
-2571 SSCGPVLK
+2571 
-2579 LQPLRTELMPGQTAE
+2579 
-2594 VVLKGS
+2594 
-2600 CSTPQVVKEK
+2600 
-2610 LLCHAIVGKEGVKNL
+2610 
-2625 IVQVDVTCEFIAPAL
+2625 
-2640 QISSREITFRV
+2640 
-2651 EKHPSDVLAVM
+2651 
-2662 YKPLS
+2662 
-2667 VKNMCSLPLSVVLAL
+2667 
-2682 EQPFSICTADQQP
+2682 
-2695 LPADAQPMKLRTGE
+2695 
-2709 ELQLCIGFNPAY
+2709 
-2721 EEDLLIR
+2721 
-2728 AAEKALKI
+2728 
-2736 KFLEHP
+2736 
-2742 HEEQVT
+2742 
-2748 VRGEVYFPNLQ
+2748 
-2759 IQTTAVDFGC
+2759 
-2769 ILNDT
+2769 
-2774 KDVRYMEMTNC
+2774 
-2785 SPLVVQ
+2785 
-2791 YHWAFLKDSQVNPV
+2791 
-2805 RFMETEP
+2805 
-2812 LALGVEEVFDILP
+2812 
-2825 LHGELQP
+2825 
-2832 GQSQRVCFSFFG
+2832 
-2844 HANTVSQVT
+2844 
-2853 ALCGVEGGPSYEVA
+2853 
-2867 LRGEASRISY
+2867 
-2877 LLDTTEIDC
+2877 
-2886 GLQVFN
+2886 
-2892 KVTEAAVTL
+2892 
-2901 QNSGKLGFAFAVLS
+2901 
-2915 PGTGTAA
+2915 
-2922 SPLPG
+2922 
-2927 VPLVVPSRG
+2927 
-2936 YVEPGKQQVL
+2936 
-2946 KVYYLPGV
+2946 
-2954 PGVFC
+2954 
-2959 RAFQIQLGHLEPE
+2959 
-2972 KISLKGEGTFPRIHL
+2972 
-2987 DLPRNI
+2987 
-2993 KGNAKYEKILL
+2993 
-3004 KAKEK
+3004 
-3009 LDKGSQREEAI
+3009 
-3020 ALGEAVAAE
+3020 
-3029 PRVDDSGTVWDA
+3029 
-3041 QLQMQ
+3041 
-3046 MEEMLIEEHA
+3046 
-3056 LEQQKALA
+3056 
-3064 SRPPED
+3064 
-3070 TAFHQR
+3070 
-3076 VHRRLLKLV
+3076 
-3085 GTPVACLQGP
+3085 
-3095 RG
+3095 

>member
-1 MSMNEA
+1 
-7 VKEVDKHLPA
+7 
-17 SEHDKLWEE
+17 
-26 MRPTPCGFEVLPSA
+26 
-40 GTLAPGQ
+40 
-47 QCHVQVRFSP
+47 
-57 TEEKCYRG
+57 
-65 ELQIQICQSSQ
+65 
-76 RLRVPVLGCGLQ
+76 
-88 PRLELSP
+88 
-95 AELELGPL
+95 
-103 LPQSHGEEG
+103 
-112 TVVGSLVSLDQDQL
+112 
-126 SFGAVVRQS
+126 
-135 YTCRRV
+135 
-141 VMRNAGNTGVRFLVV
+141 
-156 IDMLKP
+156 
-162 ENLESS
+162 
-168 SVLQGCSYIDV
+168 
-179 TFLNETTGEYLFH
+179 
-192 MVTFKVMALGPIGT
+192 
-206 VEMSTAVRQRVS
+206 
-218 STVKVDNPLPVPV
+218 
-231 TFAINCKGPFL
+231 
-242 IPAGGTTSISFRNVF
+242 
-257 PRATA
+257 
-262 FQYAVKHPAFSVRAP
+262 
-277 EMLRA
+277 
-282 KSSTTITVSFTG
+282 
-294 GPAPVTSRLT
+294 T

-488 VDPSIGTLGIGEA
+488 VDPSIGTLGVGEA

-580 RFVDQEEEERE
+580 RFVDQEEEERQE

-599 LEISVIFQ
+599 LEINVIFK
-607 PKEARVY
+607 PEEARVY

-671 TETPFSVVSPERALG
+671 TETPFSVVPPERALG

-727 GSPEPLT
+727 GCPEPLT

-785 GAPSVTSIAQV
+785 GAPSVTSFAQV

-819 RPSTGIICAKGHLDI
+819 RPCTGTICAKGHLDI

-860 VLSLPVRARCII
+860 VLSLPVRARCVI

-932 IQPHSSVEIPFT
+932 IQPQSSVEIPFT

-950 GKQDTVAHVA
+950 GKQDTVARVA

-1271 PTDAQPM
+1271 PADAQAKGVPPEGEGLGARVLLWLCLAGGFCGSRIQETNVDFLLYWCRAQNREPQAASEEPM

-1298 DLLIRAVEKA
+1298 DLLIRAAEKA

-1335 QTTAVDL
+1335 QTTAMDF

-1375 QVNPVCSF
+1375 QVNPV
-1383 SRFMETEPLALG
+1383 RFMETEPLALG

-1417 CFSFFGHA
+1417 SFSFFGHA

-1474 EAAVTLQNSGKL
+1474 EAALTLQNSGKL

-1608 PRVDDSGTVWD
+1608 PRVHDSGTVWD

-1654 RVHRRLLKLVGTPVA
+1654 RVHRRLLK
-1669 CLQGPRGAEGV
+1669 AEL
-1680 QTSKPLQTA
+1680 P
-1689 QAPPLLTSCE
+1689 E
-1699 RGISKPVSL
+1699 
-1708 CREADPTKQ
+1708 
-1717 EEQGMVQIPYVLFQ
+1717 YVLDLGYVVPGDIHTHMVKLTNTGHFPASFKADGYVLYNTGFSVCLDLVKRLPCCETKTFEVCFDPQ
-1731 VRGGPTFQVRL
+1731 SASVPLGKVDVLLPIKVRGGPTFQVRL

-1795 VDKHLPASEHDKLWE
+1795 VDKHLPASERDKLRE

-1865 PVLGCGLQPRL
+1865 PVLGCGLEPRL

-1889 PQSHGEEGTVVVDVV
+1889 PQSHGEEGTVV
-1904 HPPGKVVKLGN
+1904 
-1915 ICIGQTV
+1915 V

-1974 QSYTCRRIVMRN
+1974 QSYTCRRVVMRN
-1986 AGNTGVRFLWDVES
+1986 AGDAGVRFLWDVES

-2057 TLTFICNVREK
+2057 CNVREK

-2076 NPSSDSWTLKPIVE
+2076 NPSSEAWTLQPIVE

-2096 PEFIHLEARF
+2096 PEFIHLEARQKEKAYQVTYRPLTMSCGNKKHQGSIFFPLPDGTGLRYQLEGTAEAPRCSGAISRQVPCRNSHTELIPVSNWLQRPQRF

-2217 GVSVPQCE
+2217 DVSVPQHFTVPAQSSDLGSLSYN
-2225 WLQDK
+2225 LQLK
-2230 PDPAT
+2230 ATSSRPENPVYFRTTLGSRQTITTKIRNFAQQETEYLLQT

-2324 SPFSVDPSIGTLGV
+2324 
-2338 GEAMEVTVEFHPPK
+2338 
-2352 TGVYTSPMI
+2352 
-2361 VHYDTVPYQQ
+2361 
-2371 MLTLVNDSNLPGCYW
+2371 
-2386 ALPQENKDAAAVW
+2386 
-2399 YSSPEPRGIIQPHS
+2399 R
-2413 SVEIPFTL
+2413 
-2421 EVQVTGKQDTVAR
+2421 
-2434 VAVFGSK
+2434 
-2441 ESPLAGADSCWT
+2441 LA
-2453 VGPSQ
+2453 
-2458 GVIPAKAEVSLA
+2458 
-2470 VTANLDDTEQFK
+2470 
-2482 DEVVLFIEN
+2482 
-2491 SRAYVIPVQAV
+2491 
-2502 GVGTT
+2502 
-2507 IVIDKPFG
+2507 
-2515 PELNL
+2515 
-2520 APCFSLD
+2520 
-2527 PCCYRFKM
+2527 
-2535 TNKGRRTHLLYWT
+2535 
-2548 TEGGTTLKQRK
+2548 
-2559 RLPRISKSKGKV
+2559 
-2571 SSCGPVLK
+2571 
-2579 LQPLRTELMPGQTAE
+2579 
-2594 VVLKGS
+2594 
-2600 CSTPQVVKEK
+2600 
-2610 LLCHAIVGKEGVKNL
+2610 
-2625 IVQVDVTCEFIAPAL
+2625 
-2640 QISSREITFRV
+2640 
-2651 EKHPSDVLAVM
+2651 
-2662 YKPLS
+2662 
-2667 VKNMCSLPLSVVLAL
+2667 
-2682 EQPFSICTADQQP
+2682 
-2695 LPADAQPMKLRTGE
+2695 
-2709 ELQLCIGFNPAY
+2709 
-2721 EEDLLIR
+2721 
-2728 AAEKALKI
+2728 
-2736 KFLEHP
+2736 
-2742 HEEQVT
+2742 
-2748 VRGEVYFPNLQ
+2748 
-2759 IQTTAVDFGC
+2759 
-2769 ILNDT
+2769 
-2774 KDVRYMEMTNC
+2774 
-2785 SPLVVQ
+2785 
-2791 YHWAFLKDSQVNPV
+2791 
-2805 RFMETEP
+2805 
-2812 LALGVEEVFDILP
+2812 
-2825 LHGELQP
+2825 
-2832 GQSQRVCFSFFG
+2832 
-2844 HANTVSQVT
+2844 
-2853 ALCGVEGGPSYEVA
+2853 
-2867 LRGEASRISY
+2867 
-2877 LLDTTEIDC
+2877 
-2886 GLQVFN
+2886 
-2892 KVTEAAVTL
+2892 
-2901 QNSGKLGFAFAVLS
+2901 
-2915 PGTGTAA
+2915 
-2922 SPLPG
+2922 
-2927 VPLVVPSRG
+2927 
-2936 YVEPGKQQVL
+2936 
-2946 KVYYLPGV
+2946 
-2954 PGVFC
+2954 
-2959 RAFQIQLGHLEPE
+2959 
-2972 KISLKGEGTFPRIHL
+2972 
-2987 DLPRNI
+2987 
-2993 KGNAKYEKILL
+2993 
-3004 KAKEK
+3004 
-3009 LDKGSQREEAI
+3009 
-3020 ALGEAVAAE
+3020 
-3029 PRVDDSGTVWDA
+3029 
-3041 QLQMQ
+3041 
-3046 MEEMLIEEHA
+3046 
-3056 LEQQKALA
+3056 
-3064 SRPPED
+3064 
-3070 TAFHQR
+3070 
-3076 VHRRLLKLV
+3076 
-3085 GTPVACLQGP
+3085 
-3095 RG
+3095 

>member
-1 MSMNEA
+1 
-7 VKEVDKHLPA
+7 
-17 SEHDKLWEE
+17 
-26 MRPTPCGFEVLPSA
+26 
-40 GTLAPGQ
+40 
-47 QCHVQVRFSP
+47 
-57 TEEKCYRG
+57 
-65 ELQIQICQSSQ
+65 
-76 RLRVPVLGCGLQ
+76 
-88 PRLELSP
+88 
-95 AELELGPL
+95 
-103 LPQSHGEEG
+103 
-112 TVVGSLVSLDQDQL
+112 
-126 SFGAVVRQS
+126 
-135 YTCRRV
+135 
-141 VMRNAGNTGVRFLVV
+141 
-156 IDMLKP
+156 
-162 ENLESS
+162 
-168 SVLQGCSYIDV
+168 
-179 TFLNETTGEYLFH
+179 
-192 MVTFKVMALGPIGT
+192 
-206 VEMSTAVRQRVS
+206 
-218 STVKVDNPLPVPV
+218 
-231 TFAINCKGPFL
+231 
-242 IPAGGTTSISFRNVF
+242 
-257 PRATA
+257 
-262 FQYAVKHPAFSVRAP
+262 
-277 EMLRA
+277 
-282 KSSTTITVSFTG
+282 
-294 GPAPVTSRLT
+294 T

-488 VDPSIGTLGIGEA
+488 VDPSIGTLGVGEA

-566 IHNQSAITAHFQWK
+566 IQNQSAITAHFQWK
-580 RFVDQEEEERE
+580 RFVDLEEEERQKLSW
-591 GDVLPNSS
+591 VMIVHTALPRFAARGAFPWSPS
-599 LEISVIFQ
+599 AVTRWFFMARGLE
-607 PKEARVY
+607 
-614 QETVYCDISGCET
+614 
-627 RLPLCISGEGVGPQV
+627 
-642 QLSCDQLSIGEVTV
+642 
-656 GSSHSYRVFLLNRGV
+656 
-671 TETPFSVVSPERALG
+671 
-686 SCFTFGP
+686 
-693 REGMLLPF
+693 REGGT
-701 DHQAI
+701 A
-706 WISFNASVVGQFTE
+706 
-720 EFQFNVK
+720 
-727 GSPEPLT
+727 
-734 LTVTGPAFHFNVSS
+734 
-748 LRFGEVSFGFPRTLC
+748 
-763 CRLTNTSSV
+763 
-772 PFNFNL
+772 
-778 RIPGDGS
+778 IPGDGS
-785 GAPSVTSIAQV
+785 GAPSVTSFAQV

-819 RPSTGIICAKGHLDI
+819 RPSTGTICAKGHLDI

-844 RYKLALVVDV
+844 RYKLALVADV

-860 VLSLPVRARCII
+860 VLSLPVRARCVI

-944 LEVQVT
+944 LEVQVM
-950 GKQDTVAHVA
+950 GKQDTVARVA

-1136 PRISKSKGKVSS
+1136 PRISNSKGKVSS

-1163 PGQTAEVVL
+1163 PGQTVEVVL

-1271 PTDAQPM
+1271 PANAQPM

-1298 DLLIRAVEKA
+1298 DLLIRAAEKA

-1335 QTTAVDL
+1335 QTTAVDF
-1342 GCILNDTKDVR
+1342 GCILNDSKDVR

-1375 QVNPVCSF
+1375 QVNPV
-1383 SRFMETEPLALG
+1383 RFMETEPLALG

-1474 EAAVTLQNSGKL
+1474 EAALTLQNSGKL

-1495 GTGTAASPLPGVP
+1495 GTGTAANPLPGVP

-1654 RVHRRLLKLVGTPVA
+1654 RVHRRLLK
-1669 CLQGPRGAEGV
+1669 AEL
-1680 QTSKPLQTA
+1680 P
-1689 QAPPLLTSCE
+1689 E
-1699 RGISKPVSL
+1699 
-1708 CREADPTKQ
+1708 
-1717 EEQGMVQIPYVLFQ
+1717 YVLDLGYVVPGDIHTHMVKLTNTGHFPASFKADGYVLYNTGFSVCLDLVKRLPCCETKTFEVCFDPQ
-1731 VRGGPTFQVRL
+1731 SANVPLGKVDVLLPIKVRGGPTFQVRL

-1795 VDKHLPASEHDKLWE
+1795 VDKHLPASERDKLRE

-1836 QVRFSPTEEKCYRG
+1836 QVRFSPTGEKCYRG

-1865 PVLGCGLQPRL
+1865 PVLGCGLEPRL

-1889 PQSHGEEGTVVVDVV
+1889 PQSHGEEGTVV
-1904 HPPGKVVKLGN
+1904 
-1915 ICIGQTV
+1915 
-1922 TFSPKR
+1922 
-1928 RMQPFS
+1928 
-1934 GEVLLECRG
+1934 
-1943 LVRSLFAVRG
+1943 
-1953 SCQGSLVSLDQDQ
+1953 GSLVSLDQDQ

-1974 QSYTCRRIVMRN
+1974 QSYTCRRVVMRN
-1986 AGNTGVRFLWDVES
+1986 AGDAGVRFLWDVES
-2000 FQPDFSISP
+2000 FQPDFAISP

-2031 SQAVQYEGLRC
+2031 SQAVQ
-2042 FIPGSEALR
+2042 
-2051 LTLSGS
+2051 
-2057 TLTFICNVREK
+2057 
-2068 QSQTILLS
+2068 
-2076 NPSSDSWTLKPIVE
+2076 
-2090 GKYWKG
+2090 
-2096 PEFIHLEARF
+2096 F

-2129 IDVPSSA
+2129 IDV
-2136 KKDYQLTFFSYKEGV
+2136 
-2151 YRAKVTFLNET
+2151 TFLSET

-2217 GVSVPQCE
+2217 
-2225 WLQDK
+2225 D
-2230 PDPAT
+2230 T
-2235 DCADFQTAKSIS
+2235 DCADFRTAKSIS

-2324 SPFSVDPSIGTLGV
+2324 
-2338 GEAMEVTVEFHPPK
+2338 
-2352 TGVYTSPMI
+2352 
-2361 VHYDTVPYQQ
+2361 
-2371 MLTLVNDSNLPGCYW
+2371 
-2386 ALPQENKDAAAVW
+2386 
-2399 YSSPEPRGIIQPHS
+2399 R
-2413 SVEIPFTL
+2413 
-2421 EVQVTGKQDTVAR
+2421 
-2434 VAVFGSK
+2434 
-2441 ESPLAGADSCWT
+2441 
-2453 VGPSQ
+2453 
-2458 GVIPAKAEVSLA
+2458 
-2470 VTANLDDTEQFK
+2470 
-2482 DEVVLFIEN
+2482 
-2491 SRAYVIPVQAV
+2491 
-2502 GVGTT
+2502 
-2507 IVIDKPFG
+2507 
-2515 PELNL
+2515 
-2520 APCFSLD
+2520 
-2527 PCCYRFKM
+2527 
-2535 TNKGRRTHLLYWT
+2535 
-2548 TEGGTTLKQRK
+2548 
-2559 RLPRISKSKGKV
+2559 
-2571 SSCGPVLK
+2571 
-2579 LQPLRTELMPGQTAE
+2579 
-2594 VVLKGS
+2594 
-2600 CSTPQVVKEK
+2600 
-2610 LLCHAIVGKEGVKNL
+2610 
-2625 IVQVDVTCEFIAPAL
+2625 
-2640 QISSREITFRV
+2640 
-2651 EKHPSDVLAVM
+2651 
-2662 YKPLS
+2662 
-2667 VKNMCSLPLSVVLAL
+2667 
-2682 EQPFSICTADQQP
+2682 
-2695 LPADAQPMKLRTGE
+2695 
-2709 ELQLCIGFNPAY
+2709 
-2721 EEDLLIR
+2721 
-2728 AAEKALKI
+2728 
-2736 KFLEHP
+2736 
-2742 HEEQVT
+2742 
-2748 VRGEVYFPNLQ
+2748 
-2759 IQTTAVDFGC
+2759 
-2769 ILNDT
+2769 
-2774 KDVRYMEMTNC
+2774 
-2785 SPLVVQ
+2785 LVVSCPGGSWI
-2791 YHWAFLKDSQVNPV
+2791 YH
-2805 RFMETEP
+2805 
-2812 LALGVEEVFDILP
+2812 
-2825 LHGELQP
+2825 
-2832 GQSQRVCFSFFG
+2832 
-2844 HANTVSQVT
+2844 
-2853 ALCGVEGGPSYEVA
+2853 
-2867 LRGEASRISY
+2867 LRG
-2877 LLDTTEIDC
+2877 L
-2886 GLQVFN
+2886 
-2892 KVTEAAVTL
+2892 
-2901 QNSGKLGFAFAVLS
+2901 
-2915 PGTGTAA
+2915 A
-2922 SPLPG
+2922 SP
-2927 VPLVVPSRG
+2927 R
-2936 YVEPGKQQVL
+2936 K
-2946 KVYYLPGV
+2946 
-2954 PGVFC
+2954 
-2959 RAFQIQLGHLEPE
+2959 
-2972 KISLKGEGTFPRIHL
+2972 
-2987 DLPRNI
+2987 
-2993 KGNAKYEKILL
+2993 
-3004 KAKEK
+3004 
-3009 LDKGSQREEAI
+3009 
-3020 ALGEAVAAE
+3020 
-3029 PRVDDSGTVWDA
+3029 
-3041 QLQMQ
+3041 
-3046 MEEMLIEEHA
+3046 
-3056 LEQQKALA
+3056 
-3064 SRPPED
+3064 
-3070 TAFHQR
+3070 
-3076 VHRRLLKLV
+3076 
-3085 GTPVACLQGP
+3085 
-3095 RG
+3095 

>member
-1 MSMNEA
+1 
-7 VKEVDKHLPA
+7 
-17 SEHDKLWEE
+17 
-26 MRPTPCGFEVLPSA
+26 
-40 GTLAPGQ
+40 
-47 QCHVQVRFSP
+47 
-57 TEEKCYRG
+57 
-65 ELQIQICQSSQ
+65 
-76 RLRVPVLGCGLQ
+76 
-88 PRLELSP
+88 
-95 AELELGPL
+95 
-103 LPQSHGEEG
+103 
-112 TVVGSLVSLDQDQL
+112 
-126 SFGAVVRQS
+126 
-135 YTCRRV
+135 
-141 VMRNAGNTGVRFLVV
+141 
-156 IDMLKP
+156 
-162 ENLESS
+162 
-168 SVLQGCSYIDV
+168 
-179 TFLNETTGEYLFH
+179 
-192 MVTFKVMALGPIGT
+192 
-206 VEMSTAVRQRVS
+206 
-218 STVKVDNPLPVPV
+218 
-231 TFAINCKGPFL
+231 
-242 IPAGGTTSISFRNVF
+242 
-257 PRATA
+257 
-262 FQYAVKHPAFSVRAP
+262 
-277 EMLRA
+277 
-282 KSSTTITVSFTG
+282 
-294 GPAPVTSRLT
+294 T

-488 VDPSIGTLGIGEA
+488 VDPSIGTLGVGEA

-515 YTSPMIVHY
+515 YTSPMIIHY

-580 RFVDQEEEERE
+580 RLVDQEEEERQE

-599 LEISVIFQ
+599 LEINVIFK
-607 PKEARVY
+607 PEEARVY

-671 TETPFSVVSPERALG
+671 TETPFSVVPPERALG

-785 GAPSVTSIAQV
+785 GAPSVTSFAQV

-819 RPSTGIICAKGHLDI
+819 RPCTGTICAKGHLDI

-860 VLSLPVRARCII
+860 VLSLPVRARCVI

-905 PGCYWALPQENKDAA
+905 PGCYWALPQENKDTA

-932 IQPHSSVEIPFT
+932 IQPQSSVEIPFT

-950 GKQDTVAHVA
+950 GKQDTVARVA

-1271 PTDAQPM
+1271 PADAQPM

-1298 DLLIRAVEKA
+1298 DLLIRAAEKA

-1335 QTTAVDL
+1335 QSTAVDF
-1342 GCILNDTKDVR
+1342 GCILNDSKDVR

-1375 QVNPVCSF
+1375 QVNPV
-1383 SRFMETEPLALG
+1383 RFMETEPLALG

-1417 CFSFFGHA
+1417 SFSFFGHA

-1474 EAAVTLQNSGKL
+1474 EAALTLQNSGKL

-1669 CLQGPRGAEGV
+1669 CLQGPRGAEL
-1680 QTSKPLQTA
+1680 P
-1689 QAPPLLTSCE
+1689 E
-1699 RGISKPVSL
+1699 
-1708 CREADPTKQ
+1708 
-1717 EEQGMVQIPYVLFQ
+1717 YVLDLGYVVPGDIHTHMVKLTNTGHFPASFKADGYVLYNTGFSVCLDLVKRLPCCETKTFEVCFDPQ
-1731 VRGGPTFQVRL
+1731 SANVPLGKVDVLLPIKVRGGPTFQVRL

-1795 VDKHLPASEHDKLWE
+1795 VDKHLPASERDKLRE

-1865 PVLGCGLQPRL
+1865 PVLGCGLEPRL

-1889 PQSHGEEGTVVVDVV
+1889 PQSHGEEGTVV
-1904 HPPGKVVKLGN
+1904 
-1915 ICIGQTV
+1915 V

-1974 QSYTCRRIVMRN
+1974 QSYTCRRVVMRN
-1986 AGNTGVRFLWDVES
+1986 AGDAGVRFLWDVES

-2057 TLTFICNVREK
+2057 CNVREK

-2076 NPSSDSWTLKPIVE
+2076 NPSSEAWTLQPIVE

-2096 PEFIHLEARF
+2096 PEFIHLEARQKEKAYQVTYRPLTMSCGNKKHQGSIFFPLPDGTGLRYQLEGTAEAPRCSGAISRQVPCRNSHTELIPVSNWLQRPQRF

-2217 GVSVPQCE
+2217 GISVPQH
-2225 WLQDK
+2225 
-2230 PDPAT
+2230 
-2235 DCADFQTAKSIS
+2235 F
-2247 AAPASAGGSELNVEG
+2247 
-2262 PFLIPAGGTTSI
+2262 
-2274 SFRNVFPRA
+2274 
-2283 TAFQY
+2283 
-2288 AVKHPAFSV
+2288 
-2297 RAPEMLRAKS
+2297 
-2307 STTIT
+2307 
-2312 VSFTGGPAPVTS
+2312 
-2324 SPFSVDPSIGTLGV
+2324 
-2338 GEAMEVTVEFHPPK
+2338 
-2352 TGVYTSPMI
+2352 
-2361 VHYDTVPYQQ
+2361 TVPAQSK
-2371 MLTLVNDSNLPGCYW
+2371 V
-2386 ALPQENKDAAAVW
+2386 
-2399 YSSPEPRGIIQPHS
+2399 
-2413 SVEIPFTL
+2413 
-2421 EVQVTGKQDTVAR
+2421 R
-2434 VAVFGSK
+2434 VA
-2441 ESPLAGADSCWT
+2441 AG
-2453 VGPSQ
+2453 
-2458 GVIPAKAEVSLA
+2458 
-2470 VTANLDDTEQFK
+2470 
-2482 DEVVLFIEN
+2482 
-2491 SRAYVIPVQAV
+2491 QA
-2502 GVGTT
+2502 
-2507 IVIDKPFG
+2507 
-2515 PELNL
+2515 
-2520 APCFSLD
+2520 
-2527 PCCYRFKM
+2527 
-2535 TNKGRRTHLLYWT
+2535 
-2548 TEGGTTLKQRK
+2548 
-2559 RLPRISKSKGKV
+2559 
-2571 SSCGPVLK
+2571 
-2579 LQPLRTELMPGQTAE
+2579 
-2594 VVLKGS
+2594 
-2600 CSTPQVVKEK
+2600 
-2610 LLCHAIVGKEGVKNL
+2610 
-2625 IVQVDVTCEFIAPAL
+2625 
-2640 QISSREITFRV
+2640 
-2651 EKHPSDVLAVM
+2651 
-2662 YKPLS
+2662 
-2667 VKNMCSLPLSVVLAL
+2667 
-2682 EQPFSICTADQQP
+2682 
-2695 LPADAQPMKLRTGE
+2695 
-2709 ELQLCIGFNPAY
+2709 
-2721 EEDLLIR
+2721 
-2728 AAEKALKI
+2728 
-2736 KFLEHP
+2736 
-2742 HEEQVT
+2742 
-2748 VRGEVYFPNLQ
+2748 
-2759 IQTTAVDFGC
+2759 
-2769 ILNDT
+2769 
-2774 KDVRYMEMTNC
+2774 
-2785 SPLVVQ
+2785 
-2791 YHWAFLKDSQVNPV
+2791 
-2805 RFMETEP
+2805 
-2812 LALGVEEVFDILP
+2812 
-2825 LHGELQP
+2825 
-2832 GQSQRVCFSFFG
+2832 
-2844 HANTVSQVT
+2844 
-2853 ALCGVEGGPSYEVA
+2853 
-2867 LRGEASRISY
+2867 
-2877 LLDTTEIDC
+2877 
-2886 GLQVFN
+2886 
-2892 KVTEAAVTL
+2892 
-2901 QNSGKLGFAFAVLS
+2901 
-2915 PGTGTAA
+2915 
-2922 SPLPG
+2922 
-2927 VPLVVPSRG
+2927 
-2936 YVEPGKQQVL
+2936 
-2946 KVYYLPGV
+2946 
-2954 PGVFC
+2954 
-2959 RAFQIQLGHLEPE
+2959 
-2972 KISLKGEGTFPRIHL
+2972 
-2987 DLPRNI
+2987 
-2993 KGNAKYEKILL
+2993 
-3004 KAKEK
+3004 
-3009 LDKGSQREEAI
+3009 
-3020 ALGEAVAAE
+3020 
-3029 PRVDDSGTVWDA
+3029 
-3041 QLQMQ
+3041 
-3046 MEEMLIEEHA
+3046 
-3056 LEQQKALA
+3056 
-3064 SRPPED
+3064 
-3070 TAFHQR
+3070 
-3076 VHRRLLKLV
+3076 
-3085 GTPVACLQGP
+3085 
-3095 RG
+3095 

>member
-1 MSMNEA
+1 
-7 VKEVDKHLPA
+7 
-17 SEHDKLWEE
+17 
-26 MRPTPCGFEVLPSA
+26 
-40 GTLAPGQ
+40 
-47 QCHVQVRFSP
+47 
-57 TEEKCYRG
+57 
-65 ELQIQICQSSQ
+65 
-76 RLRVPVLGCGLQ
+76 
-88 PRLELSP
+88 
-95 AELELGPL
+95 
-103 LPQSHGEEG
+103 
-112 TVVGSLVSLDQDQL
+112 
-126 SFGAVVRQS
+126 
-135 YTCRRV
+135 
-141 VMRNAGNTGVRFLVV
+141 
-156 IDMLKP
+156 
-162 ENLESS
+162 
-168 SVLQGCSYIDV
+168 
-179 TFLNETTGEYLFH
+179 
-192 MVTFKVMALGPIGT
+192 
-206 VEMSTAVRQRVS
+206 
-218 STVKVDNPLPVPV
+218 
-231 TFAINCKGPFL
+231 
-242 IPAGGTTSISFRNVF
+242 
-257 PRATA
+257 
-262 FQYAVKHPAFSVRAP
+262 
-277 EMLRA
+277 
-282 KSSTTITVSFTG
+282 
-294 GPAPVTSRLT
+294 T

-488 VDPSIGTLGIGEA
+488 VDPSIGTLGVGEA

-580 RFVDQEEEERE
+580 RFVDQEEEERQE

-599 LEISVIFQ
+599 LEINVIFK

-671 TETPFSVVSPERALG
+671 TETPFSVVPPERALG

-785 GAPSVTSIAQV
+785 GAPSVTSFAQV

-819 RPSTGIICAKGHLDI
+819 RPCTGTICAKGHLDI

-860 VLSLPVRARCII
+860 VLSLPVRARC
-872 PPLRVLH
+872 
-879 PALTFGRCS
+879 
-888 LKVPYQQMLTLV
+888 
-900 NDSNL
+900 
-905 PGCYWALPQENKDAA
+905 ENKDAA

-932 IQPHSSVEIPFT
+932 IQPQSSVEIPFT

-950 GKQDTVAHVA
+950 GKQDTVARVA

-1012 PASFSAKMAGAD
+1012 PASFSAKMIVEAFIHDGRLCWDKILIIMAGAD

-1271 PTDAQPM
+1271 PADAQPM

-1298 DLLIRAVEKA
+1298 DLLIRAAEKA

-1335 QTTAVDL
+1335 QSTAVDF
-1342 GCILNDTKDVR
+1342 GCILNDSKDVR

-1375 QVNPVCSF
+1375 QVNPV
-1383 SRFMETEPLALG
+1383 RFMETEPLALG

-1417 CFSFFGHA
+1417 SFSFFGHA

-1467 QVFNKVT
+1467 QVFNKVM
-1474 EAAVTLQNSGKL
+1474 EAALTLQNSGKL

-1567 LPRNIKGNAKY
+1567 LPRNIK
-1578 EKILLKAK
+1578 

-1669 CLQGPRGAEGV
+1669 CLQGPRGAEL
-1680 QTSKPLQTA
+1680 P
-1689 QAPPLLTSCE
+1689 E
-1699 RGISKPVSL
+1699 
-1708 CREADPTKQ
+1708 
-1717 EEQGMVQIPYVLFQ
+1717 YVLDLGYVVPGDIHTHMVKLTNTGHFPASFKADGYVLYNTGFSVCLDLVKRLPCCETKTFEVCFDPQ
-1731 VRGGPTFQVRL
+1731 SANVPLGKVDVLLPIKVRGGPTFQVRL

-1795 VDKHLPASEHDKLWE
+1795 VDKHLPASEHDKLRE

-1865 PVLGCGLQPRL
+1865 PVLGCGLEPRL

-1889 PQSHGEEGTVVVDVV
+1889 PQSHGEEGTVV
-1904 HPPGKVVKLGN
+1904 
-1915 ICIGQTV
+1915 V

-1974 QSYTCRRIVMRN
+1974 QSYTCRRVVMRN
-1986 AGNTGVRFLWDVES
+1986 AGDAGVRFLWDVES

-2042 FIPGSEALR
+2042 FIPGSEALH

-2057 TLTFICNVREK
+2057 CNVREK

-2076 NPSSDSWTLKPIVE
+2076 NPSSEAWTLQPIVE

-2096 PEFIHLEARF
+2096 PEFIHLEARQKEKAYQVTYRPLTMSCGNKKHQGSIFFPLPDGTGLRYQLEGTAEAPRCSGAISRQVPCRNSHTELIPVSNWLQRPQRF

-2217 GVSVPQCE
+2217 DVSVPQH
-2225 WLQDK
+2225 
-2230 PDPAT
+2230 
-2235 DCADFQTAKSIS
+2235 F
-2247 AAPASAGGSELNVEG
+2247 
-2262 PFLIPAGGTTSI
+2262 
-2274 SFRNVFPRA
+2274 
-2283 TAFQY
+2283 
-2288 AVKHPAFSV
+2288 
-2297 RAPEMLRAKS
+2297 
-2307 STTIT
+2307 
-2312 VSFTGGPAPVTS
+2312 
-2324 SPFSVDPSIGTLGV
+2324 
-2338 GEAMEVTVEFHPPK
+2338 
-2352 TGVYTSPMI
+2352 
-2361 VHYDTVPYQQ
+2361 TVP
-2371 MLTLVNDSNLPGCYW
+2371 
-2386 ALPQENKDAAAVW
+2386 A
-2399 YSSPEPRGIIQPHS
+2399 
-2413 SVEIPFTL
+2413 
-2421 EVQVTGKQDTVAR
+2421 QVR
-2434 VAVFGSK
+2434 VA
-2441 ESPLAGADSCWT
+2441 AG
-2453 VGPSQ
+2453 
-2458 GVIPAKAEVSLA
+2458 
-2470 VTANLDDTEQFK
+2470 
-2482 DEVVLFIEN
+2482 
-2491 SRAYVIPVQAV
+2491 QA
-2502 GVGTT
+2502 
-2507 IVIDKPFG
+2507 
-2515 PELNL
+2515 
-2520 APCFSLD
+2520 
-2527 PCCYRFKM
+2527 
-2535 TNKGRRTHLLYWT
+2535 
-2548 TEGGTTLKQRK
+2548 
-2559 RLPRISKSKGKV
+2559 
-2571 SSCGPVLK
+2571 
-2579 LQPLRTELMPGQTAE
+2579 
-2594 VVLKGS
+2594 
-2600 CSTPQVVKEK
+2600 
-2610 LLCHAIVGKEGVKNL
+2610 
-2625 IVQVDVTCEFIAPAL
+2625 
-2640 QISSREITFRV
+2640 
-2651 EKHPSDVLAVM
+2651 
-2662 YKPLS
+2662 
-2667 VKNMCSLPLSVVLAL
+2667 
-2682 EQPFSICTADQQP
+2682 
-2695 LPADAQPMKLRTGE
+2695 
-2709 ELQLCIGFNPAY
+2709 
-2721 EEDLLIR
+2721 
-2728 AAEKALKI
+2728 
-2736 KFLEHP
+2736 
-2742 HEEQVT
+2742 
-2748 VRGEVYFPNLQ
+2748 
-2759 IQTTAVDFGC
+2759 
-2769 ILNDT
+2769 
-2774 KDVRYMEMTNC
+2774 
-2785 SPLVVQ
+2785 
-2791 YHWAFLKDSQVNPV
+2791 
-2805 RFMETEP
+2805 
-2812 LALGVEEVFDILP
+2812 
-2825 LHGELQP
+2825 
-2832 GQSQRVCFSFFG
+2832 
-2844 HANTVSQVT
+2844 
-2853 ALCGVEGGPSYEVA
+2853 
-2867 LRGEASRISY
+2867 
-2877 LLDTTEIDC
+2877 
-2886 GLQVFN
+2886 
-2892 KVTEAAVTL
+2892 
-2901 QNSGKLGFAFAVLS
+2901 
-2915 PGTGTAA
+2915 
-2922 SPLPG
+2922 
-2927 VPLVVPSRG
+2927 
-2936 YVEPGKQQVL
+2936 
-2946 KVYYLPGV
+2946 
-2954 PGVFC
+2954 
-2959 RAFQIQLGHLEPE
+2959 
-2972 KISLKGEGTFPRIHL
+2972 
-2987 DLPRNI
+2987 
-2993 KGNAKYEKILL
+2993 
-3004 KAKEK
+3004 
-3009 LDKGSQREEAI
+3009 
-3020 ALGEAVAAE
+3020 
-3029 PRVDDSGTVWDA
+3029 
-3041 QLQMQ
+3041 
-3046 MEEMLIEEHA
+3046 
-3056 LEQQKALA
+3056 
-3064 SRPPED
+3064 
-3070 TAFHQR
+3070 
-3076 VHRRLLKLV
+3076 
-3085 GTPVACLQGP
+3085 
-3095 RG
+3095 

>member
-1 MSMNEA
+1 
-7 VKEVDKHLPA
+7 
-17 SEHDKLWEE
+17 
-26 MRPTPCGFEVLPSA
+26 
-40 GTLAPGQ
+40 
-47 QCHVQVRFSP
+47 
-57 TEEKCYRG
+57 
-65 ELQIQICQSSQ
+65 
-76 RLRVPVLGCGLQ
+76 
-88 PRLELSP
+88 
-95 AELELGPL
+95 
-103 LPQSHGEEG
+103 
-112 TVVGSLVSLDQDQL
+112 
-126 SFGAVVRQS
+126 
-135 YTCRRV
+135 
-141 VMRNAGNTGVRFLVV
+141 
-156 IDMLKP
+156 
-162 ENLESS
+162 
-168 SVLQGCSYIDV
+168 
-179 TFLNETTGEYLFH
+179 
-192 MVTFKVMALGPIGT
+192 
-206 VEMSTAVRQRVS
+206 
-218 STVKVDNPLPVPV
+218 
-231 TFAINCKGPFL
+231 
-242 IPAGGTTSISFRNVF
+242 
-257 PRATA
+257 
-262 FQYAVKHPAFSVRAP
+262 
-277 EMLRA
+277 
-282 KSSTTITVSFTG
+282 
-294 GPAPVTSRLT
+294 T

-488 VDPSIGTLGIGEA
+488 VDPSIGTLGVGEA

-580 RFVDQEEEERE
+580 RFVDQEEEERQE
-591 GDVLPNSS
+591 GNVLPNSS
-599 LEISVIFQ
+599 LEINVIFK
-607 PKEARVY
+607 PEEARVY

-671 TETPFSVVSPERALG
+671 TETPFSVVPPERALG

-785 GAPSVTSIAQV
+785 GAPSVTSFAQV

-819 RPSTGIICAKGHLDI
+819 RPCTGTICAKGHLDI

-860 VLSLPVRARCII
+860 VLSLPVRARCVI

-905 PGCYWALPQENKDAA
+905 PGCYWALPQENKDTA

-932 IQPHSSVEIPFT
+932 IQPQSSVEIPFT
-944 LEVQVT
+944 LEVQVM
-950 GKQDTVAHVA
+950 GKQDTVARVA

-1271 PTDAQPM
+1271 PADAQPM

-1298 DLLIRAVEKA
+1298 DLLIRAAEKA

-1335 QTTAVDL
+1335 QTTAVDF

-1375 QVNPVCSF
+1375 QVNPV
-1383 SRFMETEPLALG
+1383 RFMETEPLALG

-1417 CFSFFGHA
+1417 SFSFFGHA

-1474 EAAVTLQNSGKL
+1474 EAALTLQNSGKL
-1486 GFAFAVLSP
+1486 GFAFVVLSP

-1669 CLQGPRGAEGV
+1669 CLQGPRGAEL
-1680 QTSKPLQTA
+1680 P
-1689 QAPPLLTSCE
+1689 E
-1699 RGISKPVSL
+1699 
-1708 CREADPTKQ
+1708 
-1717 EEQGMVQIPYVLFQ
+1717 YVLDLGYVVPGDIHTHMVKLTNTGHFPASFKADGYVLYNTGFSVCLDLVKRLPCCETKTFEVCFDPQ
-1731 VRGGPTFQVRL
+1731 SANVPLGKVDVLLPIKVRGGPTFQVRL

-1795 VDKHLPASEHDKLWE
+1795 VDKHLPASERDKLRE

-1865 PVLGCGLQPRL
+1865 PVLGCGLEPRL

-1889 PQSHGEEGTVVVDVV
+1889 PQSHGEEGTVV
-1904 HPPGKVVKLGN
+1904 
-1915 ICIGQTV
+1915 V

-1974 QSYTCRRIVMRN
+1974 QSYTCRRVVMRN
-1986 AGNTGVRFLWDVES
+1986 AGDAGVRFLWDVES
-2000 FQPDFSISP
+2000 FQPDFAISP

-2057 TLTFICNVREK
+2057 TLTFSCNVREK

-2076 NPSSDSWTLKPIVE
+2076 NPSSEAWTLQPIVE

-2096 PEFIHLEARF
+2096 PEFIHLEARQKEKAYQVTYRPLTMSCGNKKHQGSIFFPLPDGTGLRYQLEGTAEAPRCSGAISRQVPCRNSHTELIPVSNWLQRPQRF

-2217 GVSVPQCE
+2217 DVSV
-2225 WLQDK
+2225 
-2230 PDPAT
+2230 
-2235 DCADFQTAKSIS
+2235 
-2247 AAPASAGGSELNVEG
+2247 
-2262 PFLIPAGGTTSI
+2262 
-2274 SFRNVFPRA
+2274 
-2283 TAFQY
+2283 
-2288 AVKHPAFSV
+2288 
-2297 RAPEMLRAKS
+2297 
-2307 STTIT
+2307 
-2312 VSFTGGPAPVTS
+2312 
-2324 SPFSVDPSIGTLGV
+2324 
-2338 GEAMEVTVEFHPPK
+2338 
-2352 TGVYTSPMI
+2352 
-2361 VHYDTVPYQQ
+2361 
-2371 MLTLVNDSNLPGCYW
+2371 
-2386 ALPQENKDAAAVW
+2386 
-2399 YSSPEPRGIIQPHS
+2399 
-2413 SVEIPFTL
+2413 
-2421 EVQVTGKQDTVAR
+2421 R
-2434 VAVFGSK
+2434 VA
-2441 ESPLAGADSCWT
+2441 AG
-2453 VGPSQ
+2453 
-2458 GVIPAKAEVSLA
+2458 
-2470 VTANLDDTEQFK
+2470 
-2482 DEVVLFIEN
+2482 
-2491 SRAYVIPVQAV
+2491 QA
-2502 GVGTT
+2502 
-2507 IVIDKPFG
+2507 
-2515 PELNL
+2515 
-2520 APCFSLD
+2520 
-2527 PCCYRFKM
+2527 
-2535 TNKGRRTHLLYWT
+2535 
-2548 TEGGTTLKQRK
+2548 
-2559 RLPRISKSKGKV
+2559 
-2571 SSCGPVLK
+2571 
-2579 LQPLRTELMPGQTAE
+2579 
-2594 VVLKGS
+2594 
-2600 CSTPQVVKEK
+2600 
-2610 LLCHAIVGKEGVKNL
+2610 
-2625 IVQVDVTCEFIAPAL
+2625 
-2640 QISSREITFRV
+2640 
-2651 EKHPSDVLAVM
+2651 
-2662 YKPLS
+2662 
-2667 VKNMCSLPLSVVLAL
+2667 
-2682 EQPFSICTADQQP
+2682 
-2695 LPADAQPMKLRTGE
+2695 
-2709 ELQLCIGFNPAY
+2709 
-2721 EEDLLIR
+2721 
-2728 AAEKALKI
+2728 
-2736 KFLEHP
+2736 
-2742 HEEQVT
+2742 
-2748 VRGEVYFPNLQ
+2748 
-2759 IQTTAVDFGC
+2759 
-2769 ILNDT
+2769 
-2774 KDVRYMEMTNC
+2774 
-2785 SPLVVQ
+2785 
-2791 YHWAFLKDSQVNPV
+2791 
-2805 RFMETEP
+2805 
-2812 LALGVEEVFDILP
+2812 
-2825 LHGELQP
+2825 
-2832 GQSQRVCFSFFG
+2832 
-2844 HANTVSQVT
+2844 
-2853 ALCGVEGGPSYEVA
+2853 
-2867 LRGEASRISY
+2867 
-2877 LLDTTEIDC
+2877 
-2886 GLQVFN
+2886 
-2892 KVTEAAVTL
+2892 
-2901 QNSGKLGFAFAVLS
+2901 
-2915 PGTGTAA
+2915 
-2922 SPLPG
+2922 
-2927 VPLVVPSRG
+2927 
-2936 YVEPGKQQVL
+2936 
-2946 KVYYLPGV
+2946 
-2954 PGVFC
+2954 
-2959 RAFQIQLGHLEPE
+2959 
-2972 KISLKGEGTFPRIHL
+2972 
-2987 DLPRNI
+2987 
-2993 KGNAKYEKILL
+2993 
-3004 KAKEK
+3004 
-3009 LDKGSQREEAI
+3009 
-3020 ALGEAVAAE
+3020 
-3029 PRVDDSGTVWDA
+3029 
-3041 QLQMQ
+3041 
-3046 MEEMLIEEHA
+3046 
-3056 LEQQKALA
+3056 
-3064 SRPPED
+3064 
-3070 TAFHQR
+3070 
-3076 VHRRLLKLV
+3076 
-3085 GTPVACLQGP
+3085 
-3095 RG
+3095 

>member
-1 MSMNEA
+1 
-7 VKEVDKHLPA
+7 
-17 SEHDKLWEE
+17 
-26 MRPTPCGFEVLPSA
+26 
-40 GTLAPGQ
+40 
-47 QCHVQVRFSP
+47 
-57 TEEKCYRG
+57 
-65 ELQIQICQSSQ
+65 
-76 RLRVPVLGCGLQ
+76 
-88 PRLELSP
+88 
-95 AELELGPL
+95 
-103 LPQSHGEEG
+103 
-112 TVVGSLVSLDQDQL
+112 
-126 SFGAVVRQS
+126 
-135 YTCRRV
+135 
-141 VMRNAGNTGVRFLVV
+141 
-156 IDMLKP
+156 
-162 ENLESS
+162 
-168 SVLQGCSYIDV
+168 
-179 TFLNETTGEYLFH
+179 
-192 MVTFKVMALGPIGT
+192 
-206 VEMSTAVRQRVS
+206 
-218 STVKVDNPLPVPV
+218 
-231 TFAINCKGPFL
+231 
-242 IPAGGTTSISFRNVF
+242 
-257 PRATA
+257 
-262 FQYAVKHPAFSVRAP
+262 
-277 EMLRA
+277 
-282 KSSTTITVSFTG
+282 
-294 GPAPVTSRLT
+294 T

-488 VDPSIGTLGIGEA
+488 VDPSIGTLGVGEA

-580 RFVDQEEEERE
+580 RFVDQEEEERQKLSWVMIVHTALPRFAARGAFPWSPSAVTRWFFMARGLEREGGTAE

-599 LEISVIFQ
+599 LEINVIFK
-607 PKEARVY
+607 PKEARFY

-671 TETPFSVVSPERALG
+671 TETPFSVVPPERALG

-772 PFNFNL
+772 PFNFKL

-785 GAPSVTSIAQV
+785 GAPSVTSFAQV

-819 RPSTGIICAKGHLDI
+819 RPCTGTICAKGHLDI

-860 VLSLPVRARCII
+860 VLSLPVRARCVI

-932 IQPHSSVEIPFT
+932 IQPQSSVEIPFT

-950 GKQDTVAHVA
+950 GKQDTVARVA

-1121 WTTEGGTTLKQRKRL
+1121 WTTEGGTTLKQRKHL

-1271 PTDAQPM
+1271 PADAQPM

-1298 DLLIRAVEKA
+1298 DLLIRAAEKA

-1335 QTTAVDL
+1335 QSTAVDF
-1342 GCILNDTKDVR
+1342 GCILNDSKDVR

-1375 QVNPVCSF
+1375 QVNPV
-1383 SRFMETEPLALG
+1383 RFMETEPLALG
-1395 VEEVFDILPLHGEL
+1395 VEEISGNLSHFHISSVASSYLRLLSCISPVLHVWISPPCLQVFDILPLHGEL

-1417 CFSFFGHA
+1417 SFSFFGHA

-1474 EAAVTLQNSGKL
+1474 EAALTLQNSGKL

-1654 RVHRRLLKLVGTPVA
+1654 RVHRRLLK
-1669 CLQGPRGAEGV
+1669 AEL
-1680 QTSKPLQTA
+1680 P
-1689 QAPPLLTSCE
+1689 E
-1699 RGISKPVSL
+1699 
-1708 CREADPTKQ
+1708 
-1717 EEQGMVQIPYVLFQ
+1717 YVLDLGYVVPGDIHTHMVKLTNTGHFPASFKADGYVLYNTGFSVCLDLVKRLPCCETKTFEVCFDPQ
-1731 VRGGPTFQVRL
+1731 SANVPLGKVDVLLPIKVRGGPTFQVRL

-1795 VDKHLPASEHDKLWE
+1795 VDKHLPASERDKLRE

-1865 PVLGCGLQPRL
+1865 PVLGCGLEPRL

-1889 PQSHGEEGTVVVDVV
+1889 PQSHGEEGTVV
-1904 HPPGKVVKLGN
+1904 
-1915 ICIGQTV
+1915 V

-1974 QSYTCRRIVMRN
+1974 QSYTCRRVVMRN
-1986 AGNTGVRFLWDVES
+1986 AGDAGVRFLWDVES

-2057 TLTFICNVREK
+2057 CNVREK

-2076 NPSSDSWTLKPIVE
+2076 NPSSEAWTLQPIVE

-2096 PEFIHLEARF
+2096 PEFIHLEARQKEKAYQVTYRPLTMSCGNKKHQGSIFFPLPDGTGLRYQLEGTAEAPRCSGAISRQVPCRNSHTELIPVSNWLQRPQRF

-2182 TVEMSTAVRQRVSS
+2182 TVEMSTAVRQRAFS

-2217 GVSVPQCE
+2217 DVSVPHHFTVPAQSKTITTKIRNFAQQE
-2225 WLQDK
+2225 TEYLLQVS
-2230 PDPAT
+2230 PG
-2235 DCADFQTAKSIS
+2235 CRGSGWE
-2247 AAPASAGGSELNVEG
+2247 AAPLAS
-2262 PFLIPAGGTTSI
+2262 
-2274 SFRNVFPRA
+2274 
-2283 TAFQY
+2283 
-2288 AVKHPAFSV
+2288 
-2297 RAPEMLRAKS
+2297 
-2307 STTIT
+2307 
-2312 VSFTGGPAPVTS
+2312 
-2324 SPFSVDPSIGTLGV
+2324 
-2338 GEAMEVTVEFHPPK
+2338 
-2352 TGVYTSPMI
+2352 TSPLHQG
-2361 VHYDTVPYQQ
+2361 VRVP
-2371 MLTLVNDSNLPGCYW
+2371 LAWPG
-2386 ALPQENKDAAAVW
+2386 
-2399 YSSPEPRGIIQPHS
+2399 R
-2413 SVEIPFTL
+2413 
-2421 EVQVTGKQDTVAR
+2421 AR
-2434 VAVFGSK
+2434 VA
-2441 ESPLAGADSCWT
+2441 
-2453 VGPSQ
+2453 
-2458 GVIPAKAEVSLA
+2458 
-2470 VTANLDDTEQFK
+2470 
-2482 DEVVLFIEN
+2482 
-2491 SRAYVIPVQAV
+2491 
-2502 GVGTT
+2502 
-2507 IVIDKPFG
+2507 
-2515 PELNL
+2515 
-2520 APCFSLD
+2520 
-2527 PCCYRFKM
+2527 M
-2535 TNKGRRTHLLYWT
+2535 
-2548 TEGGTTLKQRK
+2548 
-2559 RLPRISKSKGKV
+2559 
-2571 SSCGPVLK
+2571 
-2579 LQPLRTELMPGQTAE
+2579 
-2594 VVLKGS
+2594 
-2600 CSTPQVVKEK
+2600 
-2610 LLCHAIVGKEGVKNL
+2610 
-2625 IVQVDVTCEFIAPAL
+2625 
-2640 QISSREITFRV
+2640 
-2651 EKHPSDVLAVM
+2651 
-2662 YKPLS
+2662 
-2667 VKNMCSLPLSVVLAL
+2667 
-2682 EQPFSICTADQQP
+2682 
-2695 LPADAQPMKLRTGE
+2695 
-2709 ELQLCIGFNPAY
+2709 
-2721 EEDLLIR
+2721 
-2728 AAEKALKI
+2728 
-2736 KFLEHP
+2736 
-2742 HEEQVT
+2742 
-2748 VRGEVYFPNLQ
+2748 
-2759 IQTTAVDFGC
+2759 
-2769 ILNDT
+2769 
-2774 KDVRYMEMTNC
+2774 
-2785 SPLVVQ
+2785 
-2791 YHWAFLKDSQVNPV
+2791 
-2805 RFMETEP
+2805 
-2812 LALGVEEVFDILP
+2812 
-2825 LHGELQP
+2825 
-2832 GQSQRVCFSFFG
+2832 
-2844 HANTVSQVT
+2844 
-2853 ALCGVEGGPSYEVA
+2853 
-2867 LRGEASRISY
+2867 
-2877 LLDTTEIDC
+2877 
-2886 GLQVFN
+2886 
-2892 KVTEAAVTL
+2892 
-2901 QNSGKLGFAFAVLS
+2901 
-2915 PGTGTAA
+2915 
-2922 SPLPG
+2922 
-2927 VPLVVPSRG
+2927 
-2936 YVEPGKQQVL
+2936 
-2946 KVYYLPGV
+2946 
-2954 PGVFC
+2954 
-2959 RAFQIQLGHLEPE
+2959 
-2972 KISLKGEGTFPRIHL
+2972 
-2987 DLPRNI
+2987 
-2993 KGNAKYEKILL
+2993 
-3004 KAKEK
+3004 
-3009 LDKGSQREEAI
+3009 
-3020 ALGEAVAAE
+3020 
-3029 PRVDDSGTVWDA
+3029 
-3041 QLQMQ
+3041 
-3046 MEEMLIEEHA
+3046 
-3056 LEQQKALA
+3056 
-3064 SRPPED
+3064 
-3070 TAFHQR
+3070 
-3076 VHRRLLKLV
+3076 
-3085 GTPVACLQGP
+3085 
-3095 RG
+3095 

>member
-1 MSMNEA
+1 
-7 VKEVDKHLPA
+7 
-17 SEHDKLWEE
+17 
-26 MRPTPCGFEVLPSA
+26 
-40 GTLAPGQ
+40 
-47 QCHVQVRFSP
+47 
-57 TEEKCYRG
+57 
-65 ELQIQICQSSQ
+65 
-76 RLRVPVLGCGLQ
+76 
-88 PRLELSP
+88 
-95 AELELGPL
+95 
-103 LPQSHGEEG
+103 
-112 TVVGSLVSLDQDQL
+112 
-126 SFGAVVRQS
+126 
-135 YTCRRV
+135 
-141 VMRNAGNTGVRFLVV
+141 
-156 IDMLKP
+156 
-162 ENLESS
+162 
-168 SVLQGCSYIDV
+168 
-179 TFLNETTGEYLFH
+179 
-192 MVTFKVMALGPIGT
+192 
-206 VEMSTAVRQRVS
+206 
-218 STVKVDNPLPVPV
+218 
-231 TFAINCKGPFL
+231 
-242 IPAGGTTSISFRNVF
+242 
-257 PRATA
+257 
-262 FQYAVKHPAFSVRAP
+262 
-277 EMLRA
+277 
-282 KSSTTITVSFTG
+282 
-294 GPAPVTSRLT
+294 T

-437 RAIGARASLDFPE
+437 RAIVARASLDFPE

-488 VDPSIGTLGIGEA
+488 VDPSIGTLGVGEA

-599 LEISVIFQ
+599 LEINVIFK
-607 PKEARVY
+607 PEEARVY

-671 TETPFSVVSPERALG
+671 TETPFSVVPPERALG

-785 GAPSVTSIAQV
+785 GAPSVTSFAQV

-819 RPSTGIICAKGHLDI
+819 RPCTGTICAKGHLDI

-860 VLSLPVRARCII
+860 VLSLPVRARCVI

-905 PGCYWALPQENKDAA
+905 PGCYWALPQENKDTA

-932 IQPHSSVEIPFT
+932 IQPQSSVEIPFT

-950 GKQDTVAHVA
+950 GKQDTVARVA

-1271 PTDAQPM
+1271 PADAQPM

-1298 DLLIRAVEKA
+1298 DLLIRAAEKA

-1335 QTTAVDL
+1335 QTTAVDF
-1342 GCILNDTKDVR
+1342 GCILNDSKDVR

-1375 QVNPVCSF
+1375 QVNPV
-1383 SRFMETEPLALG
+1383 RFMETEPLALG

-1467 QVFNKVT
+1467 QVFNRVT
-1474 EAAVTLQNSGKL
+1474 EAALTLQNSGKL

-1654 RVHRRLLKLVGTPVA
+1654 RVYRRLLKLVGTPVA
-1669 CLQGPRGAEGV
+1669 CLQGPRGAEL
-1680 QTSKPLQTA
+1680 P
-1689 QAPPLLTSCE
+1689 E
-1699 RGISKPVSL
+1699 
-1708 CREADPTKQ
+1708 
-1717 EEQGMVQIPYVLFQ
+1717 YVLDLGYVIPGDIHTHMVKLTNTGHFPASFKADGYVLYNTGFSVCLDLVKRLPCCETKTFEVCFDPQ
-1731 VRGGPTFQVRL
+1731 SANVPLGKVDVLLPIKVRGGPTFQVRL

-1781 PCKWSMSMNEAVKE
+1781 PCKWSMSMNEAIKE
-1795 VDKHLPASEHDKLWE
+1795 VDKHLPASERDKLRE

-1865 PVLGCGLQPRL
+1865 PVLGCGLEPRL

-1889 PQSHGEEGTVVVDVV
+1889 PQSHGEEGTVV
-1904 HPPGKVVKLGN
+1904 
-1915 ICIGQTV
+1915 V

-1974 QSYTCRRIVMRN
+1974 QSYTCRRVVMRN
-1986 AGNTGVRFLWDVES
+1986 AGDAGVRFLWDVES

-2057 TLTFICNVREK
+2057 CNVREK

-2076 NPSSDSWTLKPIVE
+2076 NPSSEAWTLQPIVE

-2096 PEFIHLEARF
+2096 PEFIHLEARQKEKAYQVTYRPLTMSCGNKKHQGSIFFPLPDGTGLRYQLEGTAEAPRCSGAISRQVPCRNSHTELIPVSNWLQRPQRF

-2217 GVSVPQCE
+2217 DVSVPQH
-2225 WLQDK
+2225 
-2230 PDPAT
+2230 
-2235 DCADFQTAKSIS
+2235 F
-2247 AAPASAGGSELNVEG
+2247 
-2262 PFLIPAGGTTSI
+2262 
-2274 SFRNVFPRA
+2274 
-2283 TAFQY
+2283 
-2288 AVKHPAFSV
+2288 
-2297 RAPEMLRAKS
+2297 
-2307 STTIT
+2307 
-2312 VSFTGGPAPVTS
+2312 
-2324 SPFSVDPSIGTLGV
+2324 
-2338 GEAMEVTVEFHPPK
+2338 
-2352 TGVYTSPMI
+2352 
-2361 VHYDTVPYQQ
+2361 TVPAQSK
-2371 MLTLVNDSNLPGCYW
+2371 V
-2386 ALPQENKDAAAVW
+2386 
-2399 YSSPEPRGIIQPHS
+2399 
-2413 SVEIPFTL
+2413 
-2421 EVQVTGKQDTVAR
+2421 R
-2434 VAVFGSK
+2434 VA
-2441 ESPLAGADSCWT
+2441 AG
-2453 VGPSQ
+2453 
-2458 GVIPAKAEVSLA
+2458 
-2470 VTANLDDTEQFK
+2470 
-2482 DEVVLFIEN
+2482 
-2491 SRAYVIPVQAV
+2491 QA
-2502 GVGTT
+2502 
-2507 IVIDKPFG
+2507 
-2515 PELNL
+2515 
-2520 APCFSLD
+2520 
-2527 PCCYRFKM
+2527 
-2535 TNKGRRTHLLYWT
+2535 
-2548 TEGGTTLKQRK
+2548 
-2559 RLPRISKSKGKV
+2559 
-2571 SSCGPVLK
+2571 
-2579 LQPLRTELMPGQTAE
+2579 
-2594 VVLKGS
+2594 
-2600 CSTPQVVKEK
+2600 
-2610 LLCHAIVGKEGVKNL
+2610 
-2625 IVQVDVTCEFIAPAL
+2625 
-2640 QISSREITFRV
+2640 
-2651 EKHPSDVLAVM
+2651 
-2662 YKPLS
+2662 
-2667 VKNMCSLPLSVVLAL
+2667 
-2682 EQPFSICTADQQP
+2682 
-2695 LPADAQPMKLRTGE
+2695 
-2709 ELQLCIGFNPAY
+2709 
-2721 EEDLLIR
+2721 
-2728 AAEKALKI
+2728 
-2736 KFLEHP
+2736 
-2742 HEEQVT
+2742 
-2748 VRGEVYFPNLQ
+2748 
-2759 IQTTAVDFGC
+2759 
-2769 ILNDT
+2769 
-2774 KDVRYMEMTNC
+2774 
-2785 SPLVVQ
+2785 
-2791 YHWAFLKDSQVNPV
+2791 
-2805 RFMETEP
+2805 
-2812 LALGVEEVFDILP
+2812 
-2825 LHGELQP
+2825 
-2832 GQSQRVCFSFFG
+2832 
-2844 HANTVSQVT
+2844 
-2853 ALCGVEGGPSYEVA
+2853 
-2867 LRGEASRISY
+2867 
-2877 LLDTTEIDC
+2877 
-2886 GLQVFN
+2886 
-2892 KVTEAAVTL
+2892 
-2901 QNSGKLGFAFAVLS
+2901 
-2915 PGTGTAA
+2915 
-2922 SPLPG
+2922 
-2927 VPLVVPSRG
+2927 
-2936 YVEPGKQQVL
+2936 
-2946 KVYYLPGV
+2946 
-2954 PGVFC
+2954 
-2959 RAFQIQLGHLEPE
+2959 
-2972 KISLKGEGTFPRIHL
+2972 
-2987 DLPRNI
+2987 
-2993 KGNAKYEKILL
+2993 
-3004 KAKEK
+3004 
-3009 LDKGSQREEAI
+3009 
-3020 ALGEAVAAE
+3020 
-3029 PRVDDSGTVWDA
+3029 
-3041 QLQMQ
+3041 
-3046 MEEMLIEEHA
+3046 
-3056 LEQQKALA
+3056 
-3064 SRPPED
+3064 
-3070 TAFHQR
+3070 
-3076 VHRRLLKLV
+3076 
-3085 GTPVACLQGP
+3085 
-3095 RG
+3095 

>member
-1 MSMNEA
+1 
-7 VKEVDKHLPA
+7 
-17 SEHDKLWEE
+17 
-26 MRPTPCGFEVLPSA
+26 
-40 GTLAPGQ
+40 
-47 QCHVQVRFSP
+47 
-57 TEEKCYRG
+57 
-65 ELQIQICQSSQ
+65 
-76 RLRVPVLGCGLQ
+76 
-88 PRLELSP
+88 
-95 AELELGPL
+95 
-103 LPQSHGEEG
+103 
-112 TVVGSLVSLDQDQL
+112 
-126 SFGAVVRQS
+126 
-135 YTCRRV
+135 
-141 VMRNAGNTGVRFLVV
+141 
-156 IDMLKP
+156 
-162 ENLESS
+162 
-168 SVLQGCSYIDV
+168 
-179 TFLNETTGEYLFH
+179 
-192 MVTFKVMALGPIGT
+192 
-206 VEMSTAVRQRVS
+206 
-218 STVKVDNPLPVPV
+218 
-231 TFAINCKGPFL
+231 
-242 IPAGGTTSISFRNVF
+242 
-257 PRATA
+257 
-262 FQYAVKHPAFSVRAP
+262 
-277 EMLRA
+277 
-282 KSSTTITVSFTG
+282 
-294 GPAPVTSRLT
+294 T

-488 VDPSIGTLGIGEA
+488 VDPSIGTLGVGEA

-566 IHNQSAITAHFQWK
+566 IHNQSAITVHFQWK
-580 RFVDQEEEERE
+580 RFVDQEEEER
-591 GDVLPNSS
+591 
-599 LEISVIFQ
+599 Q
-607 PKEARVY
+607 
-614 QETVYCDISGCET
+614 
-627 RLPLCISGEGVGPQV
+627 
-642 QLSCDQLSIGEVTV
+642 
-656 GSSHSYRVFLLNRGV
+656 VFLLNRGV
-671 TETPFSVVSPERALG
+671 TETPFSVVPPERALG

-734 LTVTGPAFHFNVSS
+734 LTVSGCVTGPAFHFNVSS

-763 CRLTNTSSV
+763 CRLTNTSLV

-785 GAPSVTSIAQV
+785 GAPSVTSFAQV

-819 RPSTGIICAKGHLDI
+819 RPCTGTICAKGHLDI

-860 VLSLPVRARCII
+860 VLSLPVRARCAI

-932 IQPHSSVEIPFT
+932 IQPQSSVEIPFT

-950 GKQDTVAHVA
+950 GKQDTVARVA

-1081 TIVIDKPFGPELNL
+1081 TIVIDKPFGLELNL
-1095 APCFSLDPCCY
+1095 APCFSLDLCCY

-1271 PTDAQPM
+1271 PANAQPM

-1298 DLLIRAVEKA
+1298 DLLIRAAEKA

-1335 QTTAVDL
+1335 QTTAVDF
-1342 GCILNDTKDVR
+1342 GCILNDSKDVR

-1375 QVNPVCSF
+1375 QVNPV
-1383 SRFMETEPLALG
+1383 RFMETEPLALG

-1474 EAAVTLQNSGKL
+1474 EAALTLQNSGKL

-1567 LPRNIKGNAKY
+1567 LPRNIKASGRRAHVGFATGT
-1578 EKILLKAK
+1578 IVHSLPR

-1717 EEQGMVQIPYVLFQ
+1717 EEQRMVQIPYVLFQ
-1731 VRGGPTFQVRL
+1731 VGLPAKRPSQQSCTVGYCTRYSQALLWGQIWLQSSGGILCKEILAELPEYVLDLGYVVPGDIHTHMVKLTNTGHFPASFKADGYVLYNTGFSVCLDLVKRLPCCETKTFEVCFDPQSANVPLGKVDVLLPIKVRGGPTFQVRL

-1795 VDKHLPASEHDKLWE
+1795 VDKHLPASEHDKLRE

-1865 PVLGCGLQPRL
+1865 PVLGCGLEPRL

-1922 TFSPKR
+1922 KKIVTIANKSEGPLAFKLGVTSTVPEL
-1928 RMQPFS
+1928 QEA
-1934 GEVLLECRG
+1934 G
-1943 LVRSLFAVRG
+1943 
-1953 SCQGSLVSLDQDQ
+1953 GSLVSLDQDQ

-1974 QSYTCRRIVMRN
+1974 QSYTCRRVVMRN
-1986 AGNTGVRFLWDVES
+1986 AGDAGVRFLWDVES
-2000 FQPDFSISP
+2000 FQPDFAISP

-2042 FIPGSEALR
+2042 FIPGRQE
-2051 LTLSGS
+2051 
-2057 TLTFICNVREK
+2057 
-2068 QSQTILLS
+2068 
-2076 NPSSDSWTLKPIVE
+2076 LK
-2090 GKYWKG
+2090 
-2096 PEFIHLEARF
+2096 
-2106 LVVIDML
+2106 D
-2113 KPENLESS
+2113 
-2121 SVLQGCSY
+2121 
-2129 IDVPSSA
+2129 
-2136 KKDYQLTFFSYKEGV
+2136 
-2151 YRAKVTFLNET
+2151 
-2162 TGEYLFHMVTFKVMA
+2162 
-2177 SGPIG
+2177 
-2182 TVEMSTAVRQRVSS
+2182 
-2196 TVKVDNPL
+2196 
-2204 PVPVTFAINCKVP
+2204 
-2217 GVSVPQCE
+2217 
-2225 WLQDK
+2225 
-2230 PDPAT
+2230 
-2235 DCADFQTAKSIS
+2235 
-2247 AAPASAGGSELNVEG
+2247 
-2262 PFLIPAGGTTSI
+2262 
-2274 SFRNVFPRA
+2274 
-2283 TAFQY
+2283 
-2288 AVKHPAFSV
+2288 
-2297 RAPEMLRAKS
+2297 
-2307 STTIT
+2307 
-2312 VSFTGGPAPVTS
+2312 
-2324 SPFSVDPSIGTLGV
+2324 
-2338 GEAMEVTVEFHPPK
+2338 
-2352 TGVYTSPMI
+2352 
-2361 VHYDTVPYQQ
+2361 
-2371 MLTLVNDSNLPGCYW
+2371 
-2386 ALPQENKDAAAVW
+2386 
-2399 YSSPEPRGIIQPHS
+2399 
-2413 SVEIPFTL
+2413 
-2421 EVQVTGKQDTVAR
+2421 
-2434 VAVFGSK
+2434 
-2441 ESPLAGADSCWT
+2441 
-2453 VGPSQ
+2453 
-2458 GVIPAKAEVSLA
+2458 
-2470 VTANLDDTEQFK
+2470 
-2482 DEVVLFIEN
+2482 
-2491 SRAYVIPVQAV
+2491 
-2502 GVGTT
+2502 
-2507 IVIDKPFG
+2507 
-2515 PELNL
+2515 
-2520 APCFSLD
+2520 
-2527 PCCYRFKM
+2527 
-2535 TNKGRRTHLLYWT
+2535 
-2548 TEGGTTLKQRK
+2548 
-2559 RLPRISKSKGKV
+2559 
-2571 SSCGPVLK
+2571 
-2579 LQPLRTELMPGQTAE
+2579 
-2594 VVLKGS
+2594 
-2600 CSTPQVVKEK
+2600 
-2610 LLCHAIVGKEGVKNL
+2610 
-2625 IVQVDVTCEFIAPAL
+2625 TCE
-2640 QISSREITFRV
+2640 RR
-2651 EKHPSDVLAVM
+2651 LA
-2662 YKPLS
+2662 
-2667 VKNMCSLPLSVVLAL
+2667 CA
-2682 EQPFSICTADQQP
+2682 
-2695 LPADAQPMKLRTGE
+2695 
-2709 ELQLCIGFNPAY
+2709 
-2721 EEDLLIR
+2721 
-2728 AAEKALKI
+2728 
-2736 KFLEHP
+2736 
-2742 HEEQVT
+2742 
-2748 VRGEVYFPNLQ
+2748 
-2759 IQTTAVDFGC
+2759 
-2769 ILNDT
+2769 
-2774 KDVRYMEMTNC
+2774 
-2785 SPLVVQ
+2785 
-2791 YHWAFLKDSQVNPV
+2791 
-2805 RFMETEP
+2805 
-2812 LALGVEEVFDILP
+2812 GV
-2825 LHGELQP
+2825 
-2832 GQSQRVCFSFFG
+2832 
-2844 HANTVSQVT
+2844 
-2853 ALCGVEGGPSYEVA
+2853 
-2867 LRGEASRISY
+2867 
-2877 LLDTTEIDC
+2877 
-2886 GLQVFN
+2886 
-2892 KVTEAAVTL
+2892 
-2901 QNSGKLGFAFAVLS
+2901 
-2915 PGTGTAA
+2915 
-2922 SPLPG
+2922 
-2927 VPLVVPSRG
+2927 
-2936 YVEPGKQQVL
+2936 
-2946 KVYYLPGV
+2946 
-2954 PGVFC
+2954 
-2959 RAFQIQLGHLEPE
+2959 
-2972 KISLKGEGTFPRIHL
+2972 
-2987 DLPRNI
+2987 
-2993 KGNAKYEKILL
+2993 
-3004 KAKEK
+3004 
-3009 LDKGSQREEAI
+3009 SQRESA
-3020 ALGEAVAAE
+3020 GQ
-3029 PRVDDSGTVWDA
+3029 DCQS
-3041 QLQMQ
+3041 
-3046 MEEMLIEEHA
+3046 
-3056 LEQQKALA
+3056 
-3064 SRPPED
+3064 S
-3070 TAFHQR
+3070 
-3076 VHRRLLKLV
+3076 
-3085 GTPVACLQGP
+3085 
-3095 RG
+3095 